1 MALNMGSA
9 VAYLEL
15 DTSKFKSGFT
25 SAINDLKVFQASGAT
40 AEQKL
45 KGLSSAFS
53 TVGGGLTK
61 GLTLPLV
68 GVATASVGVA
78 SKFESAMSQVAAT
91 MGITS
96 EQIKNG
102 NKDFENL
109 QKTALNMGATTK
121 YTASEAAE
129 GLNILAQAGLSA
141 DESIKAIPTVL
152 SLASAGAMSLDSA
165 ATYVTASV
173 KGFGDSMDNA
183 QKYADL
189 MAKGATLA
197 NTDVRGLGEALSG
210 VSATAN
216 NYKQSV
222 DSTTLSLL
230 RLAEQNITGGEAST
244 MLARAMADIYTPTST
259 AQKALDK
266 LGISAYDSSG
276 KARDFNDV
284 VDELSK
290 AFAGMSDEEANAT
303 KNQVFT
309 TYGMNAFNKMTA
321 ATTETVDKFKTG
333 LKDATG
339 SAAQQAETQLDN
351 LKGSLTLL
359 QSALEGAGI
368 VIGQRLTPY
377 IRKLADFINVLVTGF
392 NNLTDAQQ
400 DMIVRV
406 GLVVAAIGPVMLIM
420 GKMFKLVSMA
430 ITAFKTFGTTM
441 QTIKTSIDLVK
452 AGYAG
457 LATQMG
463 GIPAIVSS
471 LMAGFSGMLV
481 PILAVVAVIGT
492 LVAAFAT
499 LWKTNDDFRNKI
511 TSTFSDVKT
520 KIGESINNIK
530 ETLSSLNIDFSGVI
544 NALKTLWLGFCNI
557 IALLFTNAFQGVAT
571 VIESVMTVIEGIV
584 QTAVG
589 IINGDAELFIEGIG
603 TIFNGLLTGIT
614 GLASNI
620 LSLVGELGA
629 NILNALG
636 LENIAEIFQTFFE
649 TISGIFE
656 QIPEVVN
663 SAFETVGAFFTET
676 LPQIIETA
684 LETIQGFADNI
695 VSFFTQTIPET
706 FNSFAET
713 VGSVVDSIIS
723 FFTVTIPEAFTNF
736 VTVTLPNAI
745 NSMITFFNQIP
756 YYLGYAIGLGIGY
769 IAKFALG
776 IYKFATV
783 QLPQYVSVIVK
794 WFSQLPSRIWTWLT
808 QAIQKVSQFASQLAQ
823 KALQAG
829 QQFLTNIVKFFTQL
843 PSKIKTFLTRTIQS
857 VTSWASSMRT
867 KAIQAGRSFINGV
880 VNGIKSLPGKIQQ
893 TLSNVINK
901 LTSWVSKMH
910 SKGVQGANQLKNGVV
925 NTARSIP
932 SQMVSIGANIVN
944 GVWNGIQGMRSSF
957 VSKVKS
963 FFKGIVD
970 GAKSALGIHSP
981 SKVFDKEIGQNMV
994 KGVIQGVNKQKKNA
1008 KKNAEQLAKLYISAG
1023 NKRLNE
1029 LKKHNKYSLQLE
1041 VNFWA
1046 KMLKESKKGT
1056 AKYKKVSAELRDAK
1070 KQRNKKMKVLD
1081 NEYAKDVKEV
1091 QTKLKEDIQKVMSEY
1106 DSVVTSRAE
1115 QINSQLSLFK
1125 KFESQSENT
1134 KQGLLDNLQSQ
1145 VGGLKDW
1152 ENTLESLRKRGVAK
1166 GLIEELQE
1174 AGVDSLA
1181 DIKLLN
1187 SMTDTE
1193 LNKYVSLWKEKQQLA
1208 TKEAVREIDKET
1220 YVKQIRTLVNNAGKE
1235 LDKLEQTYK
1244 KDLKKLGIG
1253 VKDTSKQIGQNI
1265 VDGLKKGM
1273 KSKYPDFLKYVQK
1286 EFNKITVT
1294 AKNTLKIKSPSRVF
1308 AEIGKFTAQGLQVGF
1323 KNQMPS
1329 VNRTVETELNKLS
1342 EVDTKPIGLELS
1354 LETYTNQF
1362 KEIGQTVLTSMNEFV
1377 IMLKDT
1383 FDVMLDGLSGIK
1395 EDMAEIL
1402 EMLTELNAMNTATF
1416 ERINEQREATRQQK
1430 EQNVNGDTTS
1440 SGDTFNFYNTKPEPY
1455 EYSRQMKRAK
1465 KELLEGI

>member
-9 VAYLEL
+9 VAFLEL
-15 DTSKFKSGFT
+15 DTSKFKSGFK
-25 SAINDLKVFQASGAT
+25 SAISDLKVFQASGAT
-40 AEQKL
+40 TEQKL

-68 GVATASVGVA
+68 GVGAASVGVA
-78 SKFESAMSQVAAT
+78 TKFESAMSQVAAT
-91 MGITS
+91 MGITTK
-96 EQIKNG
+96 QIKNG

-244 MLARAMADIYTPTST
+244 MLARAMADIYTPTSK
-259 AQKALDK
+259 AKKALDE
-266 LGISAYDSSG
+266 LGISAYDGSG
-276 KARDFNDV
+276 KARDFNDI

-303 KNQVFT
+303 KNQIFT

-321 ATTETVDKFKTG
+321 ATTKTVDKFKTG
-333 LKDATG
+333 LKGATG

-377 IRKLADFINVLVTGF
+377 IRKLADGINVLVTKF

-400 DMIVRV
+400 DMIVRI
-406 GLVVAAIGPVMLIM
+406 GLVAAAIGPVMLIM
-420 GKMFKLVSMA
+420 SKLFKFVSMA
-430 ITAFKTFGTTM
+430 VTAFKTFGTTM
-441 QTIKTSIDLVK
+441 QTIKASIDIVR

-457 LATQMG
+457 LAMQMG
-463 GIPAIVSS
+463 GIPAIISS

-481 PILAVVAVIGT
+481 PVLSVVAVIGV
-492 LVAAFAT
+492 LVAAFVT
-499 LWKTNDDFRNKI
+499 LWKTNETFRNKI
-511 TSTFSDVKT
+511 VSVFDEVKA
-520 KIGESINNIK
+520 KIGESINSIK
-530 ETLSSLNIDFSGVI
+530 ETFSSLNVDFSGVI
-544 NALKTLWLGFCNI
+544 NVLKSLWIGFCNM
-557 IALLFTNAFQGVAT
+557 IAPLFTNAFQGVAT
-571 VIESVMTVIEGIV
+571 VIESVMTIIEGIV

-589 IINGDAELFIEGIG
+589 IINGDVDLFTKGIG
-603 TIFNGLLTGIT
+603 TIFSGLLTGIT

-629 NILNALG
+629 NILSALG
-636 LENIAEIFQTFFE
+636 LEDIAEVFQTFFE
-649 TISGIFE
+649 TISEIFE

-663 SAFETVGAFFTET
+663 SAFEIVGGFFTET
-676 LPQIIETA
+676 LPEFIDSA
-684 LETIQGFADNI
+684 VETIQGFADN
-695 VSFFTQTIPET
+695 VVVFFTETIPEA
-706 FNSFAET
+706 FNSFVEL
-713 VGSVVDSIIS
+713 VGGIVDSFIG

-783 QLPQYVSVIVK
+783 QLPQYIAAIIK
-794 WFSQLPSRIWTWLT
+794 WFSQLPSKIWTWLM
-808 QAIQKVSQFASQLAQ
+808 QAIQKVAQFATQVGQ
-823 KALQAG
+823 KA
-829 QQFLTNIVKFFTQL
+829 QQTGSAFITAIVQWFTQL
-843 PSKIKTFLTRTIQS
+843 PSKIQSFLTKAVQN
-857 VTSWASSMRT
+857 VTKWAASMRT

-944 GVWNGIQGMRSSF
+944 GVWNGIQSMRSSF
-957 VSKVKS
+957 VSRVRS

-981 SKVFDKEIGQNMV
+981 SKVFDEQVGQNIV

-1008 KKNAEQLAKLYISAG
+1008 KKNAQQLAKLYISAG

-1041 VNFWA
+1041 INFWT
-1046 KMLKESKKGT
+1046 KMLKQSKKGT
-1056 AKYKKVSAELRDAK
+1056 ARYKKVSAELSDAK
-1070 KQRNKKMKVLD
+1070 KQRNKKIKAFD
-1081 NEYAKDVKEV
+1081 EEYAKNVKEV
-1091 QTKLKEDIQKVMSEY
+1091 QTKLNEDIQKVMSEY
-1106 DSVVTSRAE
+1106 DSEITSRAE

-1134 KQGLLDNLQSQ
+1134 KQSLLDNLQSQ
-1145 VGGLKDW
+1145 VSGLKDW
-1152 ENTLESLRKRGVAK
+1152 ENTLESLRKRGVAT

-1208 TKEAVREIDKET
+1208 TKEAVREIDKTT
-1220 YVKQIRTLVNNAGKE
+1220 YINQIKALVNNAGNE

-1244 KDLKKLGIG
+1244 NDLKKLGVG

-1286 EFNKITVT
+1286 EFDKITVT
-1294 AKNTLKIKSPSRVF
+1294 AKKTLKIKSPSRVF
-1308 AEIGKFTAQGLQVGF
+1308 AEIGGFIAQGVGVGF
-1323 KNQMPS
+1323 KNEMPK
-1329 VNRTVETELNKLS
+1329 VNEQLETELDKLS
-1342 EVDTKPIGLELS
+1342 DVNTKQINVGVSFEVYKNEFSKITESI
-1354 LETYTNQF
+1354 
-1362 KEIGQTVLTSMNEFV
+1362 LTSMQSFV
-1377 IMLKDT
+1377 IIMKNT
-1383 FDVMLDGLSGIK
+1383 FENMLDGLGSIK
-1395 EDMAEIL
+1395 EDMADIL
-1402 EMLTELNAMNTATF
+1402 EMLEQLNEMNNATF
-1416 ERINEQREATRQQK
+1416 ERISDQREKVDKTK
-1430 EQNVNGDTTS
+1430 EQGTDKADRG
-1440 SGDTFNFYNTKPEPY
+1440 GDTFNFYNTKPNPY
-1455 EYSRQMKRAK
+1455 EYSRQMKKAK
-1465 KELLEGI
+1465 KELLYGI

>member
-9 VAYLEL
+9 VAFLEL
-15 DTSKFKSGFT
+15 DTSKFKSGFR
-25 SAINDLKVFQASGAT
+25 SAISDLRVFQASGAT
-40 AEQKL
+40 TEQKL

-68 GVATASVGVA
+68 GVGAASVGVA
-78 SKFESAMSQVAAT
+78 TKFESAMSQVAAT
-91 MGITS
+91 MGITTK
-96 EQIKNG
+96 QIKNG

-141 DESIKAIPTVL
+141 NESIKAIPTVL

-244 MLARAMADIYTPTST
+244 MLARAMADIYTPTSK
-259 AQKALDK
+259 AKKALDE
-266 LGISAYDSSG
+266 LGISAYDGSG

-303 KNQVFT
+303 KNQIFT

-377 IRKLADFINVLVTGF
+377 IRKLADGINVLVTKF

-400 DMIVRV
+400 DMIVKI

-420 GKMFKLVSMA
+420 SKLFKFVSMA
-430 ITAFKTFGTTM
+430 VTAFKTFGTTL
-441 QTIKTSIDLVK
+441 QTIKASIDLVR

-457 LATQMG
+457 LAMQMG
-463 GIPAIVSS
+463 GIPAIISS

-481 PILAVVAVIGT
+481 PVLSVVAVIGV
-492 LVAAFAT
+492 LVAAFVT
-499 LWKTNDDFRNKI
+499 LWKTNETFRNKI
-511 TSTFSDVKT
+511 VSVFDEVKA
-520 KIGESINNIK
+520 KIGESINSIK
-530 ETLSSLNIDFSGVI
+530 ETLSSLNVDFSGVI
-544 NALKTLWLGFCNI
+544 NVLKSLWLGFCNM
-557 IALLFTNAFQGVAT
+557 IAPLFTNAFQGVAT
-571 VIESVMTVIEGIV
+571 VIESVMTIIEGIV

-589 IINGDAELFIEGIG
+589 IINGDIDLFTKGIG
-603 TIFNGLLTGIT
+603 TIFSGLLTGIT

-629 NILNALG
+629 NILSALG
-636 LENIAEIFQTFFE
+636 LEDIAEVFQTFFE
-649 TISGIFE
+649 TISEIFE

-663 SAFETVGAFFTET
+663 SAFEIVGGFFTET
-676 LPQIIETA
+676 LPEFIDSA
-684 LETIQGFADNI
+684 VETIQGFADN
-695 VSFFTQTIPET
+695 VVVFFTETIPEA
-706 FNSFAET
+706 FNSFVEL
-713 VGSVVDSIIS
+713 VGGVVDSFIG

-783 QLPQYVSVIVK
+783 QLPQYIAAIIK
-794 WFSQLPSRIWTWLT
+794 WFSQLPSKIWTWLM
-808 QAIQKVSQFASQLAQ
+808 QAIQKVAQFATQVGQ
-823 KALQAG
+823 KA
-829 QQFLTNIVKFFTQL
+829 QQTGSAFITAIVQWFTQL
-843 PSKIKTFLTRTIQS
+843 PSKIQSFLTKAVQN
-857 VTSWASSMRT
+857 VTKWAASMRT

-925 NTARSIP
+925 NTVRSIP

-944 GVWNGIQGMRSSF
+944 GVWNGIQSMRSSF
-957 VSKVKS
+957 VSRVRS

-981 SKVFDKEIGQNMV
+981 SKVFDEQVGQNIV

-1008 KKNAEQLAKLYISAG
+1008 KKNAQQLAKLYISAG

-1041 VNFWA
+1041 INFWT
-1046 KMLKESKKGT
+1046 KMLKQSKKGT
-1056 AKYKKVSAELRDAK
+1056 ARYKKVSAELSDAK
-1070 KQRNKKMKVLD
+1070 KQRNKKIKAFD
-1081 NEYAKDVKEV
+1081 EEYAKNVKEV
-1091 QTKLKEDIQKVMSEY
+1091 QTKLNEDIQKVMSEY
-1106 DSVVTSRAE
+1106 DSEITSRAE

-1134 KQGLLDNLQSQ
+1134 KQSLLDNLQSQ
-1145 VGGLKDW
+1145 VSGLKDW

-1193 LNKYVSLWKEKQQLA
+1193 LDKYVSLWKEKQQLA
-1208 TKEAVREIDKET
+1208 TKEAVREIDKTT
-1220 YVKQIRTLVNNAGKE
+1220 YVNQIKALVNSAGNE

-1244 KDLKKLGIG
+1244 NDLKKLGVG

-1286 EFNKITVT
+1286 EFDKITVT
-1294 AKNTLKIKSPSRVF
+1294 AKKTLKIKSPSRVF
-1308 AEIGKFTAQGLQVGF
+1308 AEIGGFIAQGVGVGF
-1323 KNQMPS
+1323 KNEMPK
-1329 VNRTVETELNKLS
+1329 VNEQLETELDKLS
-1342 EVDTKPIGLELS
+1342 DVNTKQINVGVSFEVYKNEFSKITESI
-1354 LETYTNQF
+1354 
-1362 KEIGQTVLTSMNEFV
+1362 LTSMQSFV
-1377 IMLKDT
+1377 IIMKNT
-1383 FDVMLDGLSGIK
+1383 FENMLDGLGSIK
-1395 EDMAEIL
+1395 EDMADIL
-1402 EMLTELNAMNTATF
+1402 EMLEQLNEMNNATF
-1416 ERINEQREATRQQK
+1416 ERISDQREKVDKTK
-1430 EQNVNGDTTS
+1430 EQGTDKADRG
-1440 SGDTFNFYNTKPEPY
+1440 GDTFNFYNTKPNPY
-1455 EYSRQMKRAK
+1455 EYSRQMKKAK
-1465 KELLEGI
+1465 KELLYGI

>member
-9 VAYLEL
+9 VAFLEL
-15 DTSKFKSGFT
+15 DTSKFKSGFK
-25 SAINDLKVFQASGAT
+25 SAISDLKVFQASGAT
-40 AEQKL
+40 TEQKL

-68 GVATASVGVA
+68 GVGAASVGVA
-78 SKFESAMSQVAAT
+78 TKFESAMSQVAAT
-91 MGITS
+91 MGITT

-244 MLARAMADIYTPTST
+244 MLARAMADIYTPTSK
-259 AQKALDK
+259 AKKALDE
-266 LGISAYDSSG
+266 LGISAYDGSG
-276 KARDFNDV
+276 KARDFNDI

-303 KNQVFT
+303 KNQIFT

-400 DMIVRV
+400 DMIVKI

-420 GKMFKLVSMA
+420 SKLFKFVS
-430 ITAFKTFGTTM
+430 TAVTDFKTFGTTL
-441 QTIKTSIDLVK
+441 QTIKTSIDLVR
-452 AGYAG
+452 AGYVG
-457 LATQMG
+457 LAMQMG

-471 LMAGFSGMLV
+471 LMAGFSGMLA
-481 PILAVVAVIGT
+481 PILSVVAIIGV
-492 LVAAFAT
+492 LIAAFVT
-499 LWKTNDDFRNKI
+499 LWKTNETFKNKI
-511 TSTFSDVKT
+511 VSVFDEVKT
-520 KIGESINNIK
+520 KIGESINSIK
-530 ETLSSLNIDFSGVI
+530 ETLSNLNVDFSGVI
-544 NALKTLWLGFCNI
+544 NVLKSLWVGFCNI
-557 IALLFTNAFQGVAT
+557 IAPLFTNAFQGVAT

-589 IINGDAELFIEGIG
+589 IINGDVDLFTKGIG
-603 TIFNGLLTGIT
+603 TIFSGLLTGIT

-629 NILNALG
+629 NILSALG
-636 LENIAEIFQTFFE
+636 LEDIAEVFQTFFE
-649 TISGIFE
+649 TISEIFE

-663 SAFETVGAFFTET
+663 SAFEIVGGFFTET
-676 LPQIIETA
+676 LPEFIDSA
-684 LETIQGFADNI
+684 VETIQGFADN
-695 VSFFTQTIPET
+695 VVVFFTETIPEA
-706 FNSFAET
+706 FNSFVEL
-713 VGSVVDSIIS
+713 VGGIVDSFIG

-736 VTVTLPNAI
+736 VTVTLPNSI

-776 IYKFATV
+776 IYNFATV
-783 QLPQYVSVIVK
+783 QLPQYIAAIIK
-794 WFSQLPSRIWTWLT
+794 WFSQLPSKIWIWLT
-808 QAIQKVSQFASQLAQ
+808 QGIQRITQFATQVGQKAQ
-823 KALQAG
+823 KAGSAFITAIIQW
-829 QQFLTNIVKFFTQL
+829 FTQL
-843 PSKIKTFLTRTIQS
+843 PSKVQNFLTKAIQN
-857 VTSWASSMRT
+857 VTKWAANMKT

-880 VNGIKSLPGKIQQ
+880 VNGIKSLPSKVQQ

-910 SKGVQGANQLKNGVV
+910 SKGVQGANQLKSGVV

-944 GVWNGIQGMRSSF
+944 GVWNGIQSMRSSF
-957 VSKVKS
+957 VSRVRS

-981 SKVFDKEIGQNMV
+981 SKVFDEQVGQNIV

-1008 KKNAEQLAKLYISAG
+1008 KKNAQQLAKLYISAG

-1041 VNFWA
+1041 INFWA
-1046 KMLKESKKGT
+1046 KMLKQSKKGT
-1056 AKYKKVSAELRDAK
+1056 AKYKKISAELSDAK
-1070 KQRNKKMKVLD
+1070 KQRNKKIKALD
-1081 NEYAKDVKEV
+1081 EEYAKNVKEV
-1091 QTKLKEDIQKVMSEY
+1091 QTKLNEDIQKVMSEY
-1106 DSVVTSRAE
+1106 DSAVTSRAE

-1125 KFESQSENT
+1125 KFESQSKNT
-1134 KQGLLDNLQSQ
+1134 KQSLIDNLQSQ
-1145 VGGLKDW
+1145 VSGLKDW

-1193 LNKYVSLWKEKQQLA
+1193 LDKYVSLWKEKQQLA
-1208 TKEAVREIDKET
+1208 TKEAVREIDKTT
-1220 YVKQIRTLVNNAGKE
+1220 YINQIKSLVNNAGNE

-1286 EFNKITVT
+1286 EFDKITVT
-1294 AKNTLKIKSPSRVF
+1294 AKKTLKIKSPSRVF
-1308 AEIGKFTAQGLQVGF
+1308 AEIGGFIARGVGVGF
-1323 KNQMPS
+1323 KNEMPK
-1329 VNRTVETELNKLS
+1329 VNEQLETELDKLS
-1342 EVDTKPIGLELS
+1342 DVNTKQINVGVS
-1354 LETYTNQF
+1354 LEVYKNEFSKIT
-1362 KEIGQTVLTSMNEFV
+1362 ELILTSMQSFV
-1377 IMLKDT
+1377 IIMKNT
-1383 FDVMLDGLSGIK
+1383 FETMLDGLGSIK
-1395 EDMAEIL
+1395 EDMAGIL
-1402 EMLTELNAMNTATF
+1402 EMLEQLNEMNNATF
-1416 ERINEQREATRQQK
+1416 ERISDQREKVDKTK
-1430 EQNVNGDTTS
+1430 EQGTDKTDKG
-1440 SGDTFNFYNTKPEPY
+1440 GDTFNFYNTKPNPY
-1455 EYSRQMKRAK
+1455 EYSRQMKKAK
-1465 KELLEGI
+1465 KELLYGI

>member
-9 VAYLEL
+9 VAFLEL
-15 DTSKFKSGFT
+15 DTSKFKSGFR
-25 SAINDLKVFQASGAT
+25 SAISDLRVFQASGAT
-40 AEQKL
+40 TEQKL

-68 GVATASVGVA
+68 GVGAASVGVA
-78 SKFESAMSQVAAT
+78 TKFESAMSQVAAT
-91 MGITS
+91 MGITTK
-96 EQIKNG
+96 QIKNG

-141 DESIKAIPTVL
+141 NESIKAIPTVL

-244 MLARAMADIYTPTST
+244 MLARAMADIYTPTSK
-259 AQKALDK
+259 AKKALDE
-266 LGISAYDSSG
+266 LGISAYDGSG

-303 KNQVFT
+303 KNQIFT

-377 IRKLADFINVLVTGF
+377 IRKLADGINVLVTKF

-400 DMIVRV
+400 DMIVKI

-420 GKMFKLVSMA
+420 SKLFKFVSMA
-430 ITAFKTFGTTM
+430 VTAFKTFGTTL
-441 QTIKTSIDLVK
+441 QTIKASIDLVR

-457 LATQMG
+457 LAMQMG
-463 GIPAIVSS
+463 GIPAIISS

-481 PILAVVAVIGT
+481 PVLSVVAVIGV
-492 LVAAFAT
+492 LVAAFVT
-499 LWKTNDDFRNKI
+499 LWKTNETFRNKI
-511 TSTFSDVKT
+511 VSVFDEVKA
-520 KIGESINNIK
+520 KIGESINSIK
-530 ETLSSLNIDFSGVI
+530 ETLSSLNVDFSGVI
-544 NALKTLWLGFCNI
+544 NVLKSLWIGFCNM
-557 IALLFTNAFQGVAT
+557 IAPLFTNAFQGVAT
-571 VIESVMTVIEGIV
+571 AIESVMTIIEGIV

-589 IINGDAELFIEGIG
+589 IINGDIDLFTKGIG
-603 TIFNGLLTGIT
+603 TIFSGLLTGIT

-629 NILNALG
+629 NILSALG
-636 LENIAEIFQTFFE
+636 LEDIAEVFQTFFE
-649 TISGIFE
+649 TISEIFE

-663 SAFETVGAFFTET
+663 SAFEIVGGFFTET
-676 LPQIIETA
+676 LPEFIDSA
-684 LETIQGFADNI
+684 VETIQGFADN
-695 VSFFTQTIPET
+695 VVVFFTETIPEA
-706 FNSFAET
+706 FNSFVEL
-713 VGSVVDSIIS
+713 VGGVVDSFIG

-776 IYKFATV
+776 IYNFATV
-783 QLPQYVSVIVK
+783 QLPRYIAAIIK
-794 WFSQLPSRIWTWLT
+794 WFSQLPSRIWTWLM
-808 QAIQKVSQFASQLAQ
+808 QAIQKVAQFATQVGQ
-823 KALQAG
+823 KA
-829 QQFLTNIVKFFTQL
+829 QQTGSAFITAIVQWFTQL
-843 PSKIKTFLTRTIQS
+843 PSKIQSFLTKAVQN
-857 VTSWASSMRT
+857 VTKWAASMRT

-944 GVWNGIQGMRSSF
+944 GVWNGIQSMRSSF
-957 VSKVKS
+957 VSRVRS

-981 SKVFDKEIGQNMV
+981 SKVFDEQVGQNIV

-1008 KKNAEQLAKLYISAG
+1008 KKNAQQLAKLYISAG

-1041 VNFWA
+1041 INFWT
-1046 KMLKESKKGT
+1046 KMLKQSKKGT
-1056 AKYKKVSAELRDAK
+1056 ARYKKVSAELSDAK
-1070 KQRNKKMKVLD
+1070 KQRNKKIKAFD
-1081 NEYAKDVKEV
+1081 EEYAKNVKEV
-1091 QTKLKEDIQKVMSEY
+1091 QTKLNEDIQKVMSEY
-1106 DSVVTSRAE
+1106 DSEITSRAE

-1134 KQGLLDNLQSQ
+1134 KQSLLDNLQSQ
-1145 VGGLKDW
+1145 VSGLKDW
-1152 ENTLESLRKRGVAK
+1152 ENTLESLRKRGVAT

-1193 LNKYVSLWKEKQQLA
+1193 LNKYVSLWKEKQQLE
-1208 TKEAVREIDKET
+1208 TKEAVREIDKTT
-1220 YVKQIRTLVNNAGKE
+1220 YINQIKALVNNAGNE

-1244 KDLKKLGIG
+1244 NDLKKLGVG

-1286 EFNKITVT
+1286 EFDKITVT
-1294 AKNTLKIKSPSRVF
+1294 AKKTLKIKSPSRVF
-1308 AEIGKFTAQGLQVGF
+1308 AEIGGFIAQGVGVGF
-1323 KNQMPS
+1323 KNEMPK
-1329 VNRTVETELNKLS
+1329 VNEQLETELDKLS
-1342 EVDTKPIGLELS
+1342 DVNTKQINVGVSFEVYKNEFSKITESI
-1354 LETYTNQF
+1354 
-1362 KEIGQTVLTSMNEFV
+1362 LTSMQSFV
-1377 IMLKDT
+1377 IIMKNT
-1383 FDVMLDGLSGIK
+1383 FENMLDGLGSIK
-1395 EDMAEIL
+1395 EDMADIL
-1402 EMLTELNAMNTATF
+1402 EMLEQLNEMNNATF
-1416 ERINEQREATRQQK
+1416 ERISDQREKVDKTK
-1430 EQNVNGDTTS
+1430 EQGTDKADRG
-1440 SGDTFNFYNTKPEPY
+1440 GDTFNFYNTKPNPY
-1455 EYSRQMKRAK
+1455 EYSRQMKKAK
-1465 KELLEGI
+1465 KELLYGI

>member
-9 VAYLEL
+9 VAFLEL
-15 DTSKFKSGFT
+15 DTSKFKSGFR
-25 SAINDLKVFQASGAT
+25 SAISDLKVFQASGAT
-40 AEQKL
+40 TEQKL

-68 GVATASVGVA
+68 GVGAASVGVA
-78 SKFESAMSQVAAT
+78 TKFESAMSQVAAT
-91 MGITS
+91 MGITTK
-96 EQIKNG
+96 QIKNG

-244 MLARAMADIYTPTST
+244 MLARAMADIYTPTSR
-259 AQKALDK
+259 AKKALDE
-266 LGISAYDSSG
+266 LGISAYDGSG
-276 KARDFNDV
+276 KARDFNDI

-377 IRKLADFINVLVTGF
+377 IRKLADGINVLVTKF

-400 DMIVRV
+400 DMIVKI

-420 GKMFKLVSMA
+420 SKLFKFVSMA
-430 ITAFKTFGTTM
+430 VTAFKTFGTTM
-441 QTIKTSIDLVK
+441 QTIKTSIDLVR

-457 LATQMG
+457 LAMQMG
-463 GIPAIVSS
+463 GIPAIISS

-481 PILAVVAVIGT
+481 PVLSVVAVIGV
-492 LVAAFAT
+492 LVAAFVT
-499 LWKTNDDFRNKI
+499 LWKTNETFRNKI
-511 TSTFSDVKT
+511 VSVFDEVKT
-520 KIGESINNIK
+520 KICESINNIK
-530 ETLSSLNIDFSGVI
+530 ETLSKLNVDFSGVI
-544 NALKTLWLGFCNI
+544 NSLKSLWIGFCNI
-557 IALLFTNAFQGVAT
+557 IAPLFTNAFKGVAT
-571 VIESVMTVIEGIV
+571 VIESVMTIIEGIV

-589 IINGDAELFIEGIG
+589 IINGDIDLFTKGIG
-603 TIFNGLLTGIT
+603 TIFSGLLTGIT

-629 NILNALG
+629 NILSVLG
-636 LENIAEIFQTFFE
+636 LEDIAEVFQTFFE
-649 TISGIFE
+649 TISEIFE

-663 SAFETVGAFFTET
+663 SAFEIVGGFFTET
-676 LPQIIETA
+676 LPEFIDSA
-684 LETIQGFADNI
+684 VETIQGFADN
-695 VSFFTQTIPET
+695 VVAFFTETIPEA
-706 FNSFAET
+706 FNSFVEL
-713 VGSVVDSIIS
+713 VGGIVNSFIG

-776 IYKFATV
+776 IYNFATV
-783 QLPQYVSVIVK
+783 QLPQYIAAIIK
-794 WFSQLPSRIWTWLT
+794 WFSQLPSRIWTWLM
-808 QAIQKVSQFASQLAQ
+808 QAIQKVAQFATQVGQ
-823 KALQAG
+823 KA
-829 QQFLTNIVKFFTQL
+829 QQTGSAFITAIVQWFTQL
-843 PSKIKTFLTRTIQS
+843 PSKVQNFLTKAVQN
-857 VTSWASSMRT
+857 VTKWAASMRA

-880 VNGIKSLPGKIQQ
+880 VSGVKSLPSKIQQ

-910 SKGVQGANQLKNGVV
+910 SKGVQGANQLKSGVV

-944 GVWNGIQGMRSSF
+944 GVWNGIQSMRSSF
-957 VSKVKS
+957 VSRVRS

-981 SKVFDKEIGQNMV
+981 SKVFDEQVGQNIV

-1041 VNFWA
+1041 VNFWT

-1056 AKYKKVSAELRDAK
+1056 AKYKKISAELSDAK
-1070 KQRNKKMKVLD
+1070 KQRNKKMKALD
-1081 NEYAKDVKEV
+1081 EEYAKNVKEV
-1091 QTKLKEDIQKVMSEY
+1091 QTKLNEDIQKVMSEY
-1106 DSVVTSRAE
+1106 DSAVTSRAE

-1125 KFESQSENT
+1125 KFESQSKNT
-1134 KQGLLDNLQSQ
+1134 KQSLIDNLQSQ
-1145 VGGLKDW
+1145 VSGLKDW
-1152 ENTLESLRKRGVAK
+1152 ENTLESLRKRGVAT

-1208 TKEAVREIDKET
+1208 TKEAVREIDKTT
-1220 YVKQIRTLVNNAGKE
+1220 YVNQIKALVNSAGEE
-1235 LDKLEQTYK
+1235 LDRLEQTYK
-1244 KDLKKLGIG
+1244 NDLKKLGVG

-1286 EFNKITVT
+1286 EFDKITIT
-1294 AKNTLKIKSPSRVF
+1294 AKKTLKIKSPSRVF
-1308 AEIGKFTAQGLQVGF
+1308 AEIGGFIAQGVGVGL
-1323 KNQMPS
+1323 KNEMPK
-1329 VNRTVETELNKLS
+1329 VNEQLGTELDRLS
-1342 EVDTKPIGLELS
+1342 DVDTKQINVGVSFEVYKNEFS
-1354 LETYTNQF
+1354 KITES
-1362 KEIGQTVLTSMNEFV
+1362 ILTSMQSFV
-1377 IMLKDT
+1377 IIMKNT
-1383 FDVMLDGLSGIK
+1383 FEVMLDGLGNIK
-1395 EDMAEIL
+1395 EDMADIL
-1402 EMLTELNAMNTATF
+1402 EMLEQLNEMNNATF
-1416 ERINEQREATRQQK
+1416 ERISEQREKVDKTK
-1430 EQNVNGDTTS
+1430 EQGTDKEDKG
-1440 SGDTFNFYNTKPEPY
+1440 GDTFNFYNTKPNPY
-1455 EYSRQMKRAK
+1455 EYSRQMKKAK
-1465 KELLEGI
+1465 KELLYGI

>member
-9 VAYLEL
+9 VAFLEL
-15 DTSKFKSGFT
+15 DTSKFKSGFK
-25 SAINDLKVFQASGAT
+25 SAISDLKVFQASGAT
-40 AEQKL
+40 TEQKL

-68 GVATASVGVA
+68 GVGAASVGVA
-78 SKFESAMSQVAAT
+78 TKFESAMSQVAAT
-91 MGITS
+91 MGITTK
-96 EQIKNG
+96 QIKNG

-244 MLARAMADIYTPTST
+244 MLARAMADIYTPTSK
-259 AQKALDK
+259 AKKALDE
-266 LGISAYDSSG
+266 LGISAYDGSG
-276 KARDFNDV
+276 KARDFNDI

-303 KNQVFT
+303 KNQIFT

-321 ATTETVDKFKTG
+321 ATTKTVDKFKTG
-333 LKDATG
+333 LKGATG

-377 IRKLADFINVLVTGF
+377 IRKLADGINVLVTKF

-400 DMIVRV
+400 DMIVRI
-406 GLVVAAIGPVMLIM
+406 GLVLAAIGPVMLIM
-420 GKMFKLVSMA
+420 SKLFKFVSMA
-430 ITAFKTFGTTM
+430 VTAFKTFGTTM
-441 QTIKTSIDLVK
+441 QTIKASIDLVR

-457 LATQMG
+457 LAMQMG

-471 LMAGFSGMLV
+471 LMAGFSGMLT
-481 PILAVVAVIGT
+481 PILSVVAVIGV

-499 LWKTNDDFRNKI
+499 LWKTNETFRNKI
-511 TSTFSDVKT
+511 VSVFDEVKT

-530 ETLSSLNIDFSGVI
+530 ETLSNLNIDFSGVI
-544 NALKTLWLGFCNI
+544 NVLKSLWVGFCNV
-557 IALLFTNAFQGVAT
+557 IAPLFTNAFQGVAT
-571 VIESVMTVIEGIV
+571 VIESVMTIIEGIV

-589 IINGDAELFIEGIG
+589 IINGDVDLFTKGIG
-603 TIFNGLLTGIT
+603 TIFSGLLTGIT

-629 NILNALG
+629 NILSALG
-636 LENIAEIFQTFFE
+636 LEDIAEVFQTFFE
-649 TISGIFE
+649 TISEIFE

-663 SAFETVGAFFTET
+663 SAFEIVGGFFTET
-676 LPQIIETA
+676 LPEFIDSA
-684 LETIQGFADNI
+684 VETIQGFADN
-695 VSFFTQTIPET
+695 VVAFFTETIPEA
-706 FNSFAET
+706 FNSFVEL
-713 VGSVVDSIIS
+713 VGGIVDSFIG

-769 IAKFALG
+769 IVKFALG
-776 IYKFATV
+776 IYNFATV
-783 QLPQYVSVIVK
+783 QLPQYIAAIIK
-794 WFSQLPSRIWTWLT
+794 WFSQLPSKIWTWLT
-808 QAIQKVSQFASQLAQ
+808 QAIQKVAQFATQVSQ
-823 KALQAG
+823 KA
-829 QQFLTNIVKFFTQL
+829 QQTGSAFITAIIQWFTQL
-843 PSKIKTFLTRTIQS
+843 PSKVQNFLTKAVQN
-857 VTSWASSMRT
+857 VTKWAASMRT

-880 VNGIKSLPGKIQQ
+880 VNGIKSLPSKIQQ

-944 GVWNGIQGMRSSF
+944 GVWNGIQSMRSSF
-957 VSKVKS
+957 VSRVRS

-981 SKVFDKEIGQNMV
+981 SKVFDEQVGQNIV

-1008 KKNAEQLAKLYISAG
+1008 KKNAQQLAKLYISAG

-1029 LKKHNKYSLQLE
+1029 LKKHNKYSL
-1041 VNFWA
+1041 
-1046 KMLKESKKGT
+1046 
-1056 AKYKKVSAELRDAK
+1056 
-1070 KQRNKKMKVLD
+1070 
-1081 NEYAKDVKEV
+1081 
-1091 QTKLKEDIQKVMSEY
+1091 
-1106 DSVVTSRAE
+1106 
-1115 QINSQLSLFK
+1115 
-1125 KFESQSENT
+1125 
-1134 KQGLLDNLQSQ
+1134 
-1145 VGGLKDW
+1145 
-1152 ENTLESLRKRGVAK
+1152 
-1166 GLIEELQE
+1166 
-1174 AGVDSLA
+1174 
-1181 DIKLLN
+1181 
-1187 SMTDTE
+1187 
-1193 LNKYVSLWKEKQQLA
+1193 
-1208 TKEAVREIDKET
+1208 
-1220 YVKQIRTLVNNAGKE
+1220 
-1235 LDKLEQTYK
+1235 
-1244 KDLKKLGIG
+1244 
-1253 VKDTSKQIGQNI
+1253 
-1265 VDGLKKGM
+1265 
-1273 KSKYPDFLKYVQK
+1273 
-1286 EFNKITVT
+1286 
-1294 AKNTLKIKSPSRVF
+1294 
-1308 AEIGKFTAQGLQVGF
+1308 
-1323 KNQMPS
+1323 
-1329 VNRTVETELNKLS
+1329 
-1342 EVDTKPIGLELS
+1342 
-1354 LETYTNQF
+1354 
-1362 KEIGQTVLTSMNEFV
+1362 
-1377 IMLKDT
+1377 
-1383 FDVMLDGLSGIK
+1383 
-1395 EDMAEIL
+1395 
-1402 EMLTELNAMNTATF
+1402 
-1416 ERINEQREATRQQK
+1416 
-1430 EQNVNGDTTS
+1430 
-1440 SGDTFNFYNTKPEPY
+1440 
-1455 EYSRQMKRAK
+1455 
-1465 KELLEGI
+1465 

>member
-9 VAYLEL
+9 VAFLEL
-15 DTSKFKSGFT
+15 DTSKFKSGFR
-25 SAINDLKVFQASGAT
+25 SAISDLRVFQASGAT
-40 AEQKL
+40 TEQKL

-68 GVATASVGVA
+68 GVGAASVGVA
-78 SKFESAMSQVAAT
+78 TKFESAMSQVAAT
-91 MGITS
+91 MGITTK
-96 EQIKNG
+96 QIKNG

-141 DESIKAIPTVL
+141 NESIKAIPTVL

-244 MLARAMADIYTPTST
+244 MLARAMADIYTPTSK
-259 AQKALDK
+259 AKKALDE
-266 LGISAYDSSG
+266 LGISAYDGSG

-303 KNQVFT
+303 KNQIFT

-321 ATTETVDKFKTG
+321 ATTKTVDKFKTG

-377 IRKLADFINVLVTGF
+377 IRKLSDIINVLVTKF

-400 DMIVRV
+400 DMIVKI

-420 GKMFKLVSMA
+420 SKLFKFVSMA
-430 ITAFKTFGTTM
+430 VTAFKTFGTTL
-441 QTIKTSIDLVK
+441 QTIKTSIDLVR

-457 LATQMG
+457 LAMQMG
-463 GIPAIVSS
+463 GIPAIISS
-471 LMAGFSGMLV
+471 LMAGFRGMLV
-481 PILAVVAVIGT
+481 PVLSVVAVIGV
-492 LVAAFAT
+492 LVAAFVT
-499 LWKTNDDFRNKI
+499 LWKTNETFRNKI
-511 TSTFSDVKT
+511 VSVFDEVKT

-530 ETLSSLNIDFSGVI
+530 ETLSKLNVDFSGVI
-544 NALKTLWLGFCNI
+544 NSLKSLWIGFCNI
-557 IALLFTNAFQGVAT
+557 IAPLFTNAFKGVAT
-571 VIESVMTVIEGIV
+571 VIESVMTIIEGIV

-589 IINGDAELFIEGIG
+589 IINGDVDLFTKGIG
-603 TIFNGLLTGIT
+603 TIFSGLLTGIT

-629 NILNALG
+629 NILSALG
-636 LENIAEIFQTFFE
+636 LEDIAEVFQTFFE
-649 TISGIFE
+649 TISEIFE

-663 SAFETVGAFFTET
+663 STFEIVGGFFTET
-676 LPQIIETA
+676 LPEFIDSA
-684 LETIQGFADNI
+684 VETIQGFADN
-695 VSFFTQTIPET
+695 VVAFFTETIPEA
-706 FNSFAET
+706 FNSFVEL
-713 VGSVVDSIIS
+713 VGGIVDSFIE
-723 FFTVTIPEAFTNF
+723 FFTVTIPEAFMSF

-776 IYKFATV
+776 IYNFATV
-783 QLPQYVSVIVK
+783 QLPQYIAAIIK
-794 WFSQLPSRIWTWLT
+794 WFSQLPSKIWTWLT
-808 QAIQKVSQFASQLAQ
+808 QAIKKVTQFATQVGQ
-823 KALQAG
+823 KA
-829 QQFLTNIVKFFTQL
+829 QQTGSAFMAAIIQWFTQL
-843 PSKIKTFLTRTIQS
+843 PSKIQSFLTKAVQN
-857 VTSWASSMRT
+857 VTKWAASMKT

-880 VNGIKSLPGKIQQ
+880 VNGIKSLPSKIQQ

-944 GVWNGIQGMRSSF
+944 GVWNGIQSMRSSF
-957 VSKVKS
+957 VSRVRS

-981 SKVFDKEIGQNMV
+981 SKVFDEQVGQNIV

-1008 KKNAEQLAKLYISAG
+1008 KKNAQQLAKMYISAG

-1041 VNFWA
+1041 INFWT
-1046 KMLKESKKGT
+1046 KMLKQSKKGT
-1056 AKYKKVSAELRDAK
+1056 AKYKKISAELSDAK
-1070 KQRNKKMKVLD
+1070 KQRNKKIKALD
-1081 NEYAKDVKEV
+1081 IEYEKNVKEV
-1091 QTKLKEDIQKVMSEY
+1091 QTKLNEDIQKVMSEY
-1106 DSVVTSRAE
+1106 DSAVTSRAE

-1145 VGGLKDW
+1145 ISGLKDW
-1152 ENTLESLRKRGVAK
+1152 ENTLESLRKRGVAT

-1208 TKEAVREIDKET
+1208 TKEAVREIDKTT
-1220 YVKQIRTLVNNAGKE
+1220 YINQIKALVNSAGE
-1235 LDKLEQTYK
+1235 EFDRLEQTYK
-1244 KDLKKLGIG
+1244 NDLKKLGVG

-1286 EFNKITVT
+1286 EFDKITVT
-1294 AKNTLKIKSPSRVF
+1294 AKKTLKIKSPSRVF
-1308 AEIGKFTAQGLQVGF
+1308 AEIGGFIAQGVGVGF
-1323 KNQMPS
+1323 KNEMPK
-1329 VNRTVETELNKLS
+1329 VNEQLETELDKLS
-1342 EVDTKPIGLELS
+1342 DVNTKQINVGVSFEVYKNEFSKITESI
-1354 LETYTNQF
+1354 
-1362 KEIGQTVLTSMNEFV
+1362 LTSMQSFV
-1377 IMLKDT
+1377 IIMKNT
-1383 FDVMLDGLSGIK
+1383 FEIMLDGLGSIK
-1395 EDMAEIL
+1395 EDMADIL
-1402 EMLTELNAMNTATF
+1402 EMLEQLNEMNNATF
-1416 ERINEQREATRQQK
+1416 ERISDQREKVDKTK
-1430 EQNVNGDTTS
+1430 EQGTDKTDKG
-1440 SGDTFNFYNTKPEPY
+1440 GDTFNFYNTKPNPY
-1455 EYSRQMKRAK
+1455 EYSRQMKKAK
-1465 KELLEGI
+1465 KELLYGI

>member
-9 VAYLEL
+9 VAFLEL
-15 DTSKFKSGFT
+15 DTSKFKSGFK
-25 SAINDLKVFQASGAT
+25 SAISDLKVFQASGAT
-40 AEQKL
+40 TEQKL

-68 GVATASVGVA
+68 GVGAASVGVA
-78 SKFESAMSQVAAT
+78 TKFESAMSQVAAT
-91 MGITS
+91 MGITT

-244 MLARAMADIYTPTST
+244 MLARAMADIYTPTSK
-259 AQKALDK
+259 AKKALDE
-266 LGISAYDSSG
+266 LGISAYDGLG
-276 KARDFNDV
+276 KARDFNDI

-303 KNQVFT
+303 KNQIFT

-377 IRKLADFINVLVTGF
+377 IRKLADGINVLVTKF

-400 DMIVRV
+400 DMIVKI

-420 GKMFKLVSMA
+420 SKLFKFVSMA
-430 ITAFKTFGTTM
+430 VTAFKTFGTTL
-441 QTIKTSIDLVK
+441 QTIKTSIDLVR

-457 LATQMG
+457 LAMQMG
-463 GIPAIVSS
+463 GIPAIISS

-481 PILAVVAVIGT
+481 PVLSVVAVIGV
-492 LVAAFAT
+492 LVAAFVT
-499 LWKTNDDFRNKI
+499 LWKTNETFRNKI
-511 TSTFSDVKT
+511 VSVFDEVKT

-530 ETLSSLNIDFSGVI
+530 ETLSNLNIDFSGVI
-544 NALKTLWLGFCNI
+544 NVLKSLWIGFCNI
-557 IALLFTNAFQGVAT
+557 IAPLFTNAFQGVAT
-571 VIESVMTVIEGIV
+571 VIESVMTIIEGIV

-589 IINGDAELFIEGIG
+589 IINGDVDLFTKGIG
-603 TIFNGLLTGIT
+603 TIFSGLLTGIT

-629 NILNALG
+629 NILSALG
-636 LENIAEIFQTFFE
+636 LEDIAEVFQTFFE
-649 TISGIFE
+649 TISEIFE

-676 LPQIIETA
+676 LPEFIDSA
-684 LETIQGFADNI
+684 VETIQGFADN
-695 VSFFTQTIPET
+695 VVTFFTETIPEA
-706 FNSFAET
+706 FNSFVEL
-713 VGSVVDSIIS
+713 VGGIVDNFIK
-723 FFTVTIPEAFTNF
+723 FFTVTIPEAFMNF

-776 IYKFATV
+776 IYNFATV
-783 QLPQYVSVIVK
+783 QLPQYIAAIIK
-794 WFSQLPSRIWTWLT
+794 WFSQLPSKIWTWLT
-808 QAIQKVSQFASQLAQ
+808 QAIQKVAQFATQVGQ
-823 KALQAG
+823 KA
-829 QQFLTNIVKFFTQL
+829 QQTGSAFITAIIQWFTQL
-843 PSKIKTFLTRTIQS
+843 PSKVQNFLTKAVQN
-857 VTSWASSMRT
+857 VTKWAASMRT
-867 KAIQAGRSFINGV
+867 KAIQAGRNFINGV
-880 VNGIKSLPGKIQQ
+880 VNGIKSLPSKIQQ
-893 TLSNVINK
+893 TLSKVISN
-901 LTSWVSKMH
+901 LTSWASNMH

-944 GVWNGIQGMRSSF
+944 GVWNGIQSMRSSF
-957 VSKVKS
+957 VSRVRS

-981 SKVFDKEIGQNMV
+981 SKVFDEQVGQNIV

-1008 KKNAEQLAKLYISAG
+1008 KKNAQQLAKLYISAG

-1041 VNFWA
+1041 INFWA
-1046 KMLKESKKGT
+1046 KMLKQSKKGT
-1056 AKYKKVSAELRDAK
+1056 AKYKKISAELSDAK
-1070 KQRNKKMKVLD
+1070 KQRNKKIKALD
-1081 NEYAKDVKEV
+1081 EEYAKNVKEV
-1091 QTKLKEDIQKVMSEY
+1091 QTKLNEDIQKVMSEY
-1106 DSVVTSRAE
+1106 DSAVTSRAE

-1125 KFESQSENT
+1125 KFESQSKNT
-1134 KQGLLDNLQSQ
+1134 KQSLIDNLQSQ
-1145 VGGLKDW
+1145 VSGLKDW

-1193 LNKYVSLWKEKQQLA
+1193 LDKYVSLWKEKQQLA
-1208 TKEAVREIDKET
+1208 TKEAVREIDKTT
-1220 YVKQIRTLVNNAGKE
+1220 YINQIKSLVNNAGNE

-1286 EFNKITVT
+1286 EFDKITIT
-1294 AKNTLKIKSPSRVF
+1294 AKKTLKIKSPSRVF
-1308 AEIGKFTAQGLQVGF
+1308 AEIGGFIAQGVGVGL
-1323 KNQMPS
+1323 KNEMPK
-1329 VNRTVETELNKLS
+1329 VNEQLGTELDRLS
-1342 EVDTKPIGLELS
+1342 DVDTKQINVGVSFEVYKNEFS
-1354 LETYTNQF
+1354 KITES
-1362 KEIGQTVLTSMNEFV
+1362 ILTSMQSFV
-1377 IMLKDT
+1377 IIMKNT
-1383 FDVMLDGLSGIK
+1383 FENMLDGLGSIK
-1395 EDMAEIL
+1395 EDMADIL
-1402 EMLTELNAMNTATF
+1402 EMLEQLNEMNNATF
-1416 ERINEQREATRQQK
+1416 ERISDQREKVDKTK
-1430 EQNVNGDTTS
+1430 EQGTDKADRG
-1440 SGDTFNFYNTKPEPY
+1440 GDTFNFYNTKPNPY
-1455 EYSRQMKRAK
+1455 EYSRQMKKAK
-1465 KELLEGI
+1465 KELLYGI

>member
-9 VAYLEL
+9 VAFLEL
-15 DTSKFKSGFT
+15 DTSKFKSGFK
-25 SAINDLKVFQASGAT
+25 SAISDLKVFQASGAT
-40 AEQKL
+40 TEQKL

-68 GVATASVGVA
+68 GVGAASVGVA
-78 SKFESAMSQVAAT
+78 TKFESAMSQVAAT
-91 MGITS
+91 MGITT

-244 MLARAMADIYTPTST
+244 MLARAMADIYTPTSK
-259 AQKALDK
+259 AKKALDE
-266 LGISAYDSSG
+266 LGISAYDGSG
-276 KARDFNDV
+276 KARDFNDI

-303 KNQVFT
+303 KNQIFT

-321 ATTETVDKFKTG
+321 ATTKTVDKFKTG

-377 IRKLADFINVLVTGF
+377 IRKLADGINVLVTKF

-400 DMIVRV
+400 DMIVKI

-420 GKMFKLVSMA
+420 SKLFKFVSMA
-430 ITAFKTFGTTM
+430 VTAFKTFGTTL
-441 QTIKTSIDLVK
+441 QTIKASIDLVR

-457 LATQMG
+457 LAMQMG
-463 GIPAIVSS
+463 GIPAIISS

-481 PILAVVAVIGT
+481 PVLSVVAVIGV
-492 LVAAFAT
+492 LVAAFVT
-499 LWKTNDDFRNKI
+499 LWKTNETFRNKI
-511 TSTFSDVKT
+511 VSVFDEVKA
-520 KIGESINNIK
+520 KIGESINSIK
-530 ETLSSLNIDFSGVI
+530 ETLSNLNVDFSGVI
-544 NALKTLWLGFCNI
+544 NALKSLWVGFCNV
-557 IALLFTNAFQGVAT
+557 IAPLFTNAFQGVAT
-571 VIESVMTVIEGIV
+571 VIESVMTIIEGIV

-589 IINGDAELFIEGIG
+589 IINGDVDLFTKGIG
-603 TIFNGLLTGIT
+603 TIFSGLLTGIT

-629 NILNALG
+629 NILSALG
-636 LENIAEIFQTFFE
+636 LEDIAEVFQTFFE
-649 TISGIFE
+649 TISEIFE

-663 SAFETVGAFFTET
+663 SAFEIVGGFFTET
-676 LPQIIETA
+676 LPEFIDSA
-684 LETIQGFADNI
+684 VETIQGFADN
-695 VSFFTQTIPET
+695 VVAFFTETIPEA
-706 FNSFAET
+706 FNSFVEL
-713 VGSVVDSIIS
+713 VGGIVDNFIK
-723 FFTVTIPEAFTNF
+723 FFTVTIPEAFMNF

-776 IYKFATV
+776 IYNFATV
-783 QLPQYVSVIVK
+783 QLPQYIAAIIK
-794 WFSQLPSRIWTWLT
+794 WFSQLPSKIWTWLT
-808 QAIQKVSQFASQLAQ
+808 QAIQKVAQFATQVGQ
-823 KALQAG
+823 KA
-829 QQFLTNIVKFFTQL
+829 QQTGSAFITAIVQWFTQL
-843 PSKIKTFLTRTIQS
+843 PSKVQNFLTKVVQN
-857 VTSWASSMRT
+857 VTKWAASMRT

-880 VNGIKSLPGKIQQ
+880 VNGIKSLPSKVQQ

-910 SKGVQGANQLKNGVV
+910 SKGVQGANQLKSGVV

-944 GVWNGIQGMRSSF
+944 GVWNGIQSMRSSF
-957 VSKVKS
+957 VSRVRS

-981 SKVFDKEIGQNMV
+981 SKVFDEQVGQNIV

-1008 KKNAEQLAKLYISAG
+1008 KKNAQQLAKLYISAG

-1041 VNFWA
+1041 INFWA
-1046 KMLKESKKGT
+1046 KMLKQSKKGT
-1056 AKYKKVSAELRDAK
+1056 AKYKKISAELSDAK
-1070 KQRNKKMKVLD
+1070 KQRNKKIKALD
-1081 NEYAKDVKEV
+1081 EEYAKNVKEV
-1091 QTKLKEDIQKVMSEY
+1091 QTKLNEDIQKVMSEY
-1106 DSVVTSRAE
+1106 DSAVTSRAE

-1125 KFESQSENT
+1125 KFESQSKNT
-1134 KQGLLDNLQSQ
+1134 KQSLIDNLQSQ
-1145 VGGLKDW
+1145 VSGLRDW
-1152 ENTLESLRKRGVAK
+1152 ESTLESLRKRGVAT

-1208 TKEAVREIDKET
+1208 TKEAVREIDKTT
-1220 YVKQIRTLVNNAGKE
+1220 YVNQIKALVNSAGEE
-1235 LDKLEQTYK
+1235 LDRLEQTYK
-1244 KDLKKLGIG
+1244 NDLKKLGVG

-1286 EFNKITVT
+1286 EFDKITVT
-1294 AKNTLKIKSPSRVF
+1294 AKKTLKIKSPSRVF
-1308 AEIGKFTAQGLQVGF
+1308 AEIGGFIAQGVGVGF
-1323 KNQMPS
+1323 KNEMPK
-1329 VNRTVETELNKLS
+1329 VNEQLETELDKLS
-1342 EVDTKPIGLELS
+1342 DVNTKQINVGVSFEVYKNEFSKITESI
-1354 LETYTNQF
+1354 
-1362 KEIGQTVLTSMNEFV
+1362 LTSMQSFV
-1377 IMLKDT
+1377 IIMKNT
-1383 FDVMLDGLSGIK
+1383 FENMLDGLGSIK
-1395 EDMAEIL
+1395 EDMADIL
-1402 EMLTELNAMNTATF
+1402 EMLEQLNEMNNATF
-1416 ERINEQREATRQQK
+1416 ERISDQREKVDKTK
-1430 EQNVNGDTTS
+1430 EQGTDKTDKG
-1440 SGDTFNFYNTKPEPY
+1440 GDTFNFYNTKPNPY
-1455 EYSRQMKRAK
+1455 EYSRQMKKAK
-1465 KELLEGI
+1465 KELLYGI

>member
-9 VAYLEL
+9 VAFLEL
-15 DTSKFKSGFT
+15 DTSKFKSGFK
-25 SAINDLKVFQASGAT
+25 SAISDLKVFQASGAT
-40 AEQKL
+40 TEQKL

-68 GVATASVGVA
+68 GVGAASVGVA
-78 SKFESAMSQVAAT
+78 TKFESAMSQVAAT
-91 MGITS
+91 MGITT

-244 MLARAMADIYTPTST
+244 MLARAMADIYTPTSK
-259 AQKALDK
+259 AKKALDE
-266 LGISAYDSSG
+266 LGISAYDGSG
-276 KARDFNDV
+276 KARDFNDI

-303 KNQVFT
+303 KNQIFT

-321 ATTETVDKFKTG
+321 ATTKTVDKFKTG

-377 IRKLADFINVLVTGF
+377 IRKLADVINVLVTKF

-400 DMIVRV
+400 DMIVKI

-420 GKMFKLVSMA
+420 SKLFKFVSMA
-430 ITAFKTFGTTM
+430 VTAFKTFGTTL

-457 LATQMG
+457 LAMQMG
-463 GIPAIVSS
+463 GIPAIISS

-481 PILAVVAVIGT
+481 PVLSVVAVIGV
-492 LVAAFAT
+492 LVAAFVT
-499 LWKTNDDFRNKI
+499 LWKTNETFRSKI
-511 TSTFSDVKT
+511 VSVFDEVKT
-520 KIGESINNIK
+520 KIGESINSIK
-530 ETLSSLNIDFSGVI
+530 ETLSNLNVDFSGVI
-544 NALKTLWLGFCNI
+544 NVLKSLWVGFCNI
-557 IALLFTNAFQGVAT
+557 IAPLFTNAFQGVAT
-571 VIESVMTVIEGIV
+571 AIESVMTIIEGIV

-589 IINGDAELFIEGIG
+589 IINGDVDLFTKGIG
-603 TIFNGLLTGIT
+603 TIFSGLLTGIT

-629 NILNALG
+629 NILSALG
-636 LENIAEIFQTFFE
+636 LEDIAEVFQTFFE
-649 TISGIFE
+649 TISEIFE

-663 SAFETVGAFFTET
+663 SAFEIVGGFFTET
-676 LPQIIETA
+676 LPEFIDSA
-684 LETIQGFADNI
+684 VETIQGFADN
-695 VSFFTQTIPET
+695 VVAFFTETIPEA
-706 FNSFAET
+706 FNSFVEL
-713 VGSVVDSIIS
+713 VGGIVDSFIG

-783 QLPQYVSVIVK
+783 QLPQYIAAIIK
-794 WFSQLPSRIWTWLT
+794 WFSQLPSKIWTWLM
-808 QAIQKVSQFASQLAQ
+808 QAIQKVSQFATQVGQ
-823 KALQAG
+823 KA
-829 QQFLTNIVKFFTQL
+829 QQTGSAFITAIIQWFTQL
-843 PSKIKTFLTRTIQS
+843 PSKIQSFLTKAVQN
-857 VTSWASSMRT
+857 VTKWAASMRT

-880 VNGIKSLPGKIQQ
+880 VNGIKSLPSKVQQ

-910 SKGVQGANQLKNGVV
+910 SKGVQGANQLKSGVV

-944 GVWNGIQGMRSSF
+944 GVWNGIQSMRSSF
-957 VSKVKS
+957 VSRVRS

-981 SKVFDKEIGQNMV
+981 SKVFDEQVGQNIV

-1008 KKNAEQLAKLYISAG
+1008 KKNAQQLAKLYISAG

-1041 VNFWA
+1041 INFWA
-1046 KMLKESKKGT
+1046 KMLKQSKKGT
-1056 AKYKKVSAELRDAK
+1056 AKYKKISAELSDAK
-1070 KQRNKKMKVLD
+1070 KQRNKKIKALD
-1081 NEYAKDVKEV
+1081 EEYAKNVKEV
-1091 QTKLKEDIQKVMSEY
+1091 QTKLNEDIQKVMSEY
-1106 DSVVTSRAE
+1106 DSAVTSRAE

-1125 KFESQSENT
+1125 KFESQSKNT
-1134 KQGLLDNLQSQ
+1134 KQSLVDNLQSQ
-1145 VGGLKDW
+1145 VSGLKDW

-1208 TKEAVREIDKET
+1208 TKEAVREIDKTT
-1220 YVKQIRTLVNNAGKE
+1220 YINQIKALVNNAGNE

-1286 EFNKITVT
+1286 EFDKITIT
-1294 AKNTLKIKSPSRVF
+1294 AKKTLKIKSPSRVF
-1308 AEIGKFTAQGLQVGF
+1308 AEIGGFIAQGVGVGL
-1323 KNQMPS
+1323 KNEMPK
-1329 VNRTVETELNKLS
+1329 VNEQLGTELDRLS
-1342 EVDTKPIGLELS
+1342 DVDTKQINVGVSFEVYKNEFS
-1354 LETYTNQF
+1354 KITDS
-1362 KEIGQTVLTSMNEFV
+1362 VLTSMQSFV
-1377 IMLKDT
+1377 IIMKNT
-1383 FDVMLDGLSGIK
+1383 FETMLDGLGSIK
-1395 EDMAEIL
+1395 KDMADIL
-1402 EMLTELNAMNTATF
+1402 EMLEQLNEMNNATF
-1416 ERINEQREATRQQK
+1416 ERISDQREKVDKTK
-1430 EQNVNGDTTS
+1430 EQGTDKAERG
-1440 SGDTFNFYNTKPEPY
+1440 GDTFNFYNTKPNPY
-1455 EYSRQMKRAK
+1455 EYSRQMKKAK
-1465 KELLEGI
+1465 KELLYGI

>member
-9 VAYLEL
+9 VAFLEL
-15 DTSKFKSGFT
+15 DTSKFKSGFK
-25 SAINDLKVFQASGAT
+25 SAISDLKVFQESGAT
-40 AEQKL
+40 TEQKL

-68 GVATASVGVA
+68 GVGAASVGVA
-78 SKFESAMSQVAAT
+78 TKFESAMSQVAAT
-91 MGITS
+91 MGITTK
-96 EQIKNG
+96 QIKNG

-244 MLARAMADIYTPTST
+244 MLARAMADIYTPTSK
-259 AQKALDK
+259 AKKALDE
-266 LGISAYDSSG
+266 LGISAYDGSG
-276 KARDFNDV
+276 KARDFNDI

-303 KNQVFT
+303 KNQIFT

-377 IRKLADFINVLVTGF
+377 IRKLADGINVLVTKF

-400 DMIVRV
+400 DMIVKI

-420 GKMFKLVSMA
+420 SKLFKFVSMA
-430 ITAFKTFGTTM
+430 VTAFKTFGTTM
-441 QTIKTSIDLVK
+441 QTIKTSIDLVR

-457 LATQMG
+457 LAMQMG
-463 GIPAIVSS
+463 GIPAIISS

-481 PILAVVAVIGT
+481 PVLSVVAVIGV
-492 LVAAFAT
+492 LVAAFVT
-499 LWKTNDDFRNKI
+499 LWKTNETFRNKI
-511 TSTFSDVKT
+511 ASVFDEVKT
-520 KIGESINNIK
+520 KIGESINSIK
-530 ETLSSLNIDFSGVI
+530 ETLSNLNVDFSGVI
-544 NALKTLWLGFCNI
+544 NVLKSLWVGFCNI
-557 IALLFTNAFQGVAT
+557 IAPLFTNAFQGVAT
-571 VIESVMTVIEGIV
+571 AIESVMTIIEGIV

-589 IINGDAELFIEGIG
+589 IINGDVDLFTKGIG
-603 TIFNGLLTGIT
+603 TIFSGLLTGIT

-629 NILNALG
+629 NILSALG
-636 LENIAEIFQTFFE
+636 LEDIAEVFQTFFE
-649 TISGIFE
+649 TISEIFE

-663 SAFETVGAFFTET
+663 SAFEIVGGFFTET
-676 LPQIIETA
+676 LPEFIDSA
-684 LETIQGFADNI
+684 VETIQGFADN
-695 VSFFTQTIPET
+695 VVAFFTETIPEA
-706 FNSFAET
+706 FNSFVEL
-713 VGSVVDSIIS
+713 VGGIVDSFIG

-783 QLPQYVSVIVK
+783 QLPQYIAAIIK
-794 WFSQLPSRIWTWLT
+794 WFSQLPSKIWTWLM
-808 QAIQKVSQFASQLAQ
+808 QAIQKVAQFATQVGQ
-823 KALQAG
+823 KA
-829 QQFLTNIVKFFTQL
+829 QQTGSAFITAIVQWFTQL
-843 PSKIKTFLTRTIQS
+843 PSKIQSFLTKAVQN
-857 VTSWASSMRT
+857 VTKWAASMRT

-944 GVWNGIQGMRSSF
+944 GVWNGIQSMRSSF
-957 VSKVKS
+957 VSRVRS

-981 SKVFDKEIGQNMV
+981 SKVFDEQVGQNIV

-1008 KKNAEQLAKLYISAG
+1008 KKNAQQLAKLYISAG

-1041 VNFWA
+1041 INFWT
-1046 KMLKESKKGT
+1046 KMLKQSKKGT
-1056 AKYKKVSAELRDAK
+1056 ARYKKVSAELSDAK
-1070 KQRNKKMKVLD
+1070 KQRNKKIKAFD
-1081 NEYAKDVKEV
+1081 EEYAKNVKEV
-1091 QTKLKEDIQKVMSEY
+1091 QTKLNEDIQKVMSEY
-1106 DSVVTSRAE
+1106 DSEITSRAE

-1134 KQGLLDNLQSQ
+1134 KQSLLDNLQSQ
-1145 VGGLKDW
+1145 VSGLKDW
-1152 ENTLESLRKRGVAK
+1152 ENTLESLRKRGVAT

-1208 TKEAVREIDKET
+1208 TKEAVREIDKTT
-1220 YVKQIRTLVNNAGKE
+1220 YINQIKALVNNAGNE

-1244 KDLKKLGIG
+1244 NDLKKLGVG

-1286 EFNKITVT
+1286 EFDKITIT
-1294 AKNTLKIKSPSRVF
+1294 AKKTLKIKSPSRVF
-1308 AEIGKFTAQGLQVGF
+1308 AEIGGFIAQGVGVGL
-1323 KNQMPS
+1323 KNEMPK
-1329 VNRTVETELNKLS
+1329 VNEQLGTELDRLS
-1342 EVDTKPIGLELS
+1342 DVDTKQINVGVSFEVYKNEFS
-1354 LETYTNQF
+1354 KITDS
-1362 KEIGQTVLTSMNEFV
+1362 VLTSMQSFV
-1377 IMLKDT
+1377 IIMKNT
-1383 FDVMLDGLSGIK
+1383 FETMLDGLGSIK
-1395 EDMAEIL
+1395 EDMADIL
-1402 EMLTELNAMNTATF
+1402 EMLEQLNEMNNATF
-1416 ERINEQREATRQQK
+1416 ERISDQREKVDKTK
-1430 EQNVNGDTTS
+1430 EQGTDKADRG
-1440 SGDTFNFYNTKPEPY
+1440 GDTFNFYNTKPNPY
-1455 EYSRQMKRAK
+1455 EYSRQMKKAK
-1465 KELLEGI
+1465 KELLYGI

>member
-9 VAYLEL
+9 VAFLEL
-15 DTSKFKSGFT
+15 DTSKFKSGFR
-25 SAINDLKVFQASGAT
+25 SAISDLKVFQASGAT
-40 AEQKL
+40 TEQKL

-68 GVATASVGVA
+68 GVGAASVGVA
-78 SKFESAMSQVAAT
+78 TKFESAMSQVAAT
-91 MGITS
+91 MGITT

-244 MLARAMADIYTPTST
+244 MLARAMADIYTPTSK
-259 AQKALDK
+259 AKKALDE
-266 LGISAYDSSG
+266 LGISAYDGSG
-276 KARDFNDV
+276 KARDFNDI

-303 KNQVFT
+303 KNQIFT

-321 ATTETVDKFKTG
+321 ATTKTVDKFKTG

-368 VIGQRLTPY
+368 VIGKRLAPY
-377 IRKLADFINVLVTGF
+377 IRKLSDTINVLVTKF

-400 DMIVRV
+400 DMIIKI
-406 GLVVAAIGPVMLIM
+406 GLVVAAIGPVMLIVS
-420 GKMFKLVSMA
+420 KLFKFVSMA
-430 ITAFKTFGTTM
+430 VTAFKTFGTTL
-441 QTIKTSIDLVK
+441 QTIKTSIDLVR

-457 LATQMG
+457 LAMQMG
-463 GIPAIVSS
+463 GIPAIISS

-481 PILAVVAVIGT
+481 PVLSVVAVIGV
-492 LVAAFAT
+492 LVAAFVT
-499 LWKTNDDFRNKI
+499 LWKTNETFRNKI
-511 TSTFSDVKT
+511 VSVFDEVKA
-520 KIGESINNIK
+520 KIGESINSIK
-530 ETLSSLNIDFSGVI
+530 ETLSNLNVDFSGVI
-544 NALKTLWLGFCNI
+544 NVLKSLWIGFCNI
-557 IALLFTNAFQGVAT
+557 IAPLFTNAFQGVAT
-571 VIESVMTVIEGIV
+571 VIESVMTIIEGIV
-584 QTAVG
+584 QTAIG
-589 IINGDAELFIEGIG
+589 IINGDVELFTEGIG
-603 TIFNGLLTGIT
+603 TIFSGLLTGIT

-629 NILNALG
+629 NILSALG
-636 LENIAEIFQTFFE
+636 LEDIAELFQTFFE
-649 TISGIFE
+649 TISEIFE

-663 SAFETVGAFFTET
+663 NAFEIVGGFFTET
-676 LPQIIETA
+676 LPEFIDSAI
-684 LETIQGFADNI
+684 ETIQGFANSI
-695 VSFFTQTIPET
+695 VAFFTETIPEA
-706 FNSFAET
+706 FNGFIET
-713 VGSVVDSIIS
+713 IGGIVDSIIN

-776 IYKFATV
+776 IYNFATV
-783 QLPQYVSVIVK
+783 QLPQYIAAIIK
-794 WFSQLPSRIWTWLT
+794 WFSQLPSKIWTWLT
-808 QAIQKVSQFASQLAQ
+808 QAIQKVAQFAMQVGQ
-823 KALQAG
+823 KAQQAG
-829 QQFLTNIVKFFTQL
+829 SAFITAIIQWFTQL
-843 PSKIKTFLTRTIQS
+843 PSKVQNFLTKAVQN
-857 VTSWASSMRT
+857 VTKWAASMRA

-880 VNGIKSLPGKIQQ
+880 VNGIKSLPSKIQQ
-893 TLSNVINK
+893 ILSNVINK
-901 LTSWVSKMH
+901 LISWVSKMH
-910 SKGVQGANQLKNGVV
+910 SKGVQGANQLKSGVV

-932 SQMVSIGANIVN
+932 SQMASIGANIVN
-944 GVWNGIQGMRSSF
+944 GVWNGIQSMRSSF
-957 VSKVKS
+957 VSRVRS

-981 SKVFDKEIGQNMV
+981 SKVFDEQIGQNIV

-1023 NKRLNE
+1023 NKRLSE

-1070 KQRNKKMKVLD
+1070 KQRNKKMKALD
-1081 NEYAKDVKEV
+1081 KEYAKDVKEV

-1106 DSVVTSRAE
+1106 DSAVTSRAE

-1145 VGGLKDW
+1145 VSGLRDW
-1152 ENTLESLRKRGVAK
+1152 ESTLESLRKRGVAT

-1208 TKEAVREIDKET
+1208 TKEAVREIDKTT
-1220 YVKQIRTLVNNAGKE
+1220 YINQIKSLVNNAGNE

-1286 EFNKITVT
+1286 EFDKITVT
-1294 AKNTLKIKSPSRVF
+1294 AKKTLKIKSPSRVF
-1308 AEIGKFTAQGLQVGF
+1308 AEIGGFIAQGVGVGL
-1323 KNQMPS
+1323 KNEMPKA
-1329 VNRTVETELNKLS
+1329 NEQLETELDKLS
-1342 EVDTKPIGLELS
+1342 DVDTKQINVGVSFEVYKNEFS
-1354 LETYTNQF
+1354 KITES
-1362 KEIGQTVLTSMNEFV
+1362 VLTSMQSFV
-1377 IMLKDT
+1377 IIMKNT
-1383 FDVMLDGLSGIK
+1383 FETMLDGLGSIK
-1395 EDMAEIL
+1395 EDMADIL
-1402 EMLTELNAMNTATF
+1402 EMLEQLNEMNNATF
-1416 ERINEQREATRQQK
+1416 ERISDQREKVDKTK
-1430 EQNVNGDTTS
+1430 EQGTDKTDKG
-1440 SGDTFNFYNTKPEPY
+1440 GDTFNFYNTKPNPY
-1455 EYSRQMKRAK
+1455 EYSRQMKKAK
-1465 KELLEGI
+1465 KELLYGI

>member
-40 AEQKL
+40 TEQKL

-244 MLARAMADIYTPTST
+244 MLARAMADIYTPTSK
-259 AQKALDK
+259 AKKALDE
-266 LGISAYDSSG
+266 LGISAYDGSG
-276 KARDFNDV
+276 KARDFNDI

-321 ATTETVDKFKTG
+321 ATTETVNKFKTG

-377 IRKLADFINVLVTGF
+377 IRKLAEFINVLVTGF

-400 DMIVRV
+400 DMIVRI
-406 GLVVAAIGPVMLIM
+406 GLIVAAIGPVMLIM
-420 GKMFKLVSMA
+420 SKLFSVILA
-430 ITAFKTFGTTM
+430 IVGAFKKL
-441 QTIKTSIDLVK
+441 TIFSQITESIRLVT

-457 LATQMG
+457 LAKQMG
-463 GIPAIVSS
+463 GIPAIVSRVMTVFGS
-471 LMAGFSGMLV
+471 FSTAIG
-481 PILAVVAVIGT
+481 VVAGVIGI
-492 LVAAFAT
+492 LVAVFVT

-511 TSTFSDVKT
+511 VSVFETVKN
-520 KIGESINNIK
+520 KIIMSIETIRQ
-530 ETLSSLNIDFSGVI
+530 TLSQLDFSGIVET
-544 NALKTLWLGFCNI
+544 LKAVWMGFCEI
-557 IALLFTNAFQGVAT
+557 IEPLFTNAFVAIAT
-571 VIESVMTVIEGIV
+571 VISSVMSVVEGIIE
-584 QTAVG
+584 TAVG
-589 IINGDAELFIEGIG
+589 IINGDTDLIAVGIQ
-603 TIFNGLLTGIT
+603 TAFKGLLTGIT

-629 NILNALG
+629 NILSALG
-636 LENIAEIFQTFFE
+636 LEDIAEVFQTFFE
-649 TISGIFE
+649 TISEIFE

-663 SAFETVGAFFTET
+663 NAFETVGAFFTET
-676 LPQIIETA
+676 LPEFIDSAI
-684 LETIQGFADNI
+684 ETIQGFAEN
-695 VSFFTQTIPET
+695 VVAFFTETIPEA
-706 FNSFAET
+706 FNGFIET
-713 VGSVVDSIIS
+713 IGGIVDSIIN
-723 FFTVTIPEAFTNF
+723 FFTVTIPEAFMNF

-783 QLPQYVSVIVK
+783 QLPQYIAAIVK

-829 QQFLTNIVKFFTQL
+829 QKFLTNIIKFFTQL
-843 PSKIKTFLTRTIQS
+843 PSKTKTFLTRTIQNA
-857 VTSWASSMRT
+857 TSWASSMKT
-867 KAIQAGRSFINGV
+867 KAIQAGKQFLTGV
-880 VNGIKSLPGKIQQ
+880 VNGVKSLPSKIQQ
-893 TLSNVINK
+893 TLSNVISK
-901 LTSWVSKMH
+901 LTSWASKMH

-932 SQMVSIGANIVN
+932 SMMVSIGTNIVN
-944 GVWNGIQGMRSSF
+944 GVWNGIQSMRSSF
-957 VSKVKS
+957 VSKVRS

-981 SKVFDKEIGQNMV
+981 SKVFDEQVGQNIV

-1008 KKNAEQLAKLYISAG
+1008 KKNAQQLAKLYISAG
-1023 NKRLNE
+1023 NKKLSE

-1056 AKYKKVSAELRDAK
+1056 AKYKKVSKELSDAK
-1070 KQRNKKMKVLD
+1070 KQRNKKMKELD
-1081 NEYAKDVKEV
+1081 KGYDKDVKETTNKLYKDV
-1091 QTKLKEDIQKVMSEY
+1091 QAVVDKY
-1106 DSVVTSRAE
+1106 DEAVSSRAE
-1115 QINSQLSLFK
+1115 QISKQMSLFE
-1125 KFESQSENT
+1125 KFESTSENT
-1134 KQGLLDNLQSQ
+1134 KQTLLSNLQTQVDGMKQYNSALDSLKKKGVAQGLL
-1145 VGGLKDW
+1145 
-1152 ENTLESLRKRGVAK
+1152 
-1166 GLIEELQE
+1166 EELQE

-1208 TKEAVREIDKET
+1208 TKEAVREIDKTT
-1220 YVKQIRTLVNNAGKE
+1220 YINQIKALVNNAGNE

-1265 VDGLKKGM
+1265 VNGLKKGM

-1286 EFNKITVT
+1286 EFDKITVT
-1294 AKNTLKIKSPSRVF
+1294 AKKTLKIKSPSRVF

-1323 KNQMPS
+1323 KNQMPN
-1329 VNRTVETELNKLS
+1329 VNKTVETELNKLS
-1342 EVDTKPIGLELS
+1342 DVDTKPIELGFS

-1383 FDVMLDGLSGIK
+1383 FSVMLDGLSGIK

-1416 ERINEQREATRQQK
+1416 ERINEQREATKQQK
-1430 EQNVNGDTTS
+1430 EQTASGNKTG

-1455 EYSRQMKRAK
+1455 EYARQMKRAK

>member
-9 VAYLEL
+9 VAFLEL
-15 DTSKFKSGFT
+15 DTSKFKSGFK
-25 SAINDLKVFQASGAT
+25 SAISDLKVFQASGAT
-40 AEQKL
+40 TEQKL

-68 GVATASVGVA
+68 GVGAASVGVA
-78 SKFESAMSQVAAT
+78 TKFESAMSQVAAT
-91 MGITS
+91 MGITTK
-96 EQIKNG
+96 QIKNG

-244 MLARAMADIYTPTST
+244 MLARAMADIYTPTSK
-259 AQKALDK
+259 AKKALDE
-266 LGISAYDSSG
+266 LGISAYDGSG
-276 KARDFNDV
+276 KARDFNDI

-303 KNQVFT
+303 KNQIFT

-368 VIGQRLTPY
+368 VIGQRLTSY

-400 DMIVRV
+400 DMIVRI
-406 GLVVAAIGPVMLIM
+406 GLVAAAIGPVMLIM
-420 GKMFKLVSMA
+420 SKLFKFVSMA
-430 ITAFKTFGTTM
+430 VTAFKTFGTTM
-441 QTIKTSIDLVK
+441 QTIKTSIDLVR

-457 LATQMG
+457 LAMQMG
-463 GIPAIVSS
+463 GIPAIISS

-481 PILAVVAVIGT
+481 PVLSVVAVIGV
-492 LVAAFAT
+492 LVAAFVT
-499 LWKTNDDFRNKI
+499 LWKTNETFRNKI
-511 TSTFSDVKT
+511 VSVFDEVKA
-520 KIGESINNIK
+520 KIGESINSIK
-530 ETLSSLNIDFSGVI
+530 ETLSNLNVDFSGVI
-544 NALKTLWLGFCNI
+544 NALKSLWLGFCNI
-557 IALLFTNAFQGVAT
+557 IAPLFTNAFQGVAT

-589 IINGDAELFIEGIG
+589 IINGDAELFTEGIG
-603 TIFNGLLTGIT
+603 TIFSGLLTGIT

-629 NILNALG
+629 NILSVLG
-636 LENIAEIFQTFFE
+636 LEDIAEVFQTFFE
-649 TISGIFE
+649 TISEIFE

-663 SAFETVGAFFTET
+663 NAFETVGAFFTET
-676 LPQIIETA
+676 LPEFIDSAI
-684 LETIQGFADNI
+684 ETIQGFAEN
-695 VSFFTQTIPET
+695 VVAFFTETIPEA
-706 FNSFAET
+706 FNGFIET
-713 VGSVVDSIIS
+713 IGGIVDSIIN
-723 FFTVTIPEAFTNF
+723 FFTVTIPEAFMNF

-783 QLPQYVSVIVK
+783 QLPQYIAAIVK

-829 QQFLTNIVKFFTQL
+829 QKFLTNIIKFFTQL
-843 PSKIKTFLTRTIQS
+843 PSKTKTFLTRTIQNA
-857 VTSWASSMRT
+857 TSWASSMKT
-867 KAIQAGRSFINGV
+867 KAIQAGKQFLTGV
-880 VNGIKSLPGKIQQ
+880 VNGVKSLPSKIQQ
-893 TLSNVINK
+893 TLSNVISK
-901 LTSWVSKMH
+901 LTSWASKMH

-932 SQMVSIGANIVN
+932 SMMVSIGTNIVN
-944 GVWNGIQGMRSSF
+944 GVWNGIQSMRSSF
-957 VSKVKS
+957 VSKVRS

-1008 KKNAEQLAKLYISAG
+1008 KKNAQQLAKLYISAG
-1023 NKRLNE
+1023 NKKLSE

-1046 KMLKESKKGT
+1046 KILKESKKGT
-1056 AKYKKVSAELRDAK
+1056 AKYKKVSKELSDAK
-1070 KQRNKKMKVLD
+1070 KQQNKKMKELD
-1081 NEYAKDVKEV
+1081 KGYDKDVKETTNKLYKDV
-1091 QTKLKEDIQKVMSEY
+1091 QAVVDKY
-1106 DSVVTSRAE
+1106 DEAVSSRAE
-1115 QINSQLSLFK
+1115 QISKQMSLFE
-1125 KFESQSENT
+1125 KFESTSENT
-1134 KQGLLDNLQSQ
+1134 KQTLLSNLQTQVDGMKQYNSALDSLKKKGVAQGLL
-1145 VGGLKDW
+1145 
-1152 ENTLESLRKRGVAK
+1152 
-1166 GLIEELQE
+1166 EELQE

-1208 TKEAVREIDKET
+1208 TKEAVREIDKTT
-1220 YVKQIRTLVNNAGKE
+1220 YVNQIKALVNNAGNE

-1244 KDLKKLGIG
+1244 NDLKKLGIG

-1265 VDGLKKGM
+1265 VNGLKKGM

-1286 EFNKITVT
+1286 EFDKITVT
-1294 AKNTLKIKSPSRVF
+1294 AKKTLKIKSPSRVF

-1323 KNQMPS
+1323 KNQMPN
-1329 VNRTVETELNKLS
+1329 VNKTVETELNKLS
-1342 EVDTKPIGLELS
+1342 DVDTKPIELGFS

-1362 KEIGQTVLTSMNEFV
+1362 KEIGQAVLTSMNEFV

-1383 FDVMLDGLSGIK
+1383 FSVMLDGLSGIK

-1416 ERINEQREATRQQK
+1416 ERIDKRREATRQQK
-1430 EQNVNGDTTS
+1430 EQTMDGKTS

-1455 EYSRQMKRAK
+1455 EYARQMKRAK

>member
-9 VAYLEL
+9 VAFLEL
-15 DTSKFKSGFT
+15 DTSKFKSGFK
-25 SAINDLKVFQASGAT
+25 SAISDLKVFQASGAT
-40 AEQKL
+40 TEQKL

-68 GVATASVGVA
+68 GVGAASVGVA
-78 SKFESAMSQVAAT
+78 TKFESAMSQVAAT
-91 MGITS
+91 MGITT

-244 MLARAMADIYTPTST
+244 MLARAMADIYTPTSK
-259 AQKALDK
+259 AKKALDE
-266 LGISAYDSSG
+266 LGISAYDGSG
-276 KARDFNDV
+276 KARDFNDI

-303 KNQVFT
+303 KNQIFT

-321 ATTETVDKFKTG
+321 ATTKTVDKFKTG

-377 IRKLADFINVLVTGF
+377 IRKLADVINVLVTKF

-400 DMIVRV
+400 DMIVKI

-420 GKMFKLVSMA
+420 SKLFKFVSMA
-430 ITAFKTFGTTM
+430 VTAFKTFGTTL

-457 LATQMG
+457 LAMQMG
-463 GIPAIVSS
+463 GIPAIISS

-481 PILAVVAVIGT
+481 PVLSVVAVIGV
-492 LVAAFAT
+492 LVAAFVT
-499 LWKTNDDFRNKI
+499 LWKTNETFRNKI
-511 TSTFSDVKT
+511 VSVFDEVKT

-530 ETLSSLNIDFSGVI
+530 ETLSNLNVDFSGVI
-544 NALKTLWLGFCNI
+544 NALKSLWIGFCNI
-557 IALLFTNAFQGVAT
+557 IAPLFTNAFQGVVT
-571 VIESVMTVIEGIV
+571 VIESVMTIIEGIV

-589 IINGDAELFIEGIG
+589 IINGDIDLFTKGIG
-603 TIFNGLLTGIT
+603 TIFSGLLTGIT

-629 NILNALG
+629 NILSALG
-636 LENIAEIFQTFFE
+636 LEDIAEVFQTFFE
-649 TISGIFE
+649 TISEIFE

-663 SAFETVGAFFTET
+663 SAFEIVGGFFTET
-676 LPQIIETA
+676 LPEFIDSA
-684 LETIQGFADNI
+684 VETIQGFADN
-695 VSFFTQTIPET
+695 VVAFFTETIPEA
-706 FNSFAET
+706 FNSFVEL
-713 VGSVVDSIIS
+713 VGGIVDNFIK
-723 FFTVTIPEAFTNF
+723 FFTVTIPEAFMNF

-783 QLPQYVSVIVK
+783 QLPQYIAVIIK
-794 WFSQLPSRIWTWLT
+794 WFSQLPSRIWTWLM
-808 QAIQKVSQFASQLAQ
+808 QAIQKVAQFATQVGQ
-823 KALQAG
+823 KA
-829 QQFLTNIVKFFTQL
+829 QQTGSAFITAIVQWFTQL
-843 PSKIKTFLTRTIQS
+843 PGKVQNFLTKAVQN
-857 VTSWASSMRT
+857 VTKWAASMRT

-880 VNGIKSLPGKIQQ
+880 VNGIKSLPSKVQQ

-910 SKGVQGANQLKNGVV
+910 SKGVQGANQLKSGVV

-944 GVWNGIQGMRSSF
+944 GVWNGIQSMRSSF
-957 VSKVKS
+957 VSRVRS

-981 SKVFDKEIGQNMV
+981 SKVFDEQVGQNIV

-1008 KKNAEQLAKLYISAG
+1008 KKNAQQLAKLYISAG

-1041 VNFWA
+1041 VNFWT
-1046 KMLKESKKGT
+1046 KMLKQSKKGT
-1056 AKYKKVSAELRDAK
+1056 AKYKKISAELSDAK
-1070 KQRNKKMKVLD
+1070 KQRNKKIKALD
-1081 NEYAKDVKEV
+1081 EEYAKNVKEV
-1091 QTKLKEDIQKVMSEY
+1091 QTKLNEDIQKVMSEY
-1106 DSVVTSRAE
+1106 DSAVTSRAE

-1134 KQGLLDNLQSQ
+1134 KQGLIDNLQSQ
-1145 VGGLKDW
+1145 VSGLRDW

-1193 LNKYVSLWKEKQQLA
+1193 LDKYVSLWKEKQQLA
-1208 TKEAVREIDKET
+1208 TKEAVREIDKTT
-1220 YVKQIRTLVNNAGKE
+1220 YINQIKALVNNAGNE

-1286 EFNKITVT
+1286 EFDKITIT
-1294 AKNTLKIKSPSRVF
+1294 AKKTLKIKSPSRVF
-1308 AEIGKFTAQGLQVGF
+1308 AEIGGFIAQGVGVGL
-1323 KNQMPS
+1323 KNEMPK
-1329 VNRTVETELNKLS
+1329 VNEQLGTELDRLS
-1342 EVDTKPIGLELS
+1342 DVDTKQINVGVSFEVYKNEFS
-1354 LETYTNQF
+1354 KITDS
-1362 KEIGQTVLTSMNEFV
+1362 VLTSMQSFV
-1377 IMLKDT
+1377 IIMKNT
-1383 FDVMLDGLSGIK
+1383 FETMLDGLGSIK
-1395 EDMAEIL
+1395 EDMADIL
-1402 EMLTELNAMNTATF
+1402 EMLEQLNEMNNATF
-1416 ERINEQREATRQQK
+1416 ERISDQREKVDKTK
-1430 EQNVNGDTTS
+1430 EQGTDKADRG
-1440 SGDTFNFYNTKPEPY
+1440 GDTFNFYNTKPNPY
-1455 EYSRQMKRAK
+1455 EYSRQMKKAK
-1465 KELLEGI
+1465 KELLYGI

>member
-9 VAYLEL
+9 VAFLEL
-15 DTSKFKSGFT
+15 DTSKFKSGFK
-25 SAINDLKVFQASGAT
+25 SAISDLKVFQASGAT
-40 AEQKL
+40 TEQKL

-68 GVATASVGVA
+68 GVGAASVGVA
-78 SKFESAMSQVAAT
+78 TKFESAMSQVAAT
-91 MGITS
+91 MGITT

-244 MLARAMADIYTPTST
+244 MLARAMADIYTPTSK
-259 AQKALDK
+259 AKKALDE
-266 LGISAYDSSG
+266 LGISAYDGSG
-276 KARDFNDV
+276 KARDFNDI

-303 KNQVFT
+303 KNQIFT

-377 IRKLADFINVLVTGF
+377 IRKLADGINVLVTKF

-400 DMIVRV
+400 DMIVKI

-420 GKMFKLVSMA
+420 SKLFKFVSMA
-430 ITAFKTFGTTM
+430 VTAFKTFGTTL
-441 QTIKTSIDLVK
+441 QTIKASIDLVR

-457 LATQMG
+457 LAMQMG
-463 GIPAIVSS
+463 GIPAIISS

-481 PILAVVAVIGT
+481 PVLSVVAVIGV
-492 LVAAFAT
+492 LVAAFVT
-499 LWKTNDDFRNKI
+499 LWKTNETFRNKI
-511 TSTFSDVKT
+511 VSVFDEVKT

-530 ETLSSLNIDFSGVI
+530 ETLSNLNIDFSGVI
-544 NALKTLWLGFCNI
+544 NVLKSLWIGFCNI
-557 IALLFTNAFQGVAT
+557 IAPLFTNAFQGVAT
-571 VIESVMTVIEGIV
+571 VMESVMTIIEGIV

-589 IINGDAELFIEGIG
+589 IINGDVDLFTKGIG
-603 TIFNGLLTGIT
+603 TIFSGLLTGIT

-629 NILNALG
+629 NILSALG
-636 LENIAEIFQTFFE
+636 LEDIAEVFQTFFE
-649 TISGIFE
+649 TISEIFE

-663 SAFETVGAFFTET
+663 SAFEIVGGFFTET
-676 LPQIIETA
+676 LPEFIDSA
-684 LETIQGFADNI
+684 VETIQGFADN
-695 VSFFTQTIPET
+695 VVAFFTETIPEA
-706 FNSFAET
+706 FNSFVEL
-713 VGSVVDSIIS
+713 VGGIVDSFIG

-783 QLPQYVSVIVK
+783 QLPQYIAAIIK
-794 WFSQLPSRIWTWLT
+794 WFSQLPSKIWTWLM
-808 QAIQKVSQFASQLAQ
+808 QAIQKVSQFATQVGQ
-823 KALQAG
+823 KA
-829 QQFLTNIVKFFTQL
+829 QQTGSAFITAIIQWFTQL
-843 PSKIKTFLTRTIQS
+843 PSKVQNFLTKAVQN
-857 VTSWASSMRT
+857 VTKWAASMRT
-867 KAIQAGRSFINGV
+867 KAIQAGRNFINGV
-880 VNGIKSLPGKIQQ
+880 VNGIKSLPSKVQQ

-944 GVWNGIQGMRSSF
+944 GVWNGIQSMRSSF
-957 VSKVKS
+957 VSRVRS

-981 SKVFDKEIGQNMV
+981 SKVFDEQVGQNIV

-1008 KKNAEQLAKLYISAG
+1008 KKNAQQLAKLYISAG

-1041 VNFWA
+1041 INFWA
-1046 KMLKESKKGT
+1046 KMLKQSKKGT
-1056 AKYKKVSAELRDAK
+1056 AKYKKISAELSDAK
-1070 KQRNKKMKVLD
+1070 KQRNKKIKALD
-1081 NEYAKDVKEV
+1081 EEYAKNVKEV
-1091 QTKLKEDIQKVMSEY
+1091 QTKLNEDIQKVMSEY
-1106 DSVVTSRAE
+1106 DSAVTSRAE

-1125 KFESQSENT
+1125 KFESQSKNT
-1134 KQGLLDNLQSQ
+1134 KQSLIDNLQSQ
-1145 VGGLKDW
+1145 VSGLKDW

-1174 AGVDSLA
+1174 SGVDSLA

-1193 LNKYVSLWKEKQQLA
+1193 LDKYVSLWKEKQQLA
-1208 TKEAVREIDKET
+1208 TKEAVREIDKTT
-1220 YVKQIRTLVNNAGKE
+1220 YINQIKSLVNNAGNE

-1286 EFNKITVT
+1286 EFDKITIT
-1294 AKNTLKIKSPSRVF
+1294 AKKTLKIKSPSRVF
-1308 AEIGKFTAQGLQVGF
+1308 AEIGGFIAQGVGVGL
-1323 KNQMPS
+1323 KNEMPK
-1329 VNRTVETELNKLS
+1329 VNEQLGTELDRLS
-1342 EVDTKPIGLELS
+1342 DVDTKQINVGVSFEVYKNEFS
-1354 LETYTNQF
+1354 KITES
-1362 KEIGQTVLTSMNEFV
+1362 ILTSMQSFV
-1377 IMLKDT
+1377 IIMKNT
-1383 FDVMLDGLSGIK
+1383 FETMLDGLGSIK
-1395 EDMAEIL
+1395 EDMADIL
-1402 EMLTELNAMNTATF
+1402 EMLEQLNEMNNATF
-1416 ERINEQREATRQQK
+1416 ERISDQREKVDKTK
-1430 EQNVNGDTTS
+1430 EQGTDKANRG
-1440 SGDTFNFYNTKPEPY
+1440 GDTFNFYNTKPNPY
-1455 EYSRQMKRAK
+1455 EYSRQMKKAK
-1465 KELLEGI
+1465 KELLYGI

>member
-40 AEQKL
+40 TEQKL

-102 NKDFENL
+102 NKDFDNL

-244 MLARAMADIYTPTST
+244 MLARAMADIYTPTSK
-259 AQKALDK
+259 AKKALDE
-266 LGISAYDSSG
+266 LGISAYDGSG
-276 KARDFNDV
+276 KARDFNDI

-321 ATTETVDKFKTG
+321 ATTETVNKFKTG

-377 IRKLADFINVLVTGF
+377 IRKLAEFINVLVTGF

-400 DMIVRV
+400 DMIVRI
-406 GLVVAAIGPVMLIM
+406 GLIVAAIGPVMLVM
-420 GKMFKLVSMA
+420 SKLFSVTST
-430 ITAFKTFGTTM
+430 IVGAFKKL
-441 QTIKTSIDLVK
+441 TIFSQITESIRLVT

-463 GIPAIVSS
+463 GIPALVSKVVTLFGS
-471 LMAGFSGMLV
+471 FSTAMG
-481 PILAVVAVIGT
+481 VVAGVIGV
-492 LVAAFAT
+492 LVAAFVT

-511 TSTFSDVKT
+511 TSTFNDVKT

-544 NALKTLWLGFCNI
+544 NALKTLWMGFCNI
-557 IALLFTNAFQGVAT
+557 IAPLFTNALQGVAT

-589 IINGDAELFIEGIG
+589 IINGDVELFTEGIG

-614 GLASNI
+614 GLASSI

-636 LENIAEIFQTFFE
+636 LEDIAEMFQTFFE

-656 QIPEVVN
+656 QIPEIVN
-663 SAFETVGAFFTET
+663 SAFETVEAFFTET

-706 FNSFAET
+706 FNSFVET
-713 VGSVVDSIIS
+713 VGSVVDSIIN

-769 IAKFALG
+769 IVKFALG

-783 QLPQYVSVIVK
+783 QLPQYIAAIVK
-794 WFSQLPSRIWTWLT
+794 WFSQLPSKIWTWLT
-808 QAIQKVSQFASQLAQ
+808 QAIQRVSQFASQVGQ
-823 KALQAG
+823 KASQAG
-829 QQFLTNIVKFFTQL
+829 QQFLTNIIKFFTQL
-843 PSKIKTFLTRTIQS
+843 PSRIKAFLTRTIQN
-857 VTSWASSMRT
+857 VTSWASNMRA

-880 VNGIKSLPGKIQQ
+880 VNGVKSLPSKVQQ

-910 SKGVQGANQLKNGVV
+910 SKGVQGANQLKSGVV

-944 GVWNGIQGMRSSF
+944 GVWNGIQSMRSSF
-957 VSKVKS
+957 VSKVRS

-981 SKVFDKEIGQNMV
+981 SKVFDEQVGQNIV

-1041 VNFWA
+1041 VNFWT

-1056 AKYKKVSAELRDAK
+1056 AKYKKISAELSDAK
-1070 KQRNKKMKVLD
+1070 KQRNKKMKALD

-1106 DSVVTSRAE
+1106 DSAVTSKAE

-1145 VGGLKDW
+1145 VSGLKDW

-1208 TKEAVREIDKET
+1208 TKEAVREVDKET
-1220 YVKQIRTLVNNAGKE
+1220 YVKQIRTLVNNAGNE

-1286 EFNKITVT
+1286 EFDKITVT
-1294 AKNTLKIKSPSRVF
+1294 AKKTLKIKSPSRVF
-1308 AEIGKFTAQGLQVGF
+1308 AEIGGFIAQGVGVGL
-1323 KNQMPS
+1323 KNEMPK
-1329 VNRTVETELNKLS
+1329 VNEQLETELDKLS
-1342 EVDTKPIGLELS
+1342 DVDTKPIGLELS

-1362 KEIGQTVLTSMNEFV
+1362 KEIGQTVLTSMSEFV
-1377 IMLKDT
+1377 IILKDT
-1383 FDVMLDGLSGIK
+1383 FDNMLDGLSGIK

-1430 EQNVNGDTTS
+1430 EQTASGDTTS
-1440 SGDTFNFYNTKPEPY
+1440 GGDTFNFYNTKPEPY
-1455 EYSRQMKRAK
+1455 EYARQMKRAK

>member
-9 VAYLEL
+9 VAFLEL
-15 DTSKFKSGFT
+15 DTSKFKSGFK
-25 SAINDLKVFQASGAT
+25 SAISDLNVFQASGAT
-40 AEQKL
+40 TEQKL

-68 GVATASVGVA
+68 GVGAASVGVA
-78 SKFESAMSQVAAT
+78 TKFESAMSQVAAT
-91 MGITS
+91 MGITT

-109 QKTALNMGATTK
+109 KKTALNMGATTK

-197 NTDVRGLGEALSG
+197 NTDVKGLGEALSG

-244 MLARAMADIYTPTST
+244 MLARAMADIYTPTSK
-259 AQKALDK
+259 AKKALDE
-266 LGISAYDSSG
+266 LGISAYDGSG
-276 KARDFNDV
+276 KARDFNDI

-303 KNQVFT
+303 KNQIFT

-368 VIGQRLTPY
+368 VIGQRLAPY
-377 IRKLADFINVLVTGF
+377 IRKLADFINELVTKF
-392 NNLTDAQQ
+392 NNLTDAQK
-400 DMIVRV
+400 DTIVKI

-420 GKMFKLVSMA
+420 SKLFKFVSMA
-430 ITAFKTFGTTM
+430 VKAIETFGT
-441 QTIKTSIDLVK
+441 II
-452 AGYAG
+452 
-457 LATQMG
+457 
-463 GIPAIVSS
+463 SS
-471 LMAGFSGMLV
+471 LMEGFGGMIAPV
-481 PILAVVAVIGT
+481 ISVVAFIGV
-492 LVAAFAT
+492 LVAAFVT
-499 LWKTNDDFRNKI
+499 LWKTSETFRNKI
-511 TSTFSDVKT
+511 SSIFETVKNKIIISIETIRQTLSQLDFS
-520 KIGESINNIK
+520 SIV
-530 ETLSSLNIDFSGVI
+530 ETLKE
-544 NALKTLWLGFCNI
+544 AWKGFCEI
-557 IALLFTNAFQGVAT
+557 IEPLFTNAFAAIAT
-571 VIESVMTVIEGIV
+571 VISSVMSVVEGIIE
-584 QTAVG
+584 TAVG
-589 IINGDAELFIEGIG
+589 IINGDTDLIEVGIQ
-603 TIFNGLLTGIT
+603 TAFKGLLTGIT

-636 LENIAEIFQTFFE
+636 LEDIAEIFQTFFE
-649 TISGIFE
+649 TISGVFE
-656 QIPEVVN
+656 QIPEIVN
-663 SAFETVGAFFTET
+663 NAFEIVGGFFTET
-676 LPQIIETA
+676 LPEFIDSA
-684 LETIQGFADNI
+684 VETIQGFADN
-695 VSFFTQTIPET
+695 VATFFTETIPEA
-706 FNSFAET
+706 FNSFVEL
-713 VGSVVDSIIS
+713 VGGIVDSFIE
-723 FFTVTIPEAFTNF
+723 FFTVTIPEALTNF
-736 VTVTLPNAI
+736 ATVTLPNAI
-745 NSMITFFNQIP
+745 NSMITFFNKIP

-769 IAKFALG
+769 IIKFALG

-783 QLPQYVSVIVK
+783 QLPKYIAAIIK
-794 WFSQLPSRIWTWLT
+794 WFSQLPSKIWTWLT
-808 QAIQKVSQFASQLAQ
+808 QAIQKVAQFATQVGQKAQ
-823 KALQAG
+823 KAGSAFIKAIIQW
-829 QQFLTNIVKFFTQL
+829 FTQL
-843 PSKIKTFLTRTIQS
+843 PSKVQNFLTKAVQN
-857 VTSWASSMRT
+857 VTKWAKSMRT
-867 KAIQAGRSFINGV
+867 KAIQAGKSFINGV
-880 VNGIKSLPGKIQQ
+880 VNGIKSLPSKIQQ
-893 TLSNVINK
+893 TLSNVIHK
-901 LTSWVSKMH
+901 LTSWASKMH
-910 SKGVQGANQLKNGVV
+910 SNGVKGANQLKSGVV
-925 NTARSIP
+925 NTAKSIP

-944 GVWNGIQGMRSSF
+944 GVWHGIQNMRNSF
-957 VSKVKS
+957 VSKVRS

-970 GAKSALGIHSP
+970 GAKHALGIHSP
-981 SKVFDKEIGQNMV
+981 SKVFDEQVGQNIV

-1008 KKNAEQLAKLYISAG
+1008 KKNAQQLAKLYISAG

-1041 VNFWA
+1041 INFWA
-1046 KMLKESKKGT
+1046 KMLKQSKKGT
-1056 AKYKKVSAELRDAK
+1056 AKYKKISAELSDAK
-1070 KQRNKKMKVLD
+1070 KQRNKKMKKLD
-1081 NEYAKDVKEV
+1081 REYEKNVKEV

-1106 DSVVTSRAE
+1106 DSAVTSRAE

-1134 KQGLLDNLQSQ
+1134 KQSLLDNLQSQ
-1145 VGGLKDW
+1145 VSGLKDW
-1152 ENTLESLRKRGVAK
+1152 ENTLESLRKRGVAT

-1193 LNKYVSLWKEKQQLA
+1193 INKYVSL
-1208 TKEAVREIDKET
+1208 
-1220 YVKQIRTLVNNAGKE
+1220 
-1235 LDKLEQTYK
+1235 
-1244 KDLKKLGIG
+1244 
-1253 VKDTSKQIGQNI
+1253 
-1265 VDGLKKGM
+1265 
-1273 KSKYPDFLKYVQK
+1273 
-1286 EFNKITVT
+1286 
-1294 AKNTLKIKSPSRVF
+1294 
-1308 AEIGKFTAQGLQVGF
+1308 
-1323 KNQMPS
+1323 
-1329 VNRTVETELNKLS
+1329 
-1342 EVDTKPIGLELS
+1342 
-1354 LETYTNQF
+1354 
-1362 KEIGQTVLTSMNEFV
+1362 
-1377 IMLKDT
+1377 
-1383 FDVMLDGLSGIK
+1383 
-1395 EDMAEIL
+1395 
-1402 EMLTELNAMNTATF
+1402 
-1416 ERINEQREATRQQK
+1416 
-1430 EQNVNGDTTS
+1430 
-1440 SGDTFNFYNTKPEPY
+1440 
-1455 EYSRQMKRAK
+1455 
-1465 KELLEGI
+1465 

>member
-9 VAYLEL
+9 VAFLEL
-15 DTSKFKSGFT
+15 DTSKFKSEFK
-25 SAINDLKVFQASGAT
+25 SAISDLKVFQASGAT
-40 AEQKL
+40 TEQKL

-68 GVATASVGVA
+68 GVGAASVGVA
-78 SKFESAMSQVAAT
+78 TKFESAMSQVAAT
-91 MGITS
+91 MGITTK
-96 EQIKNG
+96 QIKNG

-244 MLARAMADIYTPTST
+244 MLARAMADIYTPTSK
-259 AQKALDK
+259 AKKALDE
-266 LGISAYDSSG
+266 LGISAYDGSG
-276 KARDFNDV
+276 KARDFNDI

-303 KNQVFT
+303 KNQIFT

-321 ATTETVDKFKTG
+321 ATTKTVDKFKTG
-333 LKDATG
+333 LKGATG

-377 IRKLADFINVLVTGF
+377 IRKLADGINVLVTKF

-400 DMIVRV
+400 DMIVKI

-420 GKMFKLVSMA
+420 SKLFKFVSMVV
-430 ITAFKTFGTTM
+430 TAFKTFGTTL
-441 QTIKTSIDLVK
+441 QTIKASIDLVR

-457 LATQMG
+457 LAMQMG
-463 GIPAIVSS
+463 GIPAIISS

-481 PILAVVAVIGT
+481 PVLSVVAVIGV
-492 LVAAFAT
+492 LVAAFVT
-499 LWKTNDDFRNKI
+499 LWKTNETFKNKI
-511 TSTFSDVKT
+511 VSVFDEVKA
-520 KIGESINNIK
+520 KIGESINSIK
-530 ETLSSLNIDFSGVI
+530 ETLSNLNVDFSGVI
-544 NALKTLWLGFCNI
+544 NALKSLWLGFCNI
-557 IALLFTNAFQGVAT
+557 IAPLFTNAFQGVAT

-589 IINGDAELFIEGIG
+589 IINGDADLFTKGIG
-603 TIFNGLLTGIT
+603 TIFSGLLTGIT

-629 NILNALG
+629 NILSALG
-636 LENIAEIFQTFFE
+636 LEDIAEVFQTFFE
-649 TISGIFE
+649 TISEIFE

-663 SAFETVGAFFTET
+663 SAFEIVGGFFTET
-676 LPQIIETA
+676 LPEFIDSA
-684 LETIQGFADNI
+684 VETIQGFADN
-695 VSFFTQTIPET
+695 VVAFFTETIPEA
-706 FNSFAET
+706 FNSFVEL
-713 VGSVVDSIIS
+713 VGGIVDSFIG

-783 QLPQYVSVIVK
+783 QLPQYIAAIIK
-794 WFSQLPSRIWTWLT
+794 WFSQLPSKIWTWLM
-808 QAIQKVSQFASQLAQ
+808 QAIQKVSQFATQVGQ
-823 KALQAG
+823 KA
-829 QQFLTNIVKFFTQL
+829 QQTGSAFITAIIQWFTQL
-843 PSKIKTFLTRTIQS
+843 PSKIQSFLTKAVQN
-857 VTSWASSMRT
+857 VTKWAASMRT
-867 KAIQAGRSFINGV
+867 KAIQAGRNFINGV
-880 VNGIKSLPGKIQQ
+880 VNGIKSLPSKVQQ

-910 SKGVQGANQLKNGVV
+910 SKGVQGANQLKSGVV

-944 GVWNGIQGMRSSF
+944 GVWNGIQSMRSSF
-957 VSKVKS
+957 VSRVRS

-981 SKVFDKEIGQNMV
+981 SKVFDEQVGQNIV

-1008 KKNAEQLAKLYISAG
+1008 KKNAQQLAKLYISAG

-1041 VNFWA
+1041 INFWA
-1046 KMLKESKKGT
+1046 KMLKQSKKGT
-1056 AKYKKVSAELRDAK
+1056 AKYKKISAELSDAK
-1070 KQRNKKMKVLD
+1070 NQRNKKIKALD
-1081 NEYAKDVKEV
+1081 EEYAKNVKEV
-1091 QTKLKEDIQKVMSEY
+1091 QTKLNEDIQKVMSEY
-1106 DSVVTSRAE
+1106 DSAVTSRAE

-1125 KFESQSENT
+1125 KFESQSKNT
-1134 KQGLLDNLQSQ
+1134 KQSLIDNLQSQ
-1145 VGGLKDW
+1145 VSGLKDW

-1193 LNKYVSLWKEKQQLA
+1193 LDKYVSLWKEKQQLA
-1208 TKEAVREIDKET
+1208 TKEAVREIDKTT
-1220 YVKQIRTLVNNAGKE
+1220 YVNQIKALVNSAGEE
-1235 LDKLEQTYK
+1235 LDRLEQTYK
-1244 KDLKKLGIG
+1244 NDLKKLGVG

-1286 EFNKITVT
+1286 EFDKITIT
-1294 AKNTLKIKSPSRVF
+1294 AKKTLKIKSPSRVF
-1308 AEIGKFTAQGLQVGF
+1308 AEIGGFIAQGVGVGL
-1323 KNQMPS
+1323 KNEMPK
-1329 VNRTVETELNKLS
+1329 VNEQLGTELDRLS
-1342 EVDTKPIGLELS
+1342 DVNTKQINIGVS
-1354 LETYTNQF
+1354 LEVYKNEFSKIT
-1362 KEIGQTVLTSMNEFV
+1362 ESILTSMQSFV
-1377 IMLKDT
+1377 IIMKNT
-1383 FDVMLDGLSGIK
+1383 FENMLDGLGSIK
-1395 EDMAEIL
+1395 EDMADIL
-1402 EMLTELNAMNTATF
+1402 EMLEQLNEMNNATF
-1416 ERINEQREATRQQK
+1416 ERISDQREKVDKTK
-1430 EQNVNGDTTS
+1430 EQGTDKADRG
-1440 SGDTFNFYNTKPEPY
+1440 GDTFNFYNTKPNPY
-1455 EYSRQMKRAK
+1455 EYSRQMKKAK
-1465 KELLEGI
+1465 KELLYGI

>member
-9 VAYLEL
+9 VAFLEL
-15 DTSKFKSGFT
+15 DTSKFKSGFK
-25 SAINDLKVFQASGAT
+25 SAISDLKVFQASGAT
-40 AEQKL
+40 TEQKL

-68 GVATASVGVA
+68 GAGAASVGVA
-78 SKFESAMSQVAAT
+78 TKFESAMSQVAAT
-91 MGITS
+91 MGITT

-244 MLARAMADIYTPTST
+244 MLARAMADIYTPTSK
-259 AQKALDK
+259 AKKALDE
-266 LGISAYDSSG
+266 LGISAYDGLG
-276 KARDFNDV
+276 KARDFNDI

-303 KNQVFT
+303 KNQIFT

-377 IRKLADFINVLVTGF
+377 IRKLADGINVLVTKF

-400 DMIVRV
+400 DMIVKI

-420 GKMFKLVSMA
+420 SKLFKFVSMA
-430 ITAFKTFGTTM
+430 VTAFKTFGTTL

-457 LATQMG
+457 LAMQMG
-463 GIPAIVSS
+463 GIPAIISS

-481 PILAVVAVIGT
+481 PVLSVVAVIGV
-492 LVAAFAT
+492 LVAAFVT
-499 LWKTNDDFRNKI
+499 LWKTNETFRSKI
-511 TSTFSDVKT
+511 VSVFDEVKT
-520 KIGESINNIK
+520 KIGESINSIK
-530 ETLSSLNIDFSGVI
+530 ETLSNLNVDFSGVI
-544 NALKTLWLGFCNI
+544 NVLKSLWVGFCNI
-557 IALLFTNAFQGVAT
+557 IAPLFTNAFQGVAT
-571 VIESVMTVIEGIV
+571 AIESVMTIIEGIV

-589 IINGDAELFIEGIG
+589 IINGDVDLFTKGIG
-603 TIFNGLLTGIT
+603 TIFSGLLTGIT

-629 NILNALG
+629 NILSALG
-636 LENIAEIFQTFFE
+636 LEDIAEVFQTFFE
-649 TISGIFE
+649 TISEIFE

-663 SAFETVGAFFTET
+663 SAFEIVGGFFTET
-676 LPQIIETA
+676 LPEFIDLA
-684 LETIQGFADNI
+684 VETIQGFADN
-695 VSFFTQTIPET
+695 VVAFFTETIPEA
-706 FNSFAET
+706 FNSFVEL
-713 VGSVVDSIIS
+713 VGGIVDSFIG

-783 QLPQYVSVIVK
+783 QLPQYIAAIIK
-794 WFSQLPSRIWTWLT
+794 WFSQLPSKIWTWLM
-808 QAIQKVSQFASQLAQ
+808 QAIQKVSQFATQVGQ
-823 KALQAG
+823 KA
-829 QQFLTNIVKFFTQL
+829 QQTGSAFITAIIQWFTQL
-843 PSKIKTFLTRTIQS
+843 PSKVQNFLTKAIQN
-857 VTSWASSMRT
+857 VTKWAVNMKT

-880 VNGIKSLPGKIQQ
+880 VNGIKSLPSKVQQ

-910 SKGVQGANQLKNGVV
+910 SKGVQGANQLKSGVV

-944 GVWNGIQGMRSSF
+944 GVWNGIQSMRSSF
-957 VSKVKS
+957 VSRVRS

-981 SKVFDKEIGQNMV
+981 SKVFDEQVGQNIV

-1008 KKNAEQLAKLYISAG
+1008 KKNAQQLAKLYISAG

-1041 VNFWA
+1041 INFWT
-1046 KMLKESKKGT
+1046 KMLKQSKKGT
-1056 AKYKKVSAELRDAK
+1056 AKYKKISAELSDAK
-1070 KQRNKKMKVLD
+1070 KQRNKKMKALD
-1081 NEYAKDVKEV
+1081 EEYAKNVKEV
-1091 QTKLKEDIQKVMSEY
+1091 QTKLNEDIQKVMSEY
-1106 DSVVTSRAE
+1106 DSAVTSRAE

-1125 KFESQSENT
+1125 KFESQSKNT
-1134 KQGLLDNLQSQ
+1134 KQSLIDNLQSQ
-1145 VGGLKDW
+1145 VSGLKDW

-1208 TKEAVREIDKET
+1208 TKEAVREIDKTT
-1220 YVKQIRTLVNNAGKE
+1220 YVNQIKALVNSAGEE
-1235 LDKLEQTYK
+1235 LDRLEQTYK
-1244 KDLKKLGIG
+1244 NDLKKLGVG

-1294 AKNTLKIKSPSRVF
+1294 AKKTLKIKSPSRVF
-1308 AEIGKFTAQGLQVGF
+1308 AEIGGFIAQGVGVGL
-1323 KNQMPS
+1323 KNEMPK
-1329 VNRTVETELNKLS
+1329 VNEQLGTELDRLS
-1342 EVDTKPIGLELS
+1342 DVDTKQINVGVSFEVYKNEFS
-1354 LETYTNQF
+1354 KITDS
-1362 KEIGQTVLTSMNEFV
+1362 VLTSMQSFV
-1377 IMLKDT
+1377 IIMKNT
-1383 FDVMLDGLSGIK
+1383 FETMLDGLGSIK
-1395 EDMAEIL
+1395 EDMADIL
-1402 EMLTELNAMNTATF
+1402 EMLEQLNEMNNATF
-1416 ERINEQREATRQQK
+1416 ERISDQREKVDKTK
-1430 EQNVNGDTTS
+1430 EKGTDKADRG
-1440 SGDTFNFYNTKPEPY
+1440 GDTFNFYNTKPNPY
-1455 EYSRQMKRAK
+1455 EYSRQMKKAK
-1465 KELLEGI
+1465 KELLYGI

>member
-9 VAYLEL
+9 VAFLEL
-15 DTSKFKSGFT
+15 DTSKFKSGFK
-25 SAINDLKVFQASGAT
+25 SAISDLKVFQASGAT
-40 AEQKL
+40 TEQKL

-68 GVATASVGVA
+68 GVGAASVGVA
-78 SKFESAMSQVAAT
+78 TKFESAMSQVAAT
-91 MGITS
+91 MGITT

-244 MLARAMADIYTPTST
+244 MLARAMADIYTPTSK
-259 AQKALDK
+259 AKKALDE
-266 LGISAYDSSG
+266 LGISAYDGSG
-276 KARDFNDV
+276 KARDFNDI

-303 KNQVFT
+303 KNQIFT

-333 LKDATG
+333 LKGATG

-377 IRKLADFINVLVTGF
+377 IRKLADGINVLVTKF

-400 DMIVRV
+400 DMIVRI
-406 GLVVAAIGPVMLIM
+406 GLVLAAIGPVMLIM
-420 GKMFKLVSMA
+420 SKLFKFVSMA
-430 ITAFKTFGTTM
+430 VTAFKTFGTTM
-441 QTIKTSIDLVK
+441 QTIKTSIDLVR

-457 LATQMG
+457 LAMQMG
-463 GIPAIVSS
+463 GIPAIISS

-481 PILAVVAVIGT
+481 PVLSVVAVIGV
-492 LVAAFAT
+492 LVAAFVT
-499 LWKTNDDFRNKI
+499 LWKTNETFRNKI
-511 TSTFSDVKT
+511 VSVFDEVKA
-520 KIGESINNIK
+520 KIGESINSIK
-530 ETLSSLNIDFSGVI
+530 ETLSNLNVDFSGVI
-544 NALKTLWLGFCNI
+544 NALKSLWLGFCNI
-557 IALLFTNAFQGVAT
+557 IAPLFTNAFQGVAT

-589 IINGDAELFIEGIG
+589 IINGDAELFTEGIG
-603 TIFNGLLTGIT
+603 TIFSGLLTGIT

-620 LSLVGELGA
+620 LSLVGGLGA
-629 NILNALG
+629 NILSALG
-636 LENIAEIFQTFFE
+636 LEDIAEVFQTFFE
-649 TISGIFE
+649 TISEIFE

-663 SAFETVGAFFTET
+663 STFEIVGGFFTET
-676 LPQIIETA
+676 LPEFIDSA
-684 LETIQGFADNI
+684 VETIQGFADN
-695 VSFFTQTIPET
+695 VVAFFIETIPEA
-706 FNSFAET
+706 FNSFVEL
-713 VGSVVDSIIS
+713 VGGIVDSFIG

-783 QLPQYVSVIVK
+783 QLPQCIAAIIK
-794 WFSQLPSRIWTWLT
+794 WFSQLPSKIWTWLT
-808 QAIQKVSQFASQLAQ
+808 QAIQKVAQFATQVGQ
-823 KALQAG
+823 KA
-829 QQFLTNIVKFFTQL
+829 QQTGSAFITAIVQWFTQL
-843 PSKIKTFLTRTIQS
+843 PSKVQNFLTKAVQN
-857 VTSWASSMRT
+857 VTKWAASMRT
-867 KAIQAGRSFINGV
+867 KAIQAGRNFINGV
-880 VNGIKSLPGKIQQ
+880 VNGIKSLPSKVQQ

-910 SKGVQGANQLKNGVV
+910 SKGVQGANQLKSGVV

-944 GVWNGIQGMRSSF
+944 GVWNGIQSMRSSF
-957 VSKVKS
+957 VSRVRS

-981 SKVFDKEIGQNMV
+981 SKVFDEQVGQNIV
-994 KGVIQGVNKQKKNA
+994 KGVIQGVDKQKKNA
-1008 KKNAEQLAKLYISAG
+1008 KKNAQQLAKLYISAG

-1041 VNFWA
+1041 INFWA
-1046 KMLKESKKGT
+1046 KMLKQSKKGT
-1056 AKYKKVSAELRDAK
+1056 AKYKKISAELSDAK
-1070 KQRNKKMKVLD
+1070 KQRNKKIKALD
-1081 NEYAKDVKEV
+1081 EEYAKNVKEV
-1091 QTKLKEDIQKVMSEY
+1091 QTKLNEDIQKVMSEY
-1106 DSVVTSRAE
+1106 DSAVTSRAE

-1134 KQGLLDNLQSQ
+1134 KQGLIDNLQSQ
-1145 VGGLKDW
+1145 VSGLKDW

-1193 LNKYVSLWKEKQQLA
+1193 LDKYVSLWKEKQQLA
-1208 TKEAVREIDKET
+1208 TKEAVREIDKTT
-1220 YVKQIRTLVNNAGKE
+1220 YINQIKSLVNNAGNE

-1286 EFNKITVT
+1286 EFDKITVT
-1294 AKNTLKIKSPSRVF
+1294 AKKTLKIKSPSRVF
-1308 AEIGKFTAQGLQVGF
+1308 AEIGGFIAQGVGVGF
-1323 KNQMPS
+1323 KNEMPK
-1329 VNRTVETELNKLS
+1329 VNEQLETELDKLS
-1342 EVDTKPIGLELS
+1342 DVNTKQINVGVSFEVYKNEFSKITESI
-1354 LETYTNQF
+1354 
-1362 KEIGQTVLTSMNEFV
+1362 LTSMQSFV
-1377 IMLKDT
+1377 IIMKNT
-1383 FDVMLDGLSGIK
+1383 FETMLDGLGSIK
-1395 EDMAEIL
+1395 EDMADIL
-1402 EMLTELNAMNTATF
+1402 EMLEQLNEMNNATF
-1416 ERINEQREATRQQK
+1416 ERISDQREKVDKTK
-1430 EQNVNGDTTS
+1430 EQGTDKTDKG
-1440 SGDTFNFYNTKPEPY
+1440 GDTFNFYNTKPNPY
-1455 EYSRQMKRAK
+1455 EYSRQMKKAK
-1465 KELLEGI
+1465 KELLYGI

>member
-9 VAYLEL
+9 VAFLEL
-15 DTSKFKSGFT
+15 DTSKFKSGFK
-25 SAINDLKVFQASGAT
+25 SAISDLKVFQASGAT
-40 AEQKL
+40 TEQKL

-68 GVATASVGVA
+68 GVGAASVGVA
-78 SKFESAMSQVAAT
+78 TKFESAMSQVAAT
-91 MGITS
+91 MGITTK
-96 EQIKNG
+96 QIKNG

-244 MLARAMADIYTPTST
+244 MLARAMADIYTPTSK
-259 AQKALDK
+259 AKKALDE
-266 LGISAYDSSG
+266 LGISAYDGSG
-276 KARDFNDV
+276 KARDFNDI

-303 KNQVFT
+303 KNQIFT

-321 ATTETVDKFKTG
+321 ATTKTVDKFKTG
-333 LKDATG
+333 LKGATG

-377 IRKLADFINVLVTGF
+377 IRKLADGINVLVTKF

-400 DMIVRV
+400 DMIVRI
-406 GLVVAAIGPVMLIM
+406 GLVLAAIGPVMLIM
-420 GKMFKLVSMA
+420 SKLFKFVSMA
-430 ITAFKTFGTTM
+430 VTAFKTFGTTL
-441 QTIKTSIDLVK
+441 QTIKASIDLVR

-457 LATQMG
+457 LAMQMG
-463 GIPAIVSS
+463 GIPAIISS

-481 PILAVVAVIGT
+481 PVLSVVAVIGV
-492 LVAAFAT
+492 LVAAFVT
-499 LWKTNDDFRNKI
+499 LWKTNETFRSKI
-511 TSTFSDVKT
+511 VSVFDEVKT

-530 ETLSSLNIDFSGVI
+530 ETLLNLNVDFSGVI
-544 NALKTLWLGFCNI
+544 NVLKSLWVGFCNV
-557 IALLFTNAFQGVAT
+557 IAPLFTNAFQGVAT
-571 VIESVMTVIEGIV
+571 VIESVMTIIEGIV

-589 IINGDAELFIEGIG
+589 IINGDVDLFTKGIG
-603 TIFNGLLTGIT
+603 TIFSGLLTGIT

-629 NILNALG
+629 NILSALG
-636 LENIAEIFQTFFE
+636 LEDIAEVFQTFFE
-649 TISGIFE
+649 TISEIFE

-663 SAFETVGAFFTET
+663 SAFEIVGGFFTET
-676 LPQIIETA
+676 LPEFIDSA
-684 LETIQGFADNI
+684 VETIQGFADN
-695 VSFFTQTIPET
+695 VVAFFTETIPEA
-706 FNSFAET
+706 FNSFVEL
-713 VGSVVDSIIS
+713 VGGIVDSFIG

-769 IAKFALG
+769 IVKFALG
-776 IYKFATV
+776 IYNFATV
-783 QLPQYVSVIVK
+783 QLPQYIAAIIK
-794 WFSQLPSRIWTWLT
+794 WFSQLPSKIWTWLT
-808 QAIQKVSQFASQLAQ
+808 QAIQKVAQFATQVSQ
-823 KALQAG
+823 KA
-829 QQFLTNIVKFFTQL
+829 QQTGSAFITAIIQWFTQL
-843 PSKIKTFLTRTIQS
+843 PSKVQNFLTKAVQN
-857 VTSWASSMRT
+857 VTKWAASMRT

-880 VNGIKSLPGKIQQ
+880 VNGIKSLPSKIQQ

-944 GVWNGIQGMRSSF
+944 GVWNGIQSMRSSF
-957 VSKVKS
+957 VSRVRS

-981 SKVFDKEIGQNMV
+981 SKVFDEQVGQNIV

-1008 KKNAEQLAKLYISAG
+1008 KKNAQQLAKLYISAG

-1041 VNFWA
+1041 INFWA
-1046 KMLKESKKGT
+1046 KMLKQSKKGT
-1056 AKYKKVSAELRDAK
+1056 AKYKKISAELSDAK
-1070 KQRNKKMKVLD
+1070 KQRNKKIKALD
-1081 NEYAKDVKEV
+1081 EEYAKNVKEV
-1091 QTKLKEDIQKVMSEY
+1091 QTKLNEDIQKVMSEY
-1106 DSVVTSRAE
+1106 DSAVTSRAE

-1134 KQGLLDNLQSQ
+1134 KQGLIDNLQSQ
-1145 VGGLKDW
+1145 VSGLRDW

-1193 LNKYVSLWKEKQQLA
+1193 LDKYVSLWKEKQQLA
-1208 TKEAVREIDKET
+1208 TKEAVREIDKTT
-1220 YVKQIRTLVNNAGKE
+1220 YINQIKSLVNNAGNE

-1244 KDLKKLGIG
+1244 NDLKKLGVG

-1286 EFNKITVT
+1286 EFDKITIT
-1294 AKNTLKIKSPSRVF
+1294 AKKTLKIKSPSRVF
-1308 AEIGKFTAQGLQVGF
+1308 AEIGGFIAQGVGVGL
-1323 KNQMPS
+1323 KNEMPK
-1329 VNRTVETELNKLS
+1329 VNEQLGTELDRLS
-1342 EVDTKPIGLELS
+1342 DVDTKQINVGVSFEVYKNEFS
-1354 LETYTNQF
+1354 
-1362 KEIGQTVLTSMNEFV
+1362 KIIDSVLTSMQSFV
-1377 IMLKDT
+1377 IIMKNT
-1383 FDVMLDGLSGIK
+1383 FETMLDGLGSIK
-1395 EDMAEIL
+1395 EDMADIL
-1402 EMLTELNAMNTATF
+1402 EMLEQLNEMNNATF
-1416 ERINEQREATRQQK
+1416 ERINDQREKVDKTK
-1430 EQNVNGDTTS
+1430 EQGTDKQDKG
-1440 SGDTFNFYNTKPEPY
+1440 GDTFNFYNTKPDPY
-1455 EYSRQMKRAK
+1455 EYSRQMKKAK
-1465 KELLEGI
+1465 KELLYGI

>member
-9 VAYLEL
+9 VAFLEL
-15 DTSKFKSGFT
+15 DTSKFKSGFK
-25 SAINDLKVFQASGAT
+25 SAISDLKVFQASGAT
-40 AEQKL
+40 TEQKL

-68 GVATASVGVA
+68 GVGAASVGVA
-78 SKFESAMSQVAAT
+78 TKFESAMSQVAAT
-91 MGITS
+91 MGITT

-244 MLARAMADIYTPTST
+244 MLARAMADIYTPTSK
-259 AQKALDK
+259 AKKALDE
-266 LGISAYDSSG
+266 LGISAYDGSG
-276 KARDFNDV
+276 KARDFNDI

-303 KNQVFT
+303 KNQIFT

-321 ATTETVDKFKTG
+321 ATTKTVDKFKTG

-377 IRKLADFINVLVTGF
+377 IRKLADVINVLVTKF

-400 DMIVRV
+400 DMIVKI

-420 GKMFKLVSMA
+420 SKLFKFVSMVV
-430 ITAFKTFGTTM
+430 TAFKTFGTTL

-457 LATQMG
+457 LAMQMG
-463 GIPAIVSS
+463 GIPAIISS

-481 PILAVVAVIGT
+481 PVLSVVAVIGV
-492 LVAAFAT
+492 LVAAFVT
-499 LWKTNDDFRNKI
+499 LWKTNETFRSKI
-511 TSTFSDVKT
+511 VSVFDEVKT
-520 KIGESINNIK
+520 KIGESINSIK
-530 ETLSSLNIDFSGVI
+530 ETLSNLNVDFSGVI
-544 NALKTLWLGFCNI
+544 NVLKSLWVGFCNI
-557 IALLFTNAFQGVAT
+557 IAPLFTNAFQGVAT
-571 VIESVMTVIEGIV
+571 AIESVMTIIEGIV

-589 IINGDAELFIEGIG
+589 IINGDVDLFTKGIG
-603 TIFNGLLTGIT
+603 TIFSGLLTGIT

-629 NILNALG
+629 NILSALG
-636 LENIAEIFQTFFE
+636 LEDIAEVFQTFFE
-649 TISGIFE
+649 TISEIFE

-663 SAFETVGAFFTET
+663 SAFEIVGGFFTET
-676 LPQIIETA
+676 LPEFIDSA
-684 LETIQGFADNI
+684 VETIQGFADN
-695 VSFFTQTIPET
+695 VVAFFTETIPEA
-706 FNSFAET
+706 FNSFVEL
-713 VGSVVDSIIS
+713 VGGIVDSFIG

-783 QLPQYVSVIVK
+783 QLPQYIAAIIK
-794 WFSQLPSRIWTWLT
+794 WFSQLPSKIWTWLM
-808 QAIQKVSQFASQLAQ
+808 QAIQKVSQFATQVGQ
-823 KALQAG
+823 KA
-829 QQFLTNIVKFFTQL
+829 QQTGSAFITAIIQWFTQL
-843 PSKIKTFLTRTIQS
+843 PSKIQSFLTKAVQN
-857 VTSWASSMRT
+857 VTKWAASMRT

-880 VNGIKSLPGKIQQ
+880 VNGIKSLPSKVQQ

-910 SKGVQGANQLKNGVV
+910 SKGVQGANQLKSGVV

-944 GVWNGIQGMRSSF
+944 GVWNGIQSMRSSF
-957 VSKVKS
+957 VSRVRS

-981 SKVFDKEIGQNMV
+981 SKVFDEQVGQNIV

-1008 KKNAEQLAKLYISAG
+1008 KKNAQQLAKLYISAG

-1041 VNFWA
+1041 INFWA
-1046 KMLKESKKGT
+1046 KMLKQSKKGT
-1056 AKYKKVSAELRDAK
+1056 AKYKKISAELSDAK
-1070 KQRNKKMKVLD
+1070 KQRNKKIKALD
-1081 NEYAKDVKEV
+1081 EEYAKNVKEV
-1091 QTKLKEDIQKVMSEY
+1091 QTKLNEDIQKVMSEY
-1106 DSVVTSRAE
+1106 DSAVTSRAE

-1134 KQGLLDNLQSQ
+1134 KQGLIDNLQSQ
-1145 VGGLKDW
+1145 VSGLKDW

-1193 LNKYVSLWKEKQQLA
+1193 LDKYVSLWKEKQQLA
-1208 TKEAVREIDKET
+1208 TKEAVREIDKTT
-1220 YVKQIRTLVNNAGKE
+1220 YINQIKSLVNNAGNE

-1244 KDLKKLGIG
+1244 NDLKKLGVG

-1286 EFNKITVT
+1286 EFDKITIT
-1294 AKNTLKIKSPSRVF
+1294 AKKTLKIKSPSRVF
-1308 AEIGKFTAQGLQVGF
+1308 AEIGGFIAQGVGVGL
-1323 KNQMPS
+1323 KNEMPK
-1329 VNRTVETELNKLS
+1329 VNEQLGTELDRLS
-1342 EVDTKPIGLELS
+1342 DVDTKQINVGASFEVYKNEFS
-1354 LETYTNQF
+1354 KITDS
-1362 KEIGQTVLTSMNEFV
+1362 VLTSMQSFV
-1377 IMLKDT
+1377 IIMKNT
-1383 FDVMLDGLSGIK
+1383 FETMLDGLGSIK
-1395 EDMAEIL
+1395 EDMADIL
-1402 EMLTELNAMNTATF
+1402 EMLEQLNEMNNATF
-1416 ERINEQREATRQQK
+1416 ERISDQREKVDKTK
-1430 EQNVNGDTTS
+1430 EQGTDKAERG
-1440 SGDTFNFYNTKPEPY
+1440 GDTFNFYNTKPNPY
-1455 EYSRQMKRAK
+1455 EYSRQMKKAK
-1465 KELLEGI
+1465 KELLYGI

>member
-9 VAYLEL
+9 VAFLEL
-15 DTSKFKSGFT
+15 DTSKFKSGFK
-25 SAINDLKVFQASGAT
+25 SAISDLKVFQASGAT
-40 AEQKL
+40 TEQKL

-68 GVATASVGVA
+68 GVGAASVGVA
-78 SKFESAMSQVAAT
+78 TKFESAMSQVAAT
-91 MGITS
+91 MGITT

-244 MLARAMADIYTPTST
+244 MLARAMADIYTPTSK
-259 AQKALDK
+259 AKKALDE
-266 LGISAYDSSG
+266 LGISAYDGSG
-276 KARDFNDV
+276 KARDFNDI

-303 KNQVFT
+303 KNQIFT

-321 ATTETVDKFKTG
+321 ATTKTVDKFKTG
-333 LKDATG
+333 LKGATG

-377 IRKLADFINVLVTGF
+377 IRKLADGINVLVTKF

-400 DMIVRV
+400 DMIVRI
-406 GLVVAAIGPVMLIM
+406 GLVLAAIGPVMLIM
-420 GKMFKLVSMA
+420 SKLFKFVSMA
-430 ITAFKTFGTTM
+430 VTAFKTFGTTL
-441 QTIKTSIDLVK
+441 QTIKASIDLVR

-457 LATQMG
+457 LAMQMG
-463 GIPAIVSS
+463 GIPAIISS

-481 PILAVVAVIGT
+481 PVLSVVAVIGV
-492 LVAAFAT
+492 LVAAFVT
-499 LWKTNDDFRNKI
+499 LWKTNETFRNKI
-511 TSTFSDVKT
+511 VSVFDEVKT

-530 ETLSSLNIDFSGVI
+530 ETLLNLNVDFSGVI
-544 NALKTLWLGFCNI
+544 NVLKSLWVGFCNV
-557 IALLFTNAFQGVAT
+557 IAPLFTNAFQGVAT
-571 VIESVMTVIEGIV
+571 VIESVMTIIEGIV

-589 IINGDAELFIEGIG
+589 IINGDVDLFTKGIG
-603 TIFNGLLTGIT
+603 TIFSGLLTGIT

-629 NILNALG
+629 NILSALG
-636 LENIAEIFQTFFE
+636 LEDIAEVFQTFFE
-649 TISGIFE
+649 TISEIFE

-676 LPQIIETA
+676 LPEFIDSA
-684 LETIQGFADNI
+684 VETIQGFADN
-695 VSFFTQTIPET
+695 VVTFFTETIPEA
-706 FNSFAET
+706 FNSFVEL
-713 VGSVVDSIIS
+713 VGGIVDSFIK

-776 IYKFATV
+776 IYNFATV
-783 QLPQYVSVIVK
+783 QLPQYIAAIIK
-794 WFSQLPSRIWTWLT
+794 WFSQLPSKIWTWLT
-808 QAIQKVSQFASQLAQ
+808 QAIQKVAQFATQVGQ
-823 KALQAG
+823 KA
-829 QQFLTNIVKFFTQL
+829 QQTGSAFITAIVQWFTQL
-843 PSKIKTFLTRTIQS
+843 PSKVQNFLTKVVQN
-857 VTSWASSMRT
+857 VTKWAASMRT

-880 VNGIKSLPGKIQQ
+880 VNGIKSLPSKVQQ

-910 SKGVQGANQLKNGVV
+910 SKGVQGANQLKSGVV

-944 GVWNGIQGMRSSF
+944 GVWNGIQSMRSSF
-957 VSKVKS
+957 VSRVRS

-981 SKVFDKEIGQNMV
+981 SKVFDEQVGQNIV

-1008 KKNAEQLAKLYISAG
+1008 KKNAQQLAKLYISAG

-1041 VNFWA
+1041 INFWA
-1046 KMLKESKKGT
+1046 KMLKQSKKGT
-1056 AKYKKVSAELRDAK
+1056 AKYKKISAELSDAK
-1070 KQRNKKMKVLD
+1070 KQRNKKIKALD
-1081 NEYAKDVKEV
+1081 EEYAKNVKEV
-1091 QTKLKEDIQKVMSEY
+1091 QTKLNEDIQKVMSEY
-1106 DSVVTSRAE
+1106 DSAVTSRAE

-1134 KQGLLDNLQSQ
+1134 KQGLIDNLQSQ
-1145 VGGLKDW
+1145 VSGLKDW
-1152 ENTLESLRKRGVAK
+1152 ENTLESLRKRGVAT

-1208 TKEAVREIDKET
+1208 TKEAVREIDKTT
-1220 YVKQIRTLVNNAGKE
+1220 YINQIKALVNNAGNE

-1244 KDLKKLGIG
+1244 NDLKKLGVG

-1286 EFNKITVT
+1286 EFDKITVT
-1294 AKNTLKIKSPSRVF
+1294 AKKTLKIKSPSRVF
-1308 AEIGKFTAQGLQVGF
+1308 AEIGGFIAQGVGVGF
-1323 KNQMPS
+1323 KNEMPK
-1329 VNRTVETELNKLS
+1329 VNEQLETELDKLS
-1342 EVDTKPIGLELS
+1342 DVNTKQINVGVSFEVYKNEFSKITESI
-1354 LETYTNQF
+1354 
-1362 KEIGQTVLTSMNEFV
+1362 LTSMQSFV
-1377 IMLKDT
+1377 IIMKNT
-1383 FDVMLDGLSGIK
+1383 FENMLDGLGSIK
-1395 EDMAEIL
+1395 EDMADIL
-1402 EMLTELNAMNTATF
+1402 EMLEQLNEMNNATF
-1416 ERINEQREATRQQK
+1416 ERISDQREKVDKTK
-1430 EQNVNGDTTS
+1430 EQGTDKADRG
-1440 SGDTFNFYNTKPEPY
+1440 GDTFNFYNTKPNPY
-1455 EYSRQMKRAK
+1455 EYSRQMKKAK
-1465 KELLEGI
+1465 KELLYGI

>member
-9 VAYLEL
+9 VAFLEL
-15 DTSKFKSGFT
+15 DTSKFKSGFK
-25 SAINDLKVFQASGAT
+25 SAISDLKVFQASGAT
-40 AEQKL
+40 TEQKL

-68 GVATASVGVA
+68 GVGAASVGVA
-78 SKFESAMSQVAAT
+78 TKFESAMSQVAAT
-91 MGITS
+91 MGITT

-244 MLARAMADIYTPTST
+244 MLARAMADIYTPTSK
-259 AQKALDK
+259 AKKALDE
-266 LGISAYDSSG
+266 LGISAYDGSG
-276 KARDFNDV
+276 KARDFNDI

-303 KNQVFT
+303 KNQIFT

-400 DMIVRV
+400 DMIVRI
-406 GLVVAAIGPVMLIM
+406 GLVAAAIGPVMLIM
-420 GKMFKLVSMA
+420 SKLFKFVSMA
-430 ITAFKTFGTTM
+430 VTAFKTFGTTM
-441 QTIKTSIDLVK
+441 QTIKTSIDLVR

-457 LATQMG
+457 LAMQMG
-463 GIPAIVSS
+463 GIPAIISS

-481 PILAVVAVIGT
+481 PVLSVVAVIGV
-492 LVAAFAT
+492 LVAAFVT
-499 LWKTNDDFRNKI
+499 LWKTNETFKNKI
-511 TSTFSDVKT
+511 VSVFDEVKT
-520 KIGESINNIK
+520 KIGESINSIK
-530 ETLSSLNIDFSGVI
+530 ETLSNLNVDFSGVI
-544 NALKTLWLGFCNI
+544 NVLKSLWVGFCNI
-557 IALLFTNAFQGVAT
+557 IAPLFTNAFQGVAT
-571 VIESVMTVIEGIV
+571 VIESIMTIIEGIV

-589 IINGDAELFIEGIG
+589 IINGDVDLFTKGIG
-603 TIFNGLLTGIT
+603 TTFNGLLTGIT

-629 NILNALG
+629 NILSALG
-636 LENIAEIFQTFFE
+636 LEDIAEVFQTFFE
-649 TISGIFE
+649 TISEIFE
-656 QIPEVVN
+656 QIPEVV
-663 SAFETVGAFFTET
+663 SSTFEIVGGFFTET
-676 LPQIIETA
+676 LPEFIDSA
-684 LETIQGFADNI
+684 VETIQGFADN
-695 VSFFTQTIPET
+695 VVTFFTETIPEA
-706 FNSFAET
+706 FNSFVEL
-713 VGSVVDSIIS
+713 VGGIVDSFIK
-723 FFTVTIPEAFTNF
+723 FFTVTIPEAFMNF
-736 VTVTLPNAI
+736 VTVILPNAI

-776 IYKFATV
+776 IYNFATV
-783 QLPQYVSVIVK
+783 QLPQYIAAIIK
-794 WFSQLPSRIWTWLT
+794 WFSQLPSKIWTWLT
-808 QAIQKVSQFASQLAQ
+808 QAIQKVAQFATQVSQ
-823 KALQAG
+823 KA
-829 QQFLTNIVKFFTQL
+829 QQTGSAFITAIIQWFTQL
-843 PSKIKTFLTRTIQS
+843 PSKVQNFLTKAVQN
-857 VTSWASSMRT
+857 VTKWAASMRT
-867 KAIQAGRSFINGV
+867 KAIQAGRNFINGV
-880 VNGIKSLPGKIQQ
+880 VNGIKSLPSKVQQ

-944 GVWNGIQGMRSSF
+944 GVWNGIQSMRSSF
-957 VSKVKS
+957 VSRVRS

-981 SKVFDKEIGQNMV
+981 SKVFDEQVGQNIV

-1008 KKNAEQLAKLYISAG
+1008 KKNAQQLAKLYISAG

-1041 VNFWA
+1041 INFWA
-1046 KMLKESKKGT
+1046 KMLKQSKKGT
-1056 AKYKKVSAELRDAK
+1056 AKYKKISAELSDAK
-1070 KQRNKKMKVLD
+1070 KQRNKKIKALD
-1081 NEYAKDVKEV
+1081 EEYAKNVKEV
-1091 QTKLKEDIQKVMSEY
+1091 QTKLNEDIQKVMSEY
-1106 DSVVTSRAE
+1106 DSAVTSRAE

-1125 KFESQSENT
+1125 KFESQSKNT
-1134 KQGLLDNLQSQ
+1134 KQGLIDNLQSQ
-1145 VGGLKDW
+1145 VSGLKDW

-1193 LNKYVSLWKEKQQLA
+1193 LDKYVSLWKEKQQLA
-1208 TKEAVREIDKET
+1208 TKEAVREIDKTT
-1220 YVKQIRTLVNNAGKE
+1220 YINQIKSLVNNAGNE

-1244 KDLKKLGIG
+1244 NDLKKLGVG

-1286 EFNKITVT
+1286 EFDKITIT
-1294 AKNTLKIKSPSRVF
+1294 AKKTLKIKSPSRVF
-1308 AEIGKFTAQGLQVGF
+1308 AEIGGFIAQGVGVGL
-1323 KNQMPS
+1323 KNEMPK
-1329 VNRTVETELNKLS
+1329 VNEQLGTELDRLS
-1342 EVDTKPIGLELS
+1342 DVDTKQINVGVSFEVYKNEFS
-1354 LETYTNQF
+1354 KITDS
-1362 KEIGQTVLTSMNEFV
+1362 VLTSMQSFV
-1377 IMLKDT
+1377 IIMKNT
-1383 FDVMLDGLSGIK
+1383 FETMLDGLGSIK
-1395 EDMAEIL
+1395 EDMAGIL
-1402 EMLTELNAMNTATF
+1402 EMLEQLNEMNNATF
-1416 ERINEQREATRQQK
+1416 ERISDQREKVDKTK
-1430 EQNVNGDTTS
+1430 EQGTDKQDKG
-1440 SGDTFNFYNTKPEPY
+1440 GDTFNFYNTKPDPY
-1455 EYSRQMKRAK
+1455 EYSRQMKKAK
-1465 KELLEGI
+1465 KELLYGI

>member
-1 MALNMGSA
+1 MALNMGSV
-9 VAYLEL
+9 VAFLEL
-15 DTSKFKSGFT
+15 DTSKFKSGFK
-25 SAINDLKVFQASGAT
+25 SAISDLKVFQASGAT
-40 AEQKL
+40 TEQKL

-68 GVATASVGVA
+68 GVGAASVGVA
-78 SKFESAMSQVAAT
+78 TKFESAMSQVAAT
-91 MGITS
+91 MGITT

-244 MLARAMADIYTPTST
+244 MLARAMADIYTPTSK
-259 AQKALDK
+259 AKKALDE
-266 LGISAYDSSG
+266 LGISAYDGSG
-276 KARDFNDV
+276 KARDFNDI

-303 KNQVFT
+303 KNQIFT

-321 ATTETVDKFKTG
+321 ATTKTVDKFKTG
-333 LKDATG
+333 LKGATG

-377 IRKLADFINVLVTGF
+377 IRKLADGINVLVTKF

-400 DMIVRV
+400 DMIVRI
-406 GLVVAAIGPVMLIM
+406 GLVLAAIGPVMLIM
-420 GKMFKLVSMA
+420 SKLFKFVSMA
-430 ITAFKTFGTTM
+430 VTAFKTFGTTL
-441 QTIKTSIDLVK
+441 QTIKASIDLVR

-457 LATQMG
+457 LAMQMG
-463 GIPAIVSS
+463 GIPAIISS

-481 PILAVVAVIGT
+481 PVLSVVAVIGV
-492 LVAAFAT
+492 LVAAFVT
-499 LWKTNDDFRNKI
+499 LWKTNETFRSKI
-511 TSTFSDVKT
+511 VSVFDEVKT
-520 KIGESINNIK
+520 KIGESINSIK
-530 ETLSSLNIDFSGVI
+530 ETLSNLNVDFSRVI
-544 NALKTLWLGFCNI
+544 NALKSLWLGFCNI
-557 IALLFTNAFQGVAT
+557 IAPLFTNAFQGVAT

-589 IINGDAELFIEGIG
+589 IINGDVDLFTKGIG
-603 TIFNGLLTGIT
+603 TIFSGLLTGIT

-629 NILNALG
+629 NILSALG
-636 LENIAEIFQTFFE
+636 LEDIAEVFQTFFE
-649 TISGIFE
+649 TISEIFE

-663 SAFETVGAFFTET
+663 SAFEIVGGFFTET
-676 LPQIIETA
+676 LPEFIDSA
-684 LETIQGFADNI
+684 VETIQGFADN
-695 VSFFTQTIPET
+695 VVAFFTETIPEA
-706 FNSFAET
+706 FNSFVEL
-713 VGSVVDSIIS
+713 VGGIVDSFIG

-783 QLPQYVSVIVK
+783 QLPQYIAAIIK
-794 WFSQLPSRIWTWLT
+794 WFSQLPSKIWTWLM
-808 QAIQKVSQFASQLAQ
+808 QAIQKVSQFATQVGQ
-823 KALQAG
+823 KA
-829 QQFLTNIVKFFTQL
+829 QQTGSAFITAIIQWFTQL
-843 PSKIKTFLTRTIQS
+843 PSKIQSFLTKAVQN
-857 VTSWASSMRT
+857 VTKWAASMRT

-880 VNGIKSLPGKIQQ
+880 VNGIKSLPSKVQQ

-910 SKGVQGANQLKNGVV
+910 SKGVQGANQLKSGVV

-944 GVWNGIQGMRSSF
+944 GVWNGIQSMRSSF
-957 VSKVKS
+957 VSRVRS

-981 SKVFDKEIGQNMV
+981 SKVFDEQVGQNIV

-1008 KKNAEQLAKLYISAG
+1008 KKNAQQLAKLYISAG

-1041 VNFWA
+1041 INFWA
-1046 KMLKESKKGT
+1046 KMLKQSKKGT
-1056 AKYKKVSAELRDAK
+1056 AKYKKISAELSDAK
-1070 KQRNKKMKVLD
+1070 KQRNKKIKALD
-1081 NEYAKDVKEV
+1081 EEYAKNVKEV
-1091 QTKLKEDIQKVMSEY
+1091 QTKLNEDIQKVMSEY
-1106 DSVVTSRAE
+1106 DSAVTSRAE

-1134 KQGLLDNLQSQ
+1134 KQGLIDNLQSQ
-1145 VGGLKDW
+1145 VSGLKDW

-1193 LNKYVSLWKEKQQLA
+1193 LDKYVSLWKEKQQLA
-1208 TKEAVREIDKET
+1208 TKEAVREIDKTT
-1220 YVKQIRTLVNNAGKE
+1220 YINQIKSLVNNAGNE

-1286 EFNKITVT
+1286 EFDKITIT
-1294 AKNTLKIKSPSRVF
+1294 AKKTLKIKSPSRVF
-1308 AEIGKFTAQGLQVGF
+1308 AEIGGFIAQGVGVGF
-1323 KNQMPS
+1323 KNEMPK
-1329 VNRTVETELNKLS
+1329 VNEQLETELDKLS
-1342 EVDTKPIGLELS
+1342 DVNTKQINVGASFEVYKNEFSKITESI
-1354 LETYTNQF
+1354 
-1362 KEIGQTVLTSMNEFV
+1362 LTSMQSFV
-1377 IMLKDT
+1377 IIMKNT
-1383 FDVMLDGLSGIK
+1383 FETMLDGLGSIK
-1395 EDMAEIL
+1395 EDMADIL
-1402 EMLTELNAMNTATF
+1402 EMLEQLNEMNNATF
-1416 ERINEQREATRQQK
+1416 ERISDQREKVDKTK
-1430 EQNVNGDTTS
+1430 EQGTDKTDKG
-1440 SGDTFNFYNTKPEPY
+1440 GDTFNFYNTKPNPY
-1455 EYSRQMKRAK
+1455 EYSRQMKKAK
-1465 KELLEGI
+1465 KELLYGI

>member
-9 VAYLEL
+9 VAFLEL
-15 DTSKFKSGFT
+15 DTSKFKSGFR
-25 SAINDLKVFQASGAT
+25 SAISDLRVFQASGAT
-40 AEQKL
+40 TEQKL

-68 GVATASVGVA
+68 GVGAASVGVA
-78 SKFESAMSQVAAT
+78 TKFESAMSQVAAT
-91 MGITS
+91 MGITTK
-96 EQIKNG
+96 QIKNG

-244 MLARAMADIYTPTST
+244 MLARAMADIYTPTSR
-259 AQKALDK
+259 AKKALDE
-266 LGISAYDSSG
+266 LGISAYDGSG
-276 KARDFNDV
+276 KARDFNDI

-368 VIGQRLTPY
+368 VIGQGLTPY
-377 IRKLADFINVLVTGF
+377 IRKLADGINVLVTKF

-400 DMIVRV
+400 DMIVKI

-420 GKMFKLVSMA
+420 SKLFKFVSMA
-430 ITAFKTFGTTM
+430 VTAFKTFGTTM
-441 QTIKTSIDLVK
+441 QTIKTSIDLVR

-457 LATQMG
+457 LAMQMG
-463 GIPAIVSS
+463 GIPAIISS

-481 PILAVVAVIGT
+481 PVLSVVAVIGV
-492 LVAAFAT
+492 LVAAFVT
-499 LWKTNDDFRNKI
+499 LWKTNETFRNKI
-511 TSTFSDVKT
+511 VSVFDEVKT

-530 ETLSSLNIDFSGVI
+530 ETLSKLNVDFSGVI
-544 NALKTLWLGFCNI
+544 NSLKSLWIGFCNI
-557 IALLFTNAFQGVAT
+557 IAPLFTNAFKGVAT
-571 VIESVMTVIEGIV
+571 VIESVMTIIEGIV

-589 IINGDAELFIEGIG
+589 IINGDVDLFTKGIG

-629 NILNALG
+629 NILSVLG
-636 LENIAEIFQTFFE
+636 LEDIAEVFQTFFE
-649 TISGIFE
+649 TISEIFE

-663 SAFETVGAFFTET
+663 SAFEIVGGFFTET
-676 LPQIIETA
+676 LPEFIDSA
-684 LETIQGFADNI
+684 VETIQGFADN
-695 VSFFTQTIPET
+695 VVAFFTETIPEA
-706 FNSFAET
+706 FNSFVEL
-713 VGSVVDSIIS
+713 VGGIVNSFIG

-776 IYKFATV
+776 IYNFATV
-783 QLPQYVSVIVK
+783 QLPKYIAAIIK
-794 WFSQLPSRIWTWLT
+794 WFSQLPSRIWTWLM
-808 QAIQKVSQFASQLAQ
+808 QAIQKVAQFATQVGQ
-823 KALQAG
+823 KA
-829 QQFLTNIVKFFTQL
+829 QQTGSAFITAIVQWFTQL
-843 PSKIKTFLTRTIQS
+843 PSKVQSFLTKAVQN
-857 VTSWASSMRT
+857 VTKWAASMKA

-880 VNGIKSLPGKIQQ
+880 VNGIKSLPSKVQQ

-910 SKGVQGANQLKNGVV
+910 SKGVQGANQLKSGVV

-944 GVWNGIQGMRSSF
+944 GVWNGIQSMRSSF
-957 VSKVKS
+957 VSRVRS

-981 SKVFDKEIGQNMV
+981 SKVFDEQVGQNIV

-1008 KKNAEQLAKLYISAG
+1008 KKNAQQLAKLYISAG

-1041 VNFWA
+1041 INFWA
-1046 KMLKESKKGT
+1046 KMLKQSKKGT
-1056 AKYKKVSAELRDAK
+1056 AKYKKISAELSDAK
-1070 KQRNKKMKVLD
+1070 KQRNKKIKALD
-1081 NEYAKDVKEV
+1081 EEYAKNVKEV
-1091 QTKLKEDIQKVMSEY
+1091 QTKLNEDIQKVMSEY
-1106 DSVVTSRAE
+1106 DSAVTSRAE

-1125 KFESQSENT
+1125 KFESQSKNT
-1134 KQGLLDNLQSQ
+1134 KQSLIDNLQSQ
-1145 VGGLKDW
+1145 VSGLKDW

-1208 TKEAVREIDKET
+1208 TKEAVREIDKTT
-1220 YVKQIRTLVNNAGKE
+1220 YVNQIKALVNSAGEE
-1235 LDKLEQTYK
+1235 LDRLEQTYK
-1244 KDLKKLGIG
+1244 NDLKKLGVG

-1286 EFNKITVT
+1286 EFDKITIT
-1294 AKNTLKIKSPSRVF
+1294 AKKTLKIKSPSRVF
-1308 AEIGKFTAQGLQVGF
+1308 AEIGGFIAQGVGVGL
-1323 KNQMPS
+1323 KNEMPK
-1329 VNRTVETELNKLS
+1329 VNEQLGTELDRLS
-1342 EVDTKPIGLELS
+1342 DVDTKQINVGVSFEVYKNEFRKITDS
-1354 LETYTNQF
+1354 
-1362 KEIGQTVLTSMNEFV
+1362 VLTSMQSFV
-1377 IMLKDT
+1377 IIMKNT
-1383 FDVMLDGLSGIK
+1383 FETMLDGLGSIK
-1395 EDMAEIL
+1395 EDMADIL
-1402 EMLTELNAMNTATF
+1402 EMLEQLNEMNNATF
-1416 ERINEQREATRQQK
+1416 ERINDQREKVDKTK
-1430 EQNVNGDTTS
+1430 ERGTDKQDKG
-1440 SGDTFNFYNTKPEPY
+1440 GDTFNFYNTKPDPY
-1455 EYSRQMKRAK
+1455 EYSRQMKKAK
-1465 KELLEGI
+1465 KELLYGI

>member
-9 VAYLEL
+9 VAFLEL
-15 DTSKFKSGFT
+15 DTSKFKSGFK
-25 SAINDLKVFQASGAT
+25 SAISDLKVFQASGAT
-40 AEQKL
+40 TEQKL

-68 GVATASVGVA
+68 GVGAASVGVA
-78 SKFESAMSQVAAT
+78 TKFESAMSQVAAT
-91 MGITS
+91 MGITT

-244 MLARAMADIYTPTST
+244 MLARAMADIYTPTSR
-259 AQKALDK
+259 AKKALDE
-266 LGISAYDSSG
+266 LGISAYDGSG
-276 KARDFNDV
+276 KARDFNDI
-284 VDELSK
+284 VDDLSK

-303 KNQVFT
+303 KNQIFT

-321 ATTETVDKFKTG
+321 ATTKTVDKFKTG
-333 LKDATG
+333 LKGATG

-377 IRKLADFINVLVTGF
+377 IRKLADGINVLVTKF

-400 DMIVRV
+400 DMIVKI

-420 GKMFKLVSMA
+420 SKLFKFVSMA
-430 ITAFKTFGTTM
+430 VTAFKTFGTTL
-441 QTIKTSIDLVK
+441 QTIKTSIDLVR

-457 LATQMG
+457 LAMQMG

-471 LMAGFSGMLV
+471 LMAGFSGMLA
-481 PILAVVAVIGT
+481 PILSVVAVIGV
-492 LVAAFAT
+492 LVAAFVT
-499 LWKTNDDFRNKI
+499 LWKTNETFRNKI
-511 TSTFSDVKT
+511 VSVFDEVKT
-520 KIGESINNIK
+520 KIGESINSIK
-530 ETLSSLNIDFSGVI
+530 ETLSNLNVDFSGVI
-544 NALKTLWLGFCNI
+544 NVLKSLWIGFCNM
-557 IALLFTNAFQGVAT
+557 IAPLFTNAFQGVAT
-571 VIESVMTVIEGIV
+571 VIESVMTIIEGIV

-589 IINGDAELFIEGIG
+589 IINGDVDLFTKGIG
-603 TIFNGLLTGIT
+603 TIFSGLLTGIT

-629 NILNALG
+629 NILSVLG
-636 LENIAEIFQTFFE
+636 LEDIAEVFQTFFE
-649 TISGIFE
+649 TISEIFE

-663 SAFETVGAFFTET
+663 SAFEIVGGFFTET
-676 LPQIIETA
+676 LPEFIDSA
-684 LETIQGFADNI
+684 VETIQGFADN
-695 VSFFTQTIPET
+695 VVVFFTETIPEA
-706 FNSFAET
+706 FNSFVEL
-713 VGSVVDSIIS
+713 VGGIVDNFIE

-776 IYKFATV
+776 IYNFATV
-783 QLPQYVSVIVK
+783 QLPQYIAAIIK
-794 WFSQLPSRIWTWLT
+794 WFSQLPSKIWTWLT
-808 QAIQKVSQFASQLAQ
+808 QAIQKVAQFATQIGQ
-823 KALQAG
+823 KA
-829 QQFLTNIVKFFTQL
+829 QQTGSAFITAIIQWFTQL
-843 PSKIKTFLTRTIQS
+843 PSKVQNFLTKAVQN
-857 VTSWASSMRT
+857 VTKWAASMRT
-867 KAIQAGRSFINGV
+867 KAIQAGRNFINGV
-880 VNGIKSLPGKIQQ
+880 VNGIKSLPSKVQQ

-901 LTSWVSKMH
+901 LTSWASKMH

-932 SQMVSIGANIVN
+932 SMMVSIGTNIVN
-944 GVWNGIQGMRSSF
+944 GVWNGIQSMRSSF
-957 VSKVKS
+957 VSRVRS

-981 SKVFDKEIGQNMV
+981 SKVFDEQVGQNIV

-1008 KKNAEQLAKLYISAG
+1008 KKNAQQLAKLYISAG

-1041 VNFWA
+1041 INFWA
-1046 KMLKESKKGT
+1046 KMLKQSKKGT
-1056 AKYKKVSAELRDAK
+1056 AKYKKISAELSDAK
-1070 KQRNKKMKVLD
+1070 KQRNKKIKALD
-1081 NEYAKDVKEV
+1081 EEYAKNVKEV
-1091 QTKLKEDIQKVMSEY
+1091 QTKLNEDIQKVMSEY
-1106 DSVVTSRAE
+1106 DSAVTSRAE
-1115 QINSQLSLFK
+1115 QMNSQLSLFK

-1134 KQGLLDNLQSQ
+1134 KQGLIDNLQSQ
-1145 VGGLKDW
+1145 VSGLKDW

-1193 LNKYVSLWKEKQQLA
+1193 LDKYVSLWKEKQQLA
-1208 TKEAVREIDKET
+1208 TKEAVREIDKTT
-1220 YVKQIRTLVNNAGKE
+1220 YINQIKSLVNNAGNE

-1286 EFNKITVT
+1286 EFDKITVT
-1294 AKNTLKIKSPSRVF
+1294 AKKTLKIKSPSRVF
-1308 AEIGKFTAQGLQVGF
+1308 AEIGGFIAQGVGVGF
-1323 KNQMPS
+1323 KNEMPK
-1329 VNRTVETELNKLS
+1329 VNEQLETELDKLS
-1342 EVDTKPIGLELS
+1342 DVDTKQINVGVS
-1354 LETYTNQF
+1354 LEVYKNEFSKIT
-1362 KEIGQTVLTSMNEFV
+1362 ESILTSMQSFV
-1377 IMLKDT
+1377 IIMKNT
-1383 FDVMLDGLSGIK
+1383 FETMLDGLGSIK
-1395 EDMAEIL
+1395 EDMAGIL
-1402 EMLTELNAMNTATF
+1402 EMLEQLNEMNNATF
-1416 ERINEQREATRQQK
+1416 ERISDQREKVDKTK
-1430 EQNVNGDTTS
+1430 EQGTDKTDKG
-1440 SGDTFNFYNTKPEPY
+1440 GDTFNFYNTKPNPY
-1455 EYSRQMKRAK
+1455 EYSRQMKKAK
-1465 KELLEGI
+1465 KELLYGI

>member
-9 VAYLEL
+9 VAFLEL
-15 DTSKFKSGFT
+15 DTSKFKSGFK
-25 SAINDLKVFQASGAT
+25 SAISDLKVFQASGAT
-40 AEQKL
+40 TEQKL

-68 GVATASVGVA
+68 GVGAASVGVA
-78 SKFESAMSQVAAT
+78 TKFESAMSQVAAT
-91 MGITS
+91 MGITT

-244 MLARAMADIYTPTST
+244 MLARAMADIYTPTSK
-259 AQKALDK
+259 AKKALDE
-266 LGISAYDSSG
+266 LGISAYDGSG
-276 KARDFNDV
+276 KARDFNDI

-303 KNQVFT
+303 KNQIFT

-377 IRKLADFINVLVTGF
+377 IRKLADGINVLVTKF

-400 DMIVRV
+400 DMIVKI

-420 GKMFKLVSMA
+420 SKLFKFVSMA
-430 ITAFKTFGTTM
+430 VTAFKTFGTTL
-441 QTIKTSIDLVK
+441 QTIKASIDLVR

-457 LATQMG
+457 LAMQMG
-463 GIPAIVSS
+463 GIPAIISS

-481 PILAVVAVIGT
+481 PVLSVVAVIGV
-492 LVAAFAT
+492 LVAAFVT
-499 LWKTNDDFRNKI
+499 LWKTNETFRNKI
-511 TSTFSDVKT
+511 VSVFDEVKA
-520 KIGESINNIK
+520 KIGESINSIK
-530 ETLSSLNIDFSGVI
+530 ETLSNLNVDFSGVI
-544 NALKTLWLGFCNI
+544 NALKSLWLGFCNI
-557 IALLFTNAFQGVAT
+557 IAPLFTNAFQGVAT

-589 IINGDAELFIEGIG
+589 IINGDAELFTEGIG
-603 TIFNGLLTGIT
+603 TIFSGLLTGIT

-629 NILNALG
+629 NILSVLG
-636 LENIAEIFQTFFE
+636 LEDIAEVFQTFFE
-649 TISGIFE
+649 TISEIFE

-663 SAFETVGAFFTET
+663 STFEIVGGFFTET
-676 LPQIIETA
+676 LPEFIDSA
-684 LETIQGFADNI
+684 VETIQGFADN
-695 VSFFTQTIPET
+695 VVAFFTETIPEA
-706 FNSFAET
+706 FNSFVEL
-713 VGSVVDSIIS
+713 VGGIVDSFIE

-776 IYKFATV
+776 IYNFATV
-783 QLPQYVSVIVK
+783 QLPQYIAAIIK
-794 WFSQLPSRIWTWLT
+794 WFSQLPSKIWTWLT
-808 QAIQKVSQFASQLAQ
+808 QAIQKVAQFATQVGQ
-823 KALQAG
+823 KA
-829 QQFLTNIVKFFTQL
+829 QQTGSAFITAIVQWFTQL
-843 PSKIKTFLTRTIQS
+843 PSKVQNFLTKVVQN
-857 VTSWASSMRT
+857 VTKWAASMRT

-880 VNGIKSLPGKIQQ
+880 VNGIKSLPSKVQQ

-901 LTSWVSKMH
+901 LTSWVSKMY
-910 SKGVQGANQLKNGVV
+910 SKGVQGANQLKSGVV

-944 GVWNGIQGMRSSF
+944 GVWNGIQSMRSSF
-957 VSKVKS
+957 VSRVRS

-981 SKVFDKEIGQNMV
+981 SKVFDEQVGQNIV

-1008 KKNAEQLAKLYISAG
+1008 KKNAQQLAKLYISAG

-1041 VNFWA
+1041 INFWA
-1046 KMLKESKKGT
+1046 KMLKQSKKGT
-1056 AKYKKVSAELRDAK
+1056 AKYKKISAELSDAK
-1070 KQRNKKMKVLD
+1070 KQRNKKIKALD
-1081 NEYAKDVKEV
+1081 EEYAKNVKEV
-1091 QTKLKEDIQKVMSEY
+1091 QTKLNEDIQKVMSEY
-1106 DSVVTSRAE
+1106 DSAVTSRAE

-1125 KFESQSENT
+1125 KFESQSKNT
-1134 KQGLLDNLQSQ
+1134 KQSLIDNLQSQ
-1145 VGGLKDW
+1145 VSGLKDW
-1152 ENTLESLRKRGVAK
+1152 ENTLESLRKRGVAT

-1208 TKEAVREIDKET
+1208 TKEAVREIDKTT
-1220 YVKQIRTLVNNAGKE
+1220 YVNQIKALVNSAGEE
-1235 LDKLEQTYK
+1235 LDRLEQTYK
-1244 KDLKKLGIG
+1244 NDLKKLGVG

-1294 AKNTLKIKSPSRVF
+1294 AKKILKIKSPSRVF
-1308 AEIGKFTAQGLQVGF
+1308 AEIGGFIAQGVGVGF
-1323 KNQMPS
+1323 KNEMPK
-1329 VNRTVETELNKLS
+1329 VNEQLETELDKLS
-1342 EVDTKPIGLELS
+1342 DVNTKQINVGVSFEVYKNEFSKITESI
-1354 LETYTNQF
+1354 
-1362 KEIGQTVLTSMNEFV
+1362 LTSMQSFV
-1377 IMLKDT
+1377 IIMKNT
-1383 FDVMLDGLSGIK
+1383 FETMLDGLGSIK
-1395 EDMAEIL
+1395 EDMADIL
-1402 EMLTELNAMNTATF
+1402 EMLEQLNEMNNATF
-1416 ERINEQREATRQQK
+1416 ERISDQREKVDKTK
-1430 EQNVNGDTTS
+1430 EQGTDKEDKG
-1440 SGDTFNFYNTKPEPY
+1440 GDTFNFYNTKPNPY
-1455 EYSRQMKRAK
+1455 EYSRQMKKAK
-1465 KELLEGI
+1465 KELLYGI

>member
-9 VAYLEL
+9 VAFLEL
-15 DTSKFKSGFT
+15 DTSKFKSGFK
-25 SAINDLKVFQASGAT
+25 SAISDLKVFQASGAT
-40 AEQKL
+40 TEQKL

-68 GVATASVGVA
+68 GVGAASVGVA
-78 SKFESAMSQVAAT
+78 TKFESAMSQVAAT
-91 MGITS
+91 MGITTK
-96 EQIKNG
+96 QIKNG

-244 MLARAMADIYTPTST
+244 MLARAMADIYTPTSK
-259 AQKALDK
+259 AKKALDE
-266 LGISAYDSSG
+266 LGISAYDGYG
-276 KARDFNDV
+276 KARDFNDI

-303 KNQVFT
+303 KNQIFT

-321 ATTETVDKFKTG
+321 ATTKTVDKFKTG
-333 LKDATG
+333 LKGATG

-377 IRKLADFINVLVTGF
+377 IRKLADGINVLVTKF

-400 DMIVRV
+400 DMIVKI

-420 GKMFKLVSMA
+420 SKLFKFVSMA
-430 ITAFKTFGTTM
+430 VTAFKTFGTTM
-441 QTIKTSIDLVK
+441 QTIKTSIDLVR

-457 LATQMG
+457 LAMQMG
-463 GIPAIVSS
+463 GIPAIISS
-471 LMAGFSGMLV
+471 LMAGFSGMLAPV
-481 PILAVVAVIGT
+481 LSVVAVIGV
-492 LVAAFAT
+492 LVAAFVT
-499 LWKTNDDFRNKI
+499 LWKTNETFRNKI
-511 TSTFSDVKT
+511 VSVFDEVKA
-520 KIGESINNIK
+520 KIGESINSIK
-530 ETLSSLNIDFSGVI
+530 ETLSNLNVDFSGVI
-544 NALKTLWLGFCNI
+544 NALKSLWLGFCNI
-557 IALLFTNAFQGVAT
+557 IAPLFTNAFQGVAT

-589 IINGDAELFIEGIG
+589 IINGDADLFTKGIG
-603 TIFNGLLTGIT
+603 TIFSGLLTGIT

-629 NILNALG
+629 NILSALG
-636 LENIAEIFQTFFE
+636 LEDIAEVFQTFFE
-649 TISGIFE
+649 TISEIFE

-663 SAFETVGAFFTET
+663 SAFEIVGGFFTET
-676 LPQIIETA
+676 LPEFIDSA
-684 LETIQGFADNI
+684 VETIQGFADN
-695 VSFFTQTIPET
+695 VVVFFTETIPEA
-706 FNSFAET
+706 FNSFVEL
-713 VGSVVDSIIS
+713 VGGIVDSFIG

-783 QLPQYVSVIVK
+783 QLPQYIAAIIK
-794 WFSQLPSRIWTWLT
+794 WFSQLPSKIWTWLM
-808 QAIQKVSQFASQLAQ
+808 QAIQKVAQFATQVGQ
-823 KALQAG
+823 KA
-829 QQFLTNIVKFFTQL
+829 QQTGSAFITAIVQWFTQL
-843 PSKIKTFLTRTIQS
+843 PSKIQSFLTKAVQN
-857 VTSWASSMRT
+857 VTKWAASMRT

-944 GVWNGIQGMRSSF
+944 GVWNGIQSMRSSF
-957 VSKVKS
+957 VSRVRS

-981 SKVFDKEIGQNMV
+981 SKVFDEQVGQNIV

-1008 KKNAEQLAKLYISAG
+1008 KKNAQQLAKLYISAG

-1041 VNFWA
+1041 INFWT
-1046 KMLKESKKGT
+1046 KMLKQSKKGT
-1056 AKYKKVSAELRDAK
+1056 ARYKKVSAELSDAK
-1070 KQRNKKMKVLD
+1070 KQRNKKIKAFD
-1081 NEYAKDVKEV
+1081 EEYAKNVKEV
-1091 QTKLKEDIQKVMSEY
+1091 QTKLNEDIQKVMSEY
-1106 DSVVTSRAE
+1106 DSEITSRAE

-1125 KFESQSENT
+1125 KFESQSKNT
-1134 KQGLLDNLQSQ
+1134 KQSLLDNLQSQ
-1145 VGGLKDW
+1145 VSGLKDW
-1152 ENTLESLRKRGVAK
+1152 ENTLESLRKRGVAT

-1208 TKEAVREIDKET
+1208 TKEAVREIDKTT
-1220 YVKQIRTLVNNAGKE
+1220 YINQIKALVNNAGNE

-1244 KDLKKLGIG
+1244 NDLKKLGVG

-1286 EFNKITVT
+1286 EFDKITVT
-1294 AKNTLKIKSPSRVF
+1294 AKKTLKIKSPSRVF
-1308 AEIGKFTAQGLQVGF
+1308 AEIGGFIAQGVGVGF
-1323 KNQMPS
+1323 KNEMPK
-1329 VNRTVETELNKLS
+1329 VNEQLETELDKLS
-1342 EVDTKPIGLELS
+1342 DVNTKQINVGVSFEVYKNEFSKITESI
-1354 LETYTNQF
+1354 
-1362 KEIGQTVLTSMNEFV
+1362 LTSMQSFV
-1377 IMLKDT
+1377 IIMKNT
-1383 FDVMLDGLSGIK
+1383 FENMLDGLGSIK
-1395 EDMAEIL
+1395 EDMADIL
-1402 EMLTELNAMNTATF
+1402 EMLEQLNEMNNATF
-1416 ERINEQREATRQQK
+1416 ERISDQREKVDKTK
-1430 EQNVNGDTTS
+1430 EQGTDKADRG
-1440 SGDTFNFYNTKPEPY
+1440 GDTFNFYNTKPNPY
-1455 EYSRQMKRAK
+1455 EYSRQMKKAK
-1465 KELLEGI
+1465 KELLYGI

>member
-9 VAYLEL
+9 VAFLEL
-15 DTSKFKSGFT
+15 DTSKFKSGFK
-25 SAINDLKVFQASGAT
+25 SAISDLKVFQASGAT
-40 AEQKL
+40 TEQKL

-68 GVATASVGVA
+68 GVGAASVGVA
-78 SKFESAMSQVAAT
+78 TKFESAMSQVAAT
-91 MGITS
+91 MGITT

-244 MLARAMADIYTPTST
+244 MLARAMADIYTPTSK
-259 AQKALDK
+259 AKKALDE
-266 LGISAYDSSG
+266 LGISAYDGSG
-276 KARDFNDV
+276 KARDFNDI

-303 KNQVFT
+303 KNQIFT

-377 IRKLADFINVLVTGF
+377 IRKLADGINVLVTKF

-400 DMIVRV
+400 DMIVRI
-406 GLVVAAIGPVMLIM
+406 GLVAAAIGPVMLIM
-420 GKMFKLVSMA
+420 SKLFKFVSMA
-430 ITAFKTFGTTM
+430 VTAFKTFGTTM
-441 QTIKTSIDLVK
+441 QTIKTSIDLVR
-452 AGYAG
+452 AGYSG
-457 LATQMG
+457 LAMQMG
-463 GIPAIVSS
+463 GIPAIISS

-481 PILAVVAVIGT
+481 PVLSVVAVIGV
-492 LVAAFAT
+492 LVAAFVT
-499 LWKTNDDFRNKI
+499 LWKTNETFRNKI
-511 TSTFSDVKT
+511 VSVFDEVKA
-520 KIGESINNIK
+520 KIGESINSIK
-530 ETLSSLNIDFSGVI
+530 ETLSNLNVDFSGVI
-544 NALKTLWLGFCNI
+544 NALKSLWLGFCNI
-557 IALLFTNAFQGVAT
+557 IAPLFTNAFQGVAT

-589 IINGDAELFIEGIG
+589 IINGDAELFTEGIG
-603 TIFNGLLTGIT
+603 TIFSGLLTGIT

-629 NILNALG
+629 NILSVLG
-636 LENIAEIFQTFFE
+636 LEDIAEVFQTFFE
-649 TISGIFE
+649 TISEIFE

-663 SAFETVGAFFTET
+663 SAFEIVGGFFTET
-676 LPQIIETA
+676 LPEFIDSA
-684 LETIQGFADNI
+684 VETIQGFADN
-695 VSFFTQTIPET
+695 VVVFFTETIPEA
-706 FNSFAET
+706 FNSFVEL
-713 VGSVVDSIIS
+713 VGGIVDNFIE

-776 IYKFATV
+776 IYNFATV
-783 QLPQYVSVIVK
+783 QLPQYIAAIIK
-794 WFSQLPSRIWTWLT
+794 WFSQLPSKIWTWLT
-808 QAIQKVSQFASQLAQ
+808 QAIQKVAQFATQIGQ
-823 KALQAG
+823 KA
-829 QQFLTNIVKFFTQL
+829 QQTGSAFITAIIQWFTQL
-843 PSKIKTFLTRTIQS
+843 PSKVQNFLTKAVQN
-857 VTSWASSMRT
+857 VTKWAASMRT
-867 KAIQAGRSFINGV
+867 KAIQAGRNFINGV
-880 VNGIKSLPGKIQQ
+880 VNGIKSLPSKVQQ

-944 GVWNGIQGMRSSF
+944 GVWNGIQSMRSSF
-957 VSKVKS
+957 VSRVRS

-981 SKVFDKEIGQNMV
+981 SKVFDEQVGQNIV

-1008 KKNAEQLAKLYISAG
+1008 KKNAQQLAKLYISAG

-1041 VNFWA
+1041 INFWA
-1046 KMLKESKKGT
+1046 KMLRQSKKGT
-1056 AKYKKVSAELRDAK
+1056 AKYKKISAELSDAK
-1070 KQRNKKMKVLD
+1070 KQRNKKIKALD
-1081 NEYAKDVKEV
+1081 EEYAKNVKEV
-1091 QTKLKEDIQKVMSEY
+1091 QTKLNEDIQKVMSEY
-1106 DSVVTSRAE
+1106 DSAVTSRAE
-1115 QINSQLSLFK
+1115 QMNSQLSLFK

-1134 KQGLLDNLQSQ
+1134 KQGLIDNLQSQ
-1145 VGGLKDW
+1145 VSGLKDW

-1193 LNKYVSLWKEKQQLA
+1193 LDKYVSLWKEKQQLA
-1208 TKEAVREIDKET
+1208 TKEAVREIDKTT
-1220 YVKQIRTLVNNAGKE
+1220 YINQIKSLVNNAGNE

-1286 EFNKITVT
+1286 EFDKITVT
-1294 AKNTLKIKSPSRVF
+1294 AKKTLKIKSPSRVF
-1308 AEIGKFTAQGLQVGF
+1308 AEIGGFIAQGVGVGF
-1323 KNQMPS
+1323 KNEMPK
-1329 VNRTVETELNKLS
+1329 VNEQLETELDKLS
-1342 EVDTKPIGLELS
+1342 DVDTKQINVGVS
-1354 LETYTNQF
+1354 LEVYKNEFSKIT
-1362 KEIGQTVLTSMNEFV
+1362 ESILTSMQSFV
-1377 IMLKDT
+1377 IIMKNT
-1383 FDVMLDGLSGIK
+1383 FETMLDGLGSIK
-1395 EDMAEIL
+1395 EDMAGIL
-1402 EMLTELNAMNTATF
+1402 EMLEQLNEMNNATF
-1416 ERINEQREATRQQK
+1416 ERISDQREKVDKTK
-1430 EQNVNGDTTS
+1430 EQGTDKTDKG
-1440 SGDTFNFYNTKPEPY
+1440 GDTFNFYNTKPNPY
-1455 EYSRQMKRAK
+1455 EYSRQMKKAK
-1465 KELLEGI
+1465 KELLYGI

>member
-1 MALNMGSA
+1 MALNMGSV
-9 VAYLEL
+9 VAFLEL
-15 DTSKFKSGFT
+15 DTSKFKSGFK
-25 SAINDLKVFQASGAT
+25 SAISDLKVFQASGAT
-40 AEQKL
+40 TEQKL

-68 GVATASVGVA
+68 GVGAASVGVA
-78 SKFESAMSQVAAT
+78 TKFESAMSQVAAT
-91 MGITS
+91 MGITT

-244 MLARAMADIYTPTST
+244 MLARAMADIYTPTSK
-259 AQKALDK
+259 AKKALDE
-266 LGISAYDSSG
+266 LGISAYDGSG

-303 KNQVFT
+303 KNQIFT

-321 ATTETVDKFKTG
+321 ATTKTVDKFKTG
-333 LKDATG
+333 LKGATG

-368 VIGQRLTPY
+368 VIGKRLTPY
-377 IRKLADFINVLVTGF
+377 IRKLSDVINVLVTKF

-400 DMIVRV
+400 DMIVKI

-420 GKMFKLVSMA
+420 SKLFKFVSMA
-430 ITAFKTFGTTM
+430 VTAFKTFGTTL
-441 QTIKTSIDLVK
+441 QTIKTSIDLVR

-457 LATQMG
+457 LAMQMG
-463 GIPAIVSS
+463 GIPAIISS

-481 PILAVVAVIGT
+481 PVLSVVAVIGV
-492 LVAAFAT
+492 LVSAFVT
-499 LWKTNDDFRNKI
+499 LWKTNETFRNKI
-511 TSTFSDVKT
+511 VSVFDEVKT

-530 ETLSSLNIDFSGVI
+530 ETLSSLNVDFSGII
-544 NALKTLWLGFCNI
+544 NVLKSLWVGFCNI
-557 IALLFTNAFQGVAT
+557 IAPLFTNAFQGVAT
-571 VIESVMTVIEGIV
+571 VMESVMAIIEGIV

-589 IINGDAELFIEGIG
+589 IINGDVDLFTKGIG
-603 TIFNGLLTGIT
+603 TIFSGLLTGIT

-629 NILNALG
+629 NILSALG
-636 LENIAEIFQTFFE
+636 LEDIAEVFQTFFE
-649 TISGIFE
+649 TISEIFE

-663 SAFETVGAFFTET
+663 SAFEIVGGFFTET
-676 LPQIIETA
+676 LPEFIDSA
-684 LETIQGFADNI
+684 VETIQGFADN
-695 VSFFTQTIPET
+695 VVAFFTETIPEA
-706 FNSFAET
+706 FNSFVEL
-713 VGSVVDSIIS
+713 VGGVVDSFIG

-783 QLPQYVSVIVK
+783 QLPRYIAAIIK
-794 WFSQLPSRIWTWLT
+794 WFSQLPSKIWTWLM
-808 QAIQKVSQFASQLAQ
+808 QAIQKVSQFATQVGQ
-823 KALQAG
+823 KA
-829 QQFLTNIVKFFTQL
+829 QQTGSAFITAIIQWFTQL
-843 PSKIKTFLTRTIQS
+843 PSKIQSFLTKAVQN
-857 VTSWASSMRT
+857 VTKWAASMRT

-944 GVWNGIQGMRSSF
+944 GVWNGIQSMRSSF
-957 VSKVKS
+957 VSRVRS

-981 SKVFDKEIGQNMV
+981 SKVFDEQVGQNIV

-1008 KKNAEQLAKLYISAG
+1008 KKNAQQLAKLYISAG

-1041 VNFWA
+1041 INFWA
-1046 KMLKESKKGT
+1046 KMLKQSKKGT
-1056 AKYKKVSAELRDAK
+1056 AKYKKISAELSDAK
-1070 KQRNKKMKVLD
+1070 KQRNKKIKALD
-1081 NEYAKDVKEV
+1081 EEYAKNVKEV
-1091 QTKLKEDIQKVMSEY
+1091 QTKLNEDIQKVMSEY
-1106 DSVVTSRAE
+1106 DSAVTSRAE

-1145 VGGLKDW
+1145 VSGLRDW
-1152 ENTLESLRKRGVAK
+1152 ENALESLRKRGVAT

-1208 TKEAVREIDKET
+1208 TKEAVREIDKTT
-1220 YVKQIRTLVNNAGKE
+1220 YVNQIKALVNSAGEE
-1235 LDKLEQTYK
+1235 LDRLEQTYK
-1244 KDLKKLGIG
+1244 NDLKKLGVG

-1294 AKNTLKIKSPSRVF
+1294 AKKTLKIKSPSRVF
-1308 AEIGKFTAQGLQVGF
+1308 AEIGGFIAQGVGVGL
-1323 KNQMPS
+1323 KNEMPK
-1329 VNRTVETELNKLS
+1329 VNEQLETELDKLS
-1342 EVDTKPIGLELS
+1342 DVDTKQINVGVSFEVYKNEFS
-1354 LETYTNQF
+1354 KITES
-1362 KEIGQTVLTSMNEFV
+1362 ILTSMQSFV
-1377 IMLKDT
+1377 IIMKNT
-1383 FDVMLDGLSGIK
+1383 FETMLDGLGSIK
-1395 EDMAEIL
+1395 EDMADIL
-1402 EMLTELNAMNTATF
+1402 EMLEQLNEMNNATF
-1416 ERINEQREATRQQK
+1416 ERISDQREKVDKTK
-1430 EQNVNGDTTS
+1430 EQGTDKEDKG
-1440 SGDTFNFYNTKPEPY
+1440 GDTFNFYNTKPNPY
-1455 EYSRQMKRAK
+1455 EYSRQMKKAK
-1465 KELLEGI
+1465 KELLYGI

>member
-9 VAYLEL
+9 VAFLEL
-15 DTSKFKSGFT
+15 DTSKFKSGFK
-25 SAINDLKVFQASGAT
+25 SAISDLKVFQASGAT
-40 AEQKL
+40 TEQKL

-68 GVATASVGVA
+68 GVGAASVGVA
-78 SKFESAMSQVAAT
+78 TKFESAMSQVAAT
-91 MGITS
+91 MGITT

-244 MLARAMADIYTPTST
+244 MLARAMADIYTPTSK
-259 AQKALDK
+259 AKKALDE
-266 LGISAYDSSG
+266 LGISAYDGSG
-276 KARDFNDV
+276 KARDFNDI

-303 KNQVFT
+303 KNQIFT

-321 ATTETVDKFKTG
+321 ATTKTVDKFKTG
-333 LKDATG
+333 LKGATG

-377 IRKLADFINVLVTGF
+377 IRKLADGINVLVTKF

-400 DMIVRV
+400 DMIVKI

-420 GKMFKLVSMA
+420 SKLFKFVSMVV
-430 ITAFKTFGTTM
+430 TAFKTFGTTL
-441 QTIKTSIDLVK
+441 QTIKTSIDLVR

-457 LATQMG
+457 LAMQMG
-463 GIPAIVSS
+463 GIPAIISS

-481 PILAVVAVIGT
+481 PVLSVVAVIGV
-492 LVAAFAT
+492 LVAAFVT
-499 LWKTNDDFRNKI
+499 LWKTNETFKNKI
-511 TSTFSDVKT
+511 VSVFDEVKA
-520 KIGESINNIK
+520 KIGESINSIK
-530 ETLSSLNIDFSGVI
+530 ETLSNLNVDFSGVI
-544 NALKTLWLGFCNI
+544 NALKSLWLGFCNI
-557 IALLFTNAFQGVAT
+557 IAPLFTNAFQGVAT

-589 IINGDAELFIEGIG
+589 IINGDADLFTKGIG
-603 TIFNGLLTGIT
+603 TIFSGLLTGIT

-629 NILNALG
+629 NILSALG
-636 LENIAEIFQTFFE
+636 LEDIAEVFQTFFE
-649 TISGIFE
+649 TISEIFE

-663 SAFETVGAFFTET
+663 SAFEIVGGFFTET
-676 LPQIIETA
+676 LPEFIDSA
-684 LETIQGFADNI
+684 VETIQGFADN
-695 VSFFTQTIPET
+695 VVAFFTETIPEA
-706 FNSFAET
+706 FNSFVEL
-713 VGSVVDSIIS
+713 VGGIVDSFIG

-783 QLPQYVSVIVK
+783 QLPQYIAAIIK
-794 WFSQLPSRIWTWLT
+794 WFSQLPSKIWTWLM
-808 QAIQKVSQFASQLAQ
+808 QAIQKVSQFATQVGQ
-823 KALQAG
+823 KA
-829 QQFLTNIVKFFTQL
+829 QQTGSAFITAIIQWFTQL
-843 PSKIKTFLTRTIQS
+843 PSKIQSFLTKAVQN
-857 VTSWASSMRT
+857 VTKWAASMRT
-867 KAIQAGRSFINGV
+867 KAIQAGRNFINGV
-880 VNGIKSLPGKIQQ
+880 VNGIKSLPSKVQQ

-910 SKGVQGANQLKNGVV
+910 SKGVQGANQLKSGVV

-944 GVWNGIQGMRSSF
+944 GVWNGIQSMRSSF
-957 VSKVKS
+957 VSRVRS

-981 SKVFDKEIGQNMV
+981 SKVFDEQVGQNIV

-1008 KKNAEQLAKLYISAG
+1008 KKNAQQLAKLYISAG

-1041 VNFWA
+1041 INFWA
-1046 KMLKESKKGT
+1046 KMLKQSKKGT
-1056 AKYKKVSAELRDAK
+1056 AKYKKISAELSDAK
-1070 KQRNKKMKVLD
+1070 KQRNKKIKALD
-1081 NEYAKDVKEV
+1081 EEYAKNVKEV
-1091 QTKLKEDIQKVMSEY
+1091 QTKLNEDIKKVMSEY
-1106 DSVVTSRAE
+1106 DSAVTSRAE

-1125 KFESQSENT
+1125 KFESQSKNT
-1134 KQGLLDNLQSQ
+1134 KQSLIDNLQSQ
-1145 VGGLKDW
+1145 VSGLKDW

-1193 LNKYVSLWKEKQQLA
+1193 LDKYVSLWKEKQQLA
-1208 TKEAVREIDKET
+1208 TKEAVREIDKTT
-1220 YVKQIRTLVNNAGKE
+1220 YVNQIKALVNSAGEE
-1235 LDKLEQTYK
+1235 LDRLEQTYK
-1244 KDLKKLGIG
+1244 NDLKKLGVG

-1286 EFNKITVT
+1286 EFDKITIT
-1294 AKNTLKIKSPSRVF
+1294 AKKTLKIKSPSRVF
-1308 AEIGKFTAQGLQVGF
+1308 AEIGGFIAQGVGVGL
-1323 KNQMPS
+1323 KNEMPK
-1329 VNRTVETELNKLS
+1329 VNEQLGTELDRLS
-1342 EVDTKPIGLELS
+1342 DVNTKQINIGVS
-1354 LETYTNQF
+1354 LEVYKNEFSKIT
-1362 KEIGQTVLTSMNEFV
+1362 ESILTSMQSFV
-1377 IMLKDT
+1377 IIMKNT
-1383 FDVMLDGLSGIK
+1383 FENMLDGLGSIK
-1395 EDMAEIL
+1395 EDMADIL
-1402 EMLTELNAMNTATF
+1402 EMLEQLNEMNNATF
-1416 ERINEQREATRQQK
+1416 ERISDQREKVDKTK
-1430 EQNVNGDTTS
+1430 EQGTDKADRG
-1440 SGDTFNFYNTKPEPY
+1440 GDTFNFYNTKPNPY
-1455 EYSRQMKRAK
+1455 EYSRQMKKAK
-1465 KELLEGI
+1465 KELLYGI

>member
-9 VAYLEL
+9 VAFLEL
-15 DTSKFKSGFT
+15 DTSKFKSGFK
-25 SAINDLKVFQASGAT
+25 SAISDLKVFQASGAT
-40 AEQKL
+40 TEQKL

-68 GVATASVGVA
+68 GVGAASVGVA
-78 SKFESAMSQVAAT
+78 TKFESAMSQVAAT
-91 MGITS
+91 MGITT

-244 MLARAMADIYTPTST
+244 MLARAMADIYTPTSK
-259 AQKALDK
+259 AKKALDE
-266 LGISAYDSSG
+266 LGISAYDGSG
-276 KARDFNDV
+276 KARDFNDI

-303 KNQVFT
+303 KNQIFT

-321 ATTETVDKFKTG
+321 ATTKTVDKFKTG

-377 IRKLADFINVLVTGF
+377 IRKLADVINVLVTKF

-400 DMIVRV
+400 DMIVKI

-420 GKMFKLVSMA
+420 SKLFKFVSMA
-430 ITAFKTFGTTM
+430 VTAFKTFGTTL
-441 QTIKTSIDLVK
+441 QTIKTSIDLVR

-457 LATQMG
+457 LAMQMG
-463 GIPAIVSS
+463 GIPAIISS

-481 PILAVVAVIGT
+481 PVLSVVAVIGV
-492 LVAAFAT
+492 LVAAFVT
-499 LWKTNDDFRNKI
+499 LWKTNETFRNKI
-511 TSTFSDVKT
+511 VSVFDEVKT

-530 ETLSSLNIDFSGVI
+530 ETLSNLNIDFSGVI
-544 NALKTLWLGFCNI
+544 NVLKSLWIGFCNI
-557 IALLFTNAFQGVAT
+557 IAPLFTNAFQGVAT
-571 VIESVMTVIEGIV
+571 VIESVMTIIEGIV

-589 IINGDAELFIEGIG
+589 IINGDVDLFTKGIG
-603 TIFNGLLTGIT
+603 TIFSGLLTGIT

-629 NILNALG
+629 NILSALG
-636 LENIAEIFQTFFE
+636 LEDIAEVFQTFFE
-649 TISGIFE
+649 TISEIFE

-676 LPQIIETA
+676 LPEFIDSA
-684 LETIQGFADNI
+684 VETIQGFADN
-695 VSFFTQTIPET
+695 VVTFFTETIPEA
-706 FNSFAET
+706 FNSFVEL
-713 VGSVVDSIIS
+713 VGGIVDSFIK

-776 IYKFATV
+776 IYNFATV
-783 QLPQYVSVIVK
+783 QLPQYIAAIIK
-794 WFSQLPSRIWTWLT
+794 WFSQLPSKIWTWLT
-808 QAIQKVSQFASQLAQ
+808 QAIQKVAQFATQVGQ
-823 KALQAG
+823 KA
-829 QQFLTNIVKFFTQL
+829 QQTGSAFITAIVQWFTQL
-843 PSKIKTFLTRTIQS
+843 PSKVQNFLTKVVQN
-857 VTSWASSMRT
+857 VTKWAASMRT

-880 VNGIKSLPGKIQQ
+880 VNGIKSLPSKVQQ

-910 SKGVQGANQLKNGVV
+910 SKGVQGANQLKSGVV

-944 GVWNGIQGMRSSF
+944 GVWNGIQSMRSSF
-957 VSKVKS
+957 VSRVRS

-981 SKVFDKEIGQNMV
+981 SKVFDEQVGQNIV

-1008 KKNAEQLAKLYISAG
+1008 KKNAQQLAKLYISAG

-1041 VNFWA
+1041 INFWA
-1046 KMLKESKKGT
+1046 KMLKQSKKGT
-1056 AKYKKVSAELRDAK
+1056 AKYKKISAELSDAK
-1070 KQRNKKMKVLD
+1070 KQRNKKIKALD
-1081 NEYAKDVKEV
+1081 EEYAKNVKEV
-1091 QTKLKEDIQKVMSEY
+1091 QTKLNEDIQKVMSEY
-1106 DSVVTSRAE
+1106 DSAVTSRAE

-1134 KQGLLDNLQSQ
+1134 KQGLIDNLQSQ
-1145 VGGLKDW
+1145 VSGLKDW
-1152 ENTLESLRKRGVAK
+1152 ENTLESLRKRGVAT

-1208 TKEAVREIDKET
+1208 TKEAVREIDKTT
-1220 YVKQIRTLVNNAGKE
+1220 YINQIKALVNNAGNE

-1244 KDLKKLGIG
+1244 NDLKKLGVG

-1286 EFNKITVT
+1286 EFDKITVT
-1294 AKNTLKIKSPSRVF
+1294 AKKTLKIKSPSRVF
-1308 AEIGKFTAQGLQVGF
+1308 AEIGGFIAQGVGVGF
-1323 KNQMPS
+1323 KNEMPK
-1329 VNRTVETELNKLS
+1329 VNEQLETELDKLS
-1342 EVDTKPIGLELS
+1342 DVNTKQINVGVSFEVYKNEFSKITESI
-1354 LETYTNQF
+1354 
-1362 KEIGQTVLTSMNEFV
+1362 LTSMQSFV
-1377 IMLKDT
+1377 IIMKNT
-1383 FDVMLDGLSGIK
+1383 FENMLDGLGSIK
-1395 EDMAEIL
+1395 EDMADIL
-1402 EMLTELNAMNTATF
+1402 EMLEQLNEMNNATF
-1416 ERINEQREATRQQK
+1416 ERISDQREKVDKTK
-1430 EQNVNGDTTS
+1430 EQGTDKADRG
-1440 SGDTFNFYNTKPEPY
+1440 GDTFNFYNTKPNPY
-1455 EYSRQMKRAK
+1455 EYSRQMKKAK
-1465 KELLEGI
+1465 KELLYGI

>member
-9 VAYLEL
+9 VAFLEL
-15 DTSKFKSGFT
+15 DTSKFKSGFK
-25 SAINDLKVFQASGAT
+25 SAISDLKVFQASGAT
-40 AEQKL
+40 TEQKL

-68 GVATASVGVA
+68 GVGAASVGVA
-78 SKFESAMSQVAAT
+78 TKFESAMSQVAAT
-91 MGITS
+91 MGITT

-244 MLARAMADIYTPTST
+244 MLARAMADIYTPTSK
-259 AQKALDK
+259 AKKALDE
-266 LGISAYDSSG
+266 LGISAYDGSE
-276 KARDFNDV
+276 KARDFNDI

-303 KNQVFT
+303 KNQIFT

-321 ATTETVDKFKTG
+321 ATTKTVDKFKTG

-377 IRKLADFINVLVTGF
+377 IRKLADVINVLVTKF

-400 DMIVRV
+400 DMIVKI

-420 GKMFKLVSMA
+420 SKLFKFVSMA
-430 ITAFKTFGTTM
+430 VTAFKTFGTTL
-441 QTIKTSIDLVK
+441 QTIKASIDLVR

-457 LATQMG
+457 LAMQMG
-463 GIPAIVSS
+463 GIPAIISS

-481 PILAVVAVIGT
+481 PVLSVVAVIGV
-492 LVAAFAT
+492 LVAAFVT
-499 LWKTNDDFRNKI
+499 LWKTNETFRNKI
-511 TSTFSDVKT
+511 VSVFDEVKT

-530 ETLSSLNIDFSGVI
+530 ETLSNLNIDFSGVI
-544 NALKTLWLGFCNI
+544 NVLKSLWIGFCNI
-557 IALLFTNAFQGVAT
+557 IAPLFTNAFQGVAT
-571 VIESVMTVIEGIV
+571 VIESVMTIIEGIV

-589 IINGDAELFIEGIG
+589 IINGDVDLFTKGIG
-603 TIFNGLLTGIT
+603 TIFSGLLTGIT

-629 NILNALG
+629 NILSALG
-636 LENIAEIFQTFFE
+636 LEDIAEVFQTFFE
-649 TISGIFE
+649 TISEIFE

-676 LPQIIETA
+676 LPEFIDSA
-684 LETIQGFADNI
+684 VETIQGFADN
-695 VSFFTQTIPET
+695 VVTFFTETIPEA
-706 FNSFAET
+706 FNSFVEL
-713 VGSVVDSIIS
+713 VGGIVDSFIK

-776 IYKFATV
+776 IYNFATV
-783 QLPQYVSVIVK
+783 QLPQYIAAIIK
-794 WFSQLPSRIWTWLT
+794 WFSQLPSKIWTWLT
-808 QAIQKVSQFASQLAQ
+808 QAIQKVAQFATQVGQ
-823 KALQAG
+823 KA
-829 QQFLTNIVKFFTQL
+829 QQTGSAFITAIVQWFTQL
-843 PSKIKTFLTRTIQS
+843 PSKVQNFLTKVVQN
-857 VTSWASSMRT
+857 VTKWAASMRT

-880 VNGIKSLPGKIQQ
+880 VNGIKSLPSKVQQ

-910 SKGVQGANQLKNGVV
+910 SKGVQGANQLKSGVV

-944 GVWNGIQGMRSSF
+944 GVWNGIQSMRSSF
-957 VSKVKS
+957 VSRVRS

-981 SKVFDKEIGQNMV
+981 SKVFDEQVGQNIV

-1008 KKNAEQLAKLYISAG
+1008 KKNAQQLAKLYISAG

-1041 VNFWA
+1041 INFWA
-1046 KMLKESKKGT
+1046 KMLKQSKKGT
-1056 AKYKKVSAELRDAK
+1056 AKYKKISAELSDAK
-1070 KQRNKKMKVLD
+1070 KQRNKKIKALD
-1081 NEYAKDVKEV
+1081 EEYAKNVKEV
-1091 QTKLKEDIQKVMSEY
+1091 QTKLNEDIQKVMSEY
-1106 DSVVTSRAE
+1106 DSAVTSRAE

-1134 KQGLLDNLQSQ
+1134 KQGLIDNLQSQ
-1145 VGGLKDW
+1145 VSGLKDW
-1152 ENTLESLRKRGVAK
+1152 ENTLESLRKRGVAT

-1208 TKEAVREIDKET
+1208 TKEAVREIDKTT
-1220 YVKQIRTLVNNAGKE
+1220 YINQIKALVNNAGNE

-1244 KDLKKLGIG
+1244 NDLKKLGVG

-1286 EFNKITVT
+1286 EFDKITVT
-1294 AKNTLKIKSPSRVF
+1294 AKKTLKIKSPSRVF
-1308 AEIGKFTAQGLQVGF
+1308 AEIGGFIAQGVGVGF
-1323 KNQMPS
+1323 KNEMPK
-1329 VNRTVETELNKLS
+1329 VNEQLETELDKLS
-1342 EVDTKPIGLELS
+1342 DVNTKQINVGVSFEVYKNEFSKITESI
-1354 LETYTNQF
+1354 
-1362 KEIGQTVLTSMNEFV
+1362 LTSMQSFV
-1377 IMLKDT
+1377 IIMKNT
-1383 FDVMLDGLSGIK
+1383 FENMLDGLGSIK
-1395 EDMAEIL
+1395 EDMADIL
-1402 EMLTELNAMNTATF
+1402 EMLEQLNEMNNATF
-1416 ERINEQREATRQQK
+1416 ERISDQREKVDKTK
-1430 EQNVNGDTTS
+1430 EQGTDKADRG
-1440 SGDTFNFYNTKPEPY
+1440 GDTFNFYNTKPNPY
-1455 EYSRQMKRAK
+1455 EYSRQMKKAK
-1465 KELLEGI
+1465 KELLYGI

>member
-9 VAYLEL
+9 VAFLEL
-15 DTSKFKSGFT
+15 DTSKFKSGFK
-25 SAINDLKVFQASGAT
+25 SAISDLKVFQASGAT
-40 AEQKL
+40 TEQKL

-68 GVATASVGVA
+68 GVGAASVGVA
-78 SKFESAMSQVAAT
+78 TKFESAMSQVAAT
-91 MGITS
+91 MGITT

-244 MLARAMADIYTPTST
+244 MLARAMADIYTPTSK
-259 AQKALDK
+259 AKKALDE
-266 LGISAYDSSG
+266 LGISAYDGSG
-276 KARDFNDV
+276 KARDFNDI

-303 KNQVFT
+303 KNQIFT

-321 ATTETVDKFKTG
+321 ATTKTVDKFKTG

-377 IRKLADFINVLVTGF
+377 IRKLADVINVLVTKF

-400 DMIVRV
+400 DMIVKI

-420 GKMFKLVSMA
+420 SKLFKFVSMA
-430 ITAFKTFGTTM
+430 VTAFKTFGTTL

-457 LATQMG
+457 LAMQMG
-463 GIPAIVSS
+463 GIPAIISS

-481 PILAVVAVIGT
+481 PVLSVVAVIGV
-492 LVAAFAT
+492 LVAAFVT
-499 LWKTNDDFRNKI
+499 LWKTNETFRNKI
-511 TSTFSDVKT
+511 VSVFDEVKT

-530 ETLSSLNIDFSGVI
+530 ETLSNLNVDFSGVI
-544 NALKTLWLGFCNI
+544 NALKSLWIGFCNI
-557 IALLFTNAFQGVAT
+557 IAPLFTNAFQGVVT
-571 VIESVMTVIEGIV
+571 VIESVMTIIEGIV

-589 IINGDAELFIEGIG
+589 IINGDIDLFTKGIG
-603 TIFNGLLTGIT
+603 TIFSGLLTGIT

-629 NILNALG
+629 NILSALG
-636 LENIAEIFQTFFE
+636 LENIAEVFQTFFE
-649 TISGIFE
+649 TISEIFE

-663 SAFETVGAFFTET
+663 SAFEIVGGFFTET
-676 LPQIIETA
+676 LPEFIDSA
-684 LETIQGFADNI
+684 VETIQGFADN
-695 VSFFTQTIPET
+695 VVAFFTETIPEA
-706 FNSFAET
+706 FNSFVEL
-713 VGSVVDSIIS
+713 VGGIVDNFIK
-723 FFTVTIPEAFTNF
+723 FFTVTIPEAFMNF

-783 QLPQYVSVIVK
+783 QLPQYIAVIIK
-794 WFSQLPSRIWTWLT
+794 WFSQLPSRIWTWLM
-808 QAIQKVSQFASQLAQ
+808 QAIQKVAQFATQVGQ
-823 KALQAG
+823 KA
-829 QQFLTNIVKFFTQL
+829 QQTGSAFITAIVQWFTQL
-843 PSKIKTFLTRTIQS
+843 PGKVQNFLTKAVQN
-857 VTSWASSMRT
+857 VTKWAASMRT

-880 VNGIKSLPGKIQQ
+880 VNGIKSLPSKVQQ

-910 SKGVQGANQLKNGVV
+910 SKGVQGANQLKSGVV

-944 GVWNGIQGMRSSF
+944 GVWNGIQSMRSSF
-957 VSKVKS
+957 VSRVRS

-981 SKVFDKEIGQNMV
+981 SKVFDEQVGQNIV

-1008 KKNAEQLAKLYISAG
+1008 KKNAQQLAKLYISAG

-1041 VNFWA
+1041 INFWT
-1046 KMLKESKKGT
+1046 KMLKQSKKGT
-1056 AKYKKVSAELRDAK
+1056 AKYKKISAELSDAK
-1070 KQRNKKMKVLD
+1070 KQRNKKIKELD
-1081 NEYAKDVKEV
+1081 EEYAKNVKEV
-1091 QTKLKEDIQKVMSEY
+1091 QTKLNEDIQKVMSEY
-1106 DSVVTSRAE
+1106 DSEITSRAE

-1134 KQGLLDNLQSQ
+1134 KQSLLDNLQSQ
-1145 VGGLKDW
+1145 VSGLRDW
-1152 ENTLESLRKRGVAK
+1152 ESTLESLRKRGVAT

-1208 TKEAVREIDKET
+1208 TKEAVREIDKTT
-1220 YVKQIRTLVNNAGKE
+1220 YVNQIKALVNSAGEE
-1235 LDKLEQTYK
+1235 LDRLEQTYK
-1244 KDLKKLGIG
+1244 NDLKKLGVG

-1286 EFNKITVT
+1286 EFDKITVT
-1294 AKNTLKIKSPSRVF
+1294 AKKTLKIKSPSRVF
-1308 AEIGKFTAQGLQVGF
+1308 AEIGGFIAQGVGVGF
-1323 KNQMPS
+1323 KNEMPK
-1329 VNRTVETELNKLS
+1329 VNEQLETELDKLS
-1342 EVDTKPIGLELS
+1342 DVNTEQINVGVSFEVYKNEFSKITESI
-1354 LETYTNQF
+1354 
-1362 KEIGQTVLTSMNEFV
+1362 LTSMQSFV
-1377 IMLKDT
+1377 IIMKNT
-1383 FDVMLDGLSGIK
+1383 FENMLDGLGSIK
-1395 EDMAEIL
+1395 EDMADIL
-1402 EMLTELNAMNTATF
+1402 EMLEQLNEMNNATF
-1416 ERINEQREATRQQK
+1416 ERISDQREKVDKTK
-1430 EQNVNGDTTS
+1430 EKGTDKAERG
-1440 SGDTFNFYNTKPEPY
+1440 GDTFNFYNTKPDPY
-1455 EYSRQMKRAK
+1455 EYSRQMKKAK
-1465 KELLEGI
+1465 KELLYGI